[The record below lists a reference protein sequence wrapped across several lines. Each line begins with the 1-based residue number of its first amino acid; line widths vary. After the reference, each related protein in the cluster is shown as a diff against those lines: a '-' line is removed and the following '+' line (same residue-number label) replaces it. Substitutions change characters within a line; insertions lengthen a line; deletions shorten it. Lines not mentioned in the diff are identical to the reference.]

1 MNHIYKSIFNKALG
15 VFTAVPEF
23 ASAHGKGSERT
34 VVGRVAKGTAGFAA
48 SALAISVGLA
58 LTSTSAVAGPGIYI
72 NDGPDEGCLVVPDA
86 PTGIYGL
93 TRDNISAA
101 NTMLKPG
108 NLMPDRTIFGLDK
121 MSPCESSG
129 NGVHAFDTQTNRTL
143 FYGKTHRV
151 DTANNGSKNLTL
163 GGRLDVNSG
172 IIGVGDR
179 GTNGAGATN
188 SIRMGTGTTLADA
201 NKKLNSISIGVDTG
215 ASDSNAIAIGAN
227 TSAAGSNSSAIGLNA
242 KATTDSSIAIGT
254 TAEAGGPAVNATLL
268 GTKAIAIGYETKAL
282 GTSNVALGYGSVAEN
297 GHDSIAIG
305 IKAKTS
311 NIKSIAIGAY
321 SEASGVQSTVISD
334 NYGAATAV
342 STASGTRSQVYGA
355 ETNVSGNNS
364 VAIGDT
370 NKVASNRTYVMGNNI
385 NAATGTDDS
394 LAFGTKA
401 GVGGANAIALG
412 NTAKA
417 TKENTIA
424 QGTESVVYGKNSVSI
439 GYKAVS
445 GIETPTPTQTN
456 AFSVSI
462 GNETEAIDA
471 STIAIGDKAKAK
483 GGVDALA
490 VGTQANAMTYKAL
503 AIGAYSQATGRQ
515 STVIGNDIQGQ
526 PSIASGTRSQILGV
540 QSNVSGDNSVS
551 IGDTNT
557 VASVRTYAMGNN
569 INVAAGA
576 DDSLAFGTKASVA
589 GINTIAMGNTT
600 QASANYAI
608 AVGNT
613 AQATA
618 EHATAIGNKSVASNV
633 SAIALG
639 RQAQA
644 TDENAVALGADSKAD
659 GHSSFAGAV
668 GSSSAG
674 TRQVSIGHYAGNN
687 TEGSSTPAKPA
698 DYAVFIGN
706 YAGSDA
712 AGTNGNTNGVA
723 IGSEAGRYLQ
733 SGSNNTAI
741 GSQAGQYVEGSLNAS
756 LGQGAGKYVKGNNN
770 IAMGTQA
777 GTGTATE
784 KLEVSG
790 TTAIGN
796 TAKALTNDSVAIGTT
811 AKSGKVDKFS
821 GERSVAIGAYSEALG
836 TGGIAIGDSAA
847 TTNGHNGVAIGV
859 YSKTQN
865 EKAISIGAFNKA
877 TGAQSIVIAGNY
889 DLKNSDGV
897 SVASGTRA
905 TVIGAETTVS
915 GNNSVA
921 IGDTNTVASARTYAL
936 GNNINAA
943 AGTDDSLV
951 FGTRAAVGARDTI
964 AMGNTA
970 QSKTRHSIA
979 IGQDASAGDD
989 SANAEQKG
997 VSAVAIG
1004 HGAQANYY
1012 DAIAI
1017 GARATVAPAAG
1028 NTTAADS
1035 IAIGVEATADN
1046 YKTTAIGTYARA
1058 KGRQST
1064 VIANNVQGSNYST
1077 ASGDRSQVYGVET
1090 TVSGNNSVAIGDTNN
1105 VASNRTYAIGNNIN
1119 IAEAAVDSLAFGTK
1133 AGVKSARSIAIGT
1146 EASAGSTD
1154 TTYNPL
1160 GDIRATAIG
1169 SEAKANGLRSIALGD
1184 VAVASERY
1192 GTALGSSSN
1201 VSAAYGTAVGFE
1213 NRVSG
1218 DGGFAAGTHSVAAG
1232 RQQISIGHFAGDNV
1246 ANSGVPAKAAD
1257 YGVFIGRYA
1266 GSDAAGAT
1274 GNNYGIAIGA
1284 EAGRYQQGGEDNYA
1298 IGQNAGQY
1306 VNGTHSVALG
1316 LNAGSHIEGDGNFAA
1331 ADGAG
1336 NYIKGRNNIAIG
1348 NNAGS
1353 GAAGAI
1359 VEADRTIS
1367 VGTRTQ
1373 ARGDNAVAIGT
1384 DSKAL
1389 AVDATA
1395 VGQAAQASAEKTV
1408 AVGQGAKA
1416 TERFT
1421 VAMGHNATASHANSV
1436 ALGTNSATSDV
1447 HTGAYT
1453 LNNSYTAAGLPNAAN
1468 GTVSVGSVGK
1478 ERQIQNVAAGV
1489 ISATSTDAIN
1499 GSQLYATNNYMSN
1512 FATGV
1517 KNVLGGDAAVDNA
1530 GNLTMSNIGGTGKG
1544 NVNDA
1549 IAAANTKVAAGDN
1562 ITVTPTTNADGS
1574 KTYTVATKKDLVVDS
1589 VKAGDTTVNTDGVT
1603 IAGGPSVK
1611 KDGINAGDKK
1621 ITGVADGNVAAGS
1634 KDAVNGGQL
1643 AEVKAKADSAVQDV
1657 VSSNPT
1663 ALTATKAGDTVT
1675 LTPNFIAGD
1684 LVNADG
1690 TVNDPAAADE
1700 GKLVSAKT
1708 VADALKA
1715 NHFVVDTKA
1724 NGGAVDAAS
1733 EENAKVG
1740 SGNKVTFE
1748 AGKNLVAQQTN
1759 TANGGATV
1767 NYKLSDTLENLVS
1780 VKSAEI
1786 EAGIGPNK
1794 VVLNNNGVKVGDSTL
1809 NDKGLTINNGPS
1821 VTDTG
1826 IDAGNKKIT
1835 GVADGNVAAGSTD
1848 AVNGGQLAAV
1858 KAKADSAVQD
1868 IKSGDEK
1875 ALSVTKAGNTYT
1887 ITPNLSGDLVDANGN
1902 ITAPTTP
1909 EEKGK
1914 LVTAGTVAEA
1924 LANTHFVVDTKA
1936 TDGEL
1941 DAASQADQKI
1951 KASNKVTLQAGKNL
1965 KAKQTNGAN
1974 GAEVEFSLKD
1984 SISLK
1989 EVKVGEGSANEV
2001 VLNNN
2006 GVNVAGNT
2014 YINKDGLNANDKKIT
2029 NVAPGAVTAAS
2040 KDAVNGSQLYNVA
2053 NNVKDLIGPD
2063 AKIDPATGKVTVA
2076 DPAKGIGETGKGN
2089 IGDAIKHVND
2099 AAKAAAETAA
2109 KHTTV
2114 VEGKNVK
2121 VTKGKNAAGG
2131 DEYTVATKDD
2141 LDVTSVTAGN
2151 TTVNTNGLTITGG
2164 PSVTRGGIDA
2174 GNRVISGVK
2183 AGDVSATSQEA
2194 VNGSQLHATN
2204 TKLDGVKAKADTAVQ
2219 DVKSGDE
2226 NALTA
2231 VKDPSTNIVTVTP
2244 KLSGNLV
2251 DANGNITAPT
2261 TPEEK
2266 GKLVTAGTVADAL
2279 ANTHFVVDT
2288 KATDGELDAASQA
2301 DQKIKAGNKVT
2312 LQAGKNLKAKQ
2323 TNGANGAQVEFSLK
2337 DSISLKEVTAGE
2349 GANQVV
2355 LGNDGVKVG
2364 GNTYINNAGLN
2375 ANGNKITNVADG
2387 VDPTDAVN
2395 KGQLDAVKGIADS
2408 AVKSVDVAN
2417 GEQNLVVD
2425 NSDPKNPKLSLKKDL
2440 TVDSVKAGDSTLNN
2454 DGLTIAGGPSVKK
2467 DGINAGD
2474 KTITNVALGAVSP
2487 TSKDAVNGS
2496 QLYNVADN
2504 VKDLIGPDAVIDP
2517 ATGKVTVA
2525 DPAKGIGETGKGN
2538 IGDAIKHVN
2547 DAAKAAADTAKKH
2560 TTVEQGDNI
2569 VVEESLNADGGK
2581 HYKVSTA
2588 KDLNV
2593 DSVKA
2598 GDTTVNNDGVT
2609 IAGGPS
2615 VTKGGINAGGNTITN
2630 VADGVNPNDAVNK
2643 GQLDKVAGVADSAVK
2658 SVKAADGEQ
2667 NLVVDNS
2674 DPKNP
2679 KLSLKKDLTVDS
2691 VKAGDTTVNNDGLTI
2706 AGGPSVK
2713 KDGIDA
2719 GDKKI
2724 TNVAAGDVA
2733 ENSKD
2738 AVNGGQLHNVAKGVA
2753 DVLGGDAAVDGDGKV
2768 TMTNIGETGK
2778 GNVNDAIKHVNDL
2791 AKNAADTAKKHTT
2804 VEQGDNI
2811 VVEESL
2817 NADGGKHYK
2826 VSTAKDLNVDSVKAG
2841 DTTVNND
2848 GVTIAGG
2855 PSVTKGGINAGGNT
2869 ITNVADGVNDTDA
2882 VNKGQLNKV
2891 DTKVSNVA
2899 QNVVNVLGGD
2909 AAVNGNGDITMSN
2922 IGETG
2927 KGNINDAIKSVNDL
2941 AKKAAAE
2948 KTSVKAKEGRS
2959 NVTVTEG
2966 VNAAGGHEYTVDVE
2980 RSVTNAGSD
2989 YVTVTNNH
2997 DADTNTTTYTVDVSA
3012 KTKASLAKADS
3023 AVQGLTSKDGNL
3035 NFTKGP
3041 NGNVEVSFNDNLNVK
3056 NVTTDRVQ
3064 VANGPSM
3071 SKDGIN
3077 AAGKAISNVANGNV
3091 AADSKDA
3098 VNGGQ
3103 LHETAKSVADVIGG
3117 GATVK
3122 DGKVVAGQNGI
3133 GNTGQNTVHGAIA
3146 AINQN
3151 TANNF
3156 NQIRGDLRKMDRDLR
3171 GGIAGALATAGLP
3184 QAFRPGK
3191 SMVAAAASTYR
3202 GQSGLAI
3209 GVSRISDNGKVIL
3222 KVTGNTNSRGDFG
3235 GTIGA
3240 GYQW

>member
-48 SALAISVGLA
+48 SALAISIGLA
-58 LTSTSAVAGPGIYI
+58 LSSNAMANVDTEVASGVLRIA
-72 NDGPDEGCLVVPDA
+72 D
-86 PTGIYGL
+86 PTG
-93 TRDNISAA
+93 
-101 NTMLKPG
+101 
-108 NLMPDRTIFGLDK
+108 
-121 MSPCESSG
+121 
-129 NGVHAFDTQTNRTL
+129 
-143 FYGKTHRV
+143 
-151 DTANNGSKNLTL
+151 
-163 GGRLDVNSG
+163 
-172 IIGVGDR
+172 
-179 GTNGAGATN
+179 TN
-188 SIRMGTGTTLADA
+188 SIRMGSGTTLDDA
-201 NKKLNSISIGVDTG
+201 NKQWNSVSIGVDAGVNT
-215 ASDSNAIAIGAN
+215 ASSVSIGY
-227 TSAAGSNSSAIGLNA
+227 GA
-242 KATTDSSIAIGT
+242 KAGKADKFLGQ
-254 TAEAGGPAVNATLL
+254 GAVALGYNAQ
-268 GTKAIAIGYETKAL
+268 AL
-282 GTSNVALGYGSVAEN
+282 GTSNISIGEASSATN
-297 GHDSIAIG
+297 GHNG
-305 IKAKTS
+305 V
-311 NIKSIAIGAY
+311 AIGAY
-321 SEASGVQSTVISD
+321 SKTENEKTISIGAFSTASGAQSTVISS
-334 NYGAATAV
+334 NYDTNSTGPV
-342 STASGTRSQVYGA
+342 SVASGRRSQIYGS
-355 ETNVSGNNS
+355 ETTVSGEQS
-364 VAIGDT
+364 VSIGDT
-370 NKVASNRTYVMGNNI
+370 NTIASARTYALGNNI
-385 NAATGTDDS
+385 NVAAGADDS
-394 LAFGTKA
+394 LVFGTRA

-417 TKENTIA
+417 TKENSIA
-424 QGTESVVYGKNSVSI
+424 QGTESATYGKNSVSI

-445 GIETPTPTQTN
+445 GLTAPTATQTN

-462 GNETEAIDA
+462 GNETEALDA

-557 VASVRTYAMGNN
+557 VASNRTYAIGNN
-569 INVAAGA
+569 INIAEAAH
-576 DDSLAFGTKASVA
+576 DSLAFGTKAGVKSVRS
-589 GINTIAMGNTT
+589 IAIGTE
-600 QASANYAI
+600 ASAGSTDTTYNPLGDI
-608 AVGNT
+608 R
-613 AQATA
+613 
-618 EHATAIGNKSVASNV
+618 ATAIGSEAKANGLRTVALGDVAVASERYGTSLGSSSNV
-633 SAIALG
+633 SAAYGTAVGFENRVSGEGGFAAGTHSVAAG
-639 RQAQA
+639 RQQISIG
-644 TDENAVALGADSKAD
+644 N
-659 GHSSFAGAV
+659 FAGDNVANSGV
-668 GSSSAG
+668 
-674 TRQVSIGHYAGNN
+674 
-687 TEGSSTPAKPA
+687 PAKAA
-698 DYAVFIGN
+698 DYGVFIGR

-712 AGTNGNTNGVA
+712 AGATGNTSGVA
-723 IGSEAGRYLQ
+723 IGMEAGRYGQ
-733 SGSNNTAI
+733 GGSRNTAI
-741 GSQAGQYVEGSLNAS
+741 GEQAGQYVNGSH
-756 LGQGAGKYVKGNNN
+756 N
-770 IAMGTQA
+770 IAMGTNA
-777 GTGTATE
+777 GSGTDAE

-796 TAKALTNDSVAIGTT
+796 TAKALTNDSVAIGTG
-811 AKSGKVDKFS
+811 AKSGKVDRFS
-821 GERSVAIGAYSEALG
+821 GERSVAIGAKAEALG
-836 TGGIAIGDSAA
+836 TGGIAIGDNAA
-847 TTNGHNGVAIGV
+847 TTDGHNGVAIGV

-889 DLKNSDGV
+889 DTKNSDGV
-897 SVASGTRA
+897 STATAARA
-905 TVIGAETTVS
+905 IAMGAETNVS
-915 GNNSVA
+915 GEKSVA
-921 IGDTNTVASARTYAL
+921 IGDTNTIESARTYAL
-936 GNNINAA
+936 GNNINVK
-943 AGTDDSLV
+943 AGADDSLA
-951 FGTRAAVGARDTI
+951 FGTRAAVGAE
-964 AMGNTA
+964 NT
-970 QSKTRHSIA
+970 
-979 IGQDASAGDD
+979 
-989 SANAEQKG
+989 
-997 VSAVAIG
+997 VAIG
-1004 HGAQANYY
+1004 AN
-1012 DAIAI
+1012 
-1017 GARATVAPAAG
+1017 
-1028 NTTAADS
+1028 
-1035 IAIGVEATADN
+1035 
-1046 YKTTAIGTYARA
+1046 
-1058 KGRQST
+1058 
-1064 VIANNVQGSNYST
+1064 AN
-1077 ASGDRSQVYGVET
+1077 
-1090 TVSGNNSVAIGDTNN
+1090 
-1105 VASNRTYAIGNNIN
+1105 
-1119 IAEAAVDSLAFGTK
+1119 
-1133 AGVKSARSIAIGT
+1133 
-1146 EASAGSTD
+1146 
-1154 TTYNPL
+1154 
-1160 GDIRATAIG
+1160 
-1169 SEAKANGLRSIALGD
+1169 
-1184 VAVASERY
+1184 
-1192 GTALGSSSN
+1192 
-1201 VSAAYGTAVGFE
+1201 
-1213 NRVSG
+1213 
-1218 DGGFAAGTHSVAAG
+1218 
-1232 RQQISIGHFAGDNV
+1232 
-1246 ANSGVPAKAAD
+1246 
-1257 YGVFIGRYA
+1257 
-1266 GSDAAGAT
+1266 
-1274 GNNYGIAIGA
+1274 
-1284 EAGRYQQGGEDNYA
+1284 
-1298 IGQNAGQY
+1298 
-1306 VNGTHSVALG
+1306 
-1316 LNAGSHIEGDGNFAA
+1316 
-1331 ADGAG
+1331 
-1336 NYIKGRNNIAIG
+1336 
-1348 NNAGS
+1348 
-1353 GAAGAI
+1353 
-1359 VEADRTIS
+1359 
-1367 VGTRTQ
+1367 
-1373 ARGDNAVAIGT
+1373 
-1384 DSKAL
+1384 
-1389 AVDATA
+1389 
-1395 VGQAAQASAEKTV
+1395 AAQ
-1408 AVGQGAKA
+1408 
-1416 TERFT
+1416 
-1421 VAMGHNATASHANSV
+1421 ANSV
-1436 ALGTNSATSDV
+1436 ALGAGSATSAA
-1447 HTGAYT
+1447 HATGPYT
-1453 LNNSYTAAGLPNAAN
+1453 LNGSYTAAGLPDAAN
-1468 GTVSVGSVGK
+1468 GTVSVGSAGK

-1499 GSQLYATNNYMSN
+1499 GSQLYATNNYMNN
-1512 FATGV
+1512 FAGDV
-1517 KNVLGGDAAVDNA
+1517 KTKLGGNAAL
-1530 GNLTMSNIGGTGKG
+1530 GNDGHLTMTNIGGTGENTVDDAIKNLKTAIDNKADTTASVTSENQADIKVDKEAPVG
-1544 NVNDA
+1544 NTTNYKLSLGNDA
-1549 IAAANTKVAAGDN
+1549 KAKLAKAATALQTVEGDSNITATKDATDPTKVKLALNKNLTADSLTLGDKAGDHAVVNKDGLTIANGPSVKKDGINAGNKKITGVANGNVAAGSTDAVN
-1562 ITVTPTTNADGS
+1562 GGQLAEVKAKADSAVQNVVSANPTALTATKAGDTVTLTPNVIAGDLVNPATGAVNTPAAGDAGKLVTAGTVANALANTHFVVDTAKTDGELDAASKHDQKIKSGNKVTLQAGKNLKAKQTNAADGATVEFS
-1574 KTYTVATKKDLVVDS
+1574 LKDSISLTQVTAGTGANQVVLGNDGVKVGGNTYINNDGLNANNKPISNVADGVKPKDAVNKGQLDAVAQEAAKHTTVKAGKNVEVTESNNAAGGKEYTVKTADNLNVTS
-1589 VKAGDTTVNTDGVT
+1589 VKAGDSTLNTDGLT

-1634 KDAVNGGQL
+1634 KEAVNGGQL
-1643 AEVKAKADSAVQDV
+1643 AEVKAKADSAVQNV
-1657 VSSNPT
+1657 VSANPT
-1663 ALTATKAGDTVT
+1663 ALTATKVGDTVT

-1684 LVNADG
+1684 LVDPTTGA
-1690 TVNDPAAADE
+1690 VNTPAAGDE
-1700 GKLVSAKT
+1700 GKLVSAKA

-1724 NGGAVDAAS
+1724 NGGTVDAAS

-1821 VTDTG
+1821 VTDAG

-1858 KAKADSAVQD
+1858 KSKADSAVQD
-1868 IKSGDEK
+1868 VKSGDEN
-1875 ALSVTKAGNTYT
+1875 ALTAVKDPNTNIVTV
-1887 ITPNLSGDLVDANGN
+1887 TPKLSGDLVDTNGN

-1909 EEKGK
+1909 ADKGK

-2063 AKIDPATGKVTVA
+2063 AAIDPATGKVTVA

-2121 VTKGKNAAGG
+2121 VTKGKNAASG

-2231 VKDPSTNIVTVTP
+2231 VKDPNTNIVTVTP
-2244 KLSGNLV
+2244 KLSGDLV

-2261 TPEEK
+2261 TPAEK
-2266 GKLVTAGTVADAL
+2266 GKLVTAGTVAQAL

-2288 KATDGELDAASQA
+2288 KATDGELDTASQA

-2337 DSISLKEVTAGE
+2337 DSISLTEVTAGT
-2349 GANQVV
+2349 GDNQVV
-2355 LGNDGVKVG
+2355 LGNNGVQVG
-2364 GNTYINNAGLN
+2364 GNTYINKDGLN
-2375 ANGNKITNVADG
+2375 ANSKVISNVADG
-2387 VDPTDAVN
+2387 VNPNDAVN
-2395 KGQLDAVKGIADS
+2395 KGQLDAVKGVADS

-2425 NSDPKNPKLSLKKDL
+2425 NTDPKNPKLSLKKDL

-2467 DGINAGD
+2467 DGIDAGD
-2474 KTITNVALGAVSP
+2474 KKITNVAPGAVTP

-2504 VKDLIGPDAVIDP
+2504 VKDLIGPDATIDP

-2569 VVEESLNADGGK
+2569 VVEESTNAEGGK

-2588 KDLNV
+2588 KNLNV

-2643 GQLDKVAGVADSAVK
+2643 GQLDAVKNVADSAVK
-2658 SVKAADGEQ
+2658 SVDVANGEQ
-2667 NLVVDNS
+2667 NLVVDNT

-2691 VKAGDTTVNNDGLTI
+2691 VKAGDSTLNNDGLTI

-2724 TNVAAGDVA
+2724 TNVAPGAVTPT
-2733 ENSKD
+2733 SKD
-2738 AVNGGQLHNVAKGVA
+2738 AVNGSQLYNVADNVKDLIGP
-2753 DVLGGDAAVDGDGKV
+2753 DATIDPATGKV
-2768 TMTNIGETGK
+2768 TVADPAKGIGETGK
-2778 GNVNDAIKHVNDL
+2778 GNIGDAIKHVNDA
-2791 AKNAADTAKKHTT
+2791 AKAAADTAKKHTT

-2811 VVEESL
+2811 VVEEST
-2817 NADGGKHYK
+2817 NAEGGKHYK
-2826 VSTAKDLNVDSVKAG
+2826 VSTAKNLNVDSVKAG

-2848 GVTIAGG
+2848 GVTINNG
-2855 PSVTKGGINAGGNT
+2855 PSMTKDGINANNT
-2869 ITNVADGVNDTDA
+2869 KVTNVADGVDAADA
-2882 VNKGQLNKV
+2882 VNKGQLDKV

-2909 AAVNGNGDITMSN
+2909 ATVNGNGDITMTN

-2980 RSVTNAGSD
+2980 RSVTNAGSN

-3035 NFTKGP
+3035 NFTKGA

-3091 AADSKDA
+3091 AKDSKDA

>member
-34 VVGRVAKGTAGFAA
+34 VVGRVAKGAAGFAA
-48 SALAISVGLA
+48 SALAISIGLA
-58 LTSTSAVAGPGIYI
+58 LTSTSAVASAGIYV
-72 NDGPDEGCLVVPDA
+72 NDGTDNGCVALPDSPS
-86 PTGIYGL
+86 PNTGIYGIVGN
-93 TRDNISAA
+93 NISVPNSMIKTGHTLPA
-101 NTMLKPG
+101 NTYL
-108 NLMPDRTIFGLDK
+108 GLDK
-121 MSPCESSG
+121 MNPCRPVG
-129 NGVHAFDTQTNRTL
+129 DAVHAAATQTNRTL
-143 FYGKTHRV
+143 FYGNTHLV
-151 DTANNGSKNLTL
+151 DTTNNGAKNLTL

-188 SIRMGTGTTLADA
+188 SIRMGTGTTLDDA
-201 NKKLNSISIGVDTG
+201 NKKINSIAIGVNTQATSDYATAIGEEALANGSDGALAIGRKATANATSGPMAIGYDAVTTGKSGIAQGYHAHTNAQSGLAIGDNAKASGIGQVAIGYASNAQKPDIDKANTAAPNKADYSVTVGHYAGADYTGTNNYRSTLIGDNAGRYGEEGTQNTAVGSLAGMYVKGSNNVALGIGAGSGSATDKLEVSNTTAIGNAAKARTANSISIGL
-215 ASDSNAIAIGAN
+215 
-227 TSAAGSNSSAIGLNA
+227 NSKSG
-242 KATTDSSIAIGT
+242 KADAFSGENSIAIGSI
-254 TAEAGGPAVNATLL
+254 AEAM
-268 GTKAIAIGYETKAL
+268 
-282 GTSNVALGYGSVAEN
+282 GTSSIAMGLHASTSN
-297 GHDSIAIG
+297 GHDSIALGTYAITENQ
-305 IKAKTS
+305 KAT
-311 NIKSIAIGAY
+311 AIGSY
-321 SEASGVQSTVISD
+321 SAATGRQSLTIANNYDSKNLKPVSVASGARATVI
-334 NYGAATAV
+334 
-342 STASGTRSQVYGA
+342 GA
-355 ETNVSGNNS
+355 ETTVSGDNS

-370 NKVASNRTYVMGNNI
+370 NTVASNRTYVMGNNI
-385 NAATGTDDS
+385 NAAAGTDDS

-557 VASVRTYAMGNN
+557 VAS
-569 INVAAGA
+569 
-576 DDSLAFGTKASVA
+576 
-589 GINTIAMGNTT
+589 
-600 QASANYAI
+600 
-608 AVGNT
+608 
-613 AQATA
+613 
-618 EHATAIGNKSVASNV
+618 
-633 SAIALG
+633 
-639 RQAQA
+639 
-644 TDENAVALGADSKAD
+644 
-659 GHSSFAGAV
+659 
-668 GSSSAG
+668 
-674 TRQVSIGHYAGNN
+674 
-687 TEGSSTPAKPA
+687 
-698 DYAVFIGN
+698 
-706 YAGSDA
+706 
-712 AGTNGNTNGVA
+712 
-723 IGSEAGRYLQ
+723 
-733 SGSNNTAI
+733 
-741 GSQAGQYVEGSLNAS
+741 
-756 LGQGAGKYVKGNNN
+756 
-770 IAMGTQA
+770 
-777 GTGTATE
+777 
-784 KLEVSG
+784 
-790 TTAIGN
+790 
-796 TAKALTNDSVAIGTT
+796 
-811 AKSGKVDKFS
+811 
-821 GERSVAIGAYSEALG
+821 
-836 TGGIAIGDSAA
+836 
-847 TTNGHNGVAIGV
+847 
-859 YSKTQN
+859 
-865 EKAISIGAFNKA
+865 
-877 TGAQSIVIAGNY
+877 
-889 DLKNSDGV
+889 
-897 SVASGTRA
+897 
-905 TVIGAETTVS
+905 
-915 GNNSVA
+915 
-921 IGDTNTVASARTYAL
+921 
-936 GNNINAA
+936 
-943 AGTDDSLV
+943 
-951 FGTRAAVGARDTI
+951 
-964 AMGNTA
+964 
-970 QSKTRHSIA
+970 
-979 IGQDASAGDD
+979 
-989 SANAEQKG
+989 
-997 VSAVAIG
+997 
-1004 HGAQANYY
+1004 
-1012 DAIAI
+1012 
-1017 GARATVAPAAG
+1017 
-1028 NTTAADS
+1028 
-1035 IAIGVEATADN
+1035 
-1046 YKTTAIGTYARA
+1046 
-1058 KGRQST
+1058 
-1064 VIANNVQGSNYST
+1064 
-1077 ASGDRSQVYGVET
+1077 
-1090 TVSGNNSVAIGDTNN
+1090 
-1105 VASNRTYAIGNNIN
+1105 NRTYAIGNNIN

-1133 AGVKSARSIAIGT
+1133 AGVKSARSIAIGA

-1169 SEAKANGLRSIALGD
+1169 SEAKANGLRTVALGD

-1192 GTALGSSSN
+1192 GTVLGSSSN

-1218 DGGFAAGTHSVAAG
+1218 EGGFAAGTHSVAAG

-1274 GNNYGIAIGA
+1274 GNTSGVAIGM
-1284 EAGRYQQGGEDNYA
+1284 EAGRYGQGGSRNTA
-1298 IGQNAGQY
+1298 IGEQAGQY
-1306 VNGTHSVALG
+1306 VNG
-1316 LNAGSHIEGDGNFAA
+1316 SH
-1331 ADGAG
+1331 
-1336 NYIKGRNNIAIG
+1336 NIAMG
-1348 NNAGS
+1348 TNAGS
-1353 GAAGAI
+1353 GTDAEKLEVSNTAAIGNAAKALTDDSISIGRDSKAGKVDKFDGKKSIAIGYASEAMGSNAIALGSNAATNNGHDSIAMGTYAKTNGEKTISIGAYNTAEGAQSIVIAGNYDASTGSNRSTTTAAARRAI
-1359 VEADRTIS
+1359 V
-1367 VGTRTQ
+1367 VGPESHAT
-1373 ARGDNAVAIGT
+1373 AEDAVAIGNKNT
-1384 DSKAL
+1384 VASARTYAMGNNINVAAGADDSL
-1389 AVDATA
+1389 AFGTRAA
-1395 VGQAAQASAEKTV
+1395 VGAANTVAIGANANAAQ
-1408 AVGQGAKA
+1408 
-1416 TERFT
+1416 
-1421 VAMGHNATASHANSV
+1421 ANSV
-1436 ALGTNSATSDV
+1436 ALGAGSTTDAP
-1447 HTGAYT
+1447 HTGDYT
-1453 LNNSYTAAGLPNAAN
+1453 LNKDYTAKGLPNAAN
-1468 GTVSVGSVGK
+1468 GTVSVGSAGK

-1489 ISATSTDAIN
+1489 ISKESTDAIN
-1499 GSQLYATNNYMSN
+1499 GSQLYATNNYMNN
-1512 FATGV
+1512 FAGDVAT
-1517 KNVLGGDAAVDNA
+1517 KLGGNAAL
-1530 GNLTMSNIGGTGKG
+1530 GNDGHLTMTNIGGTGKD

-1549 IAAANTKVAAGDN
+1549 IAAANTKVAAGEN
-1562 ITVTPTTNADGS
+1562 ITVTPTDNADGS

-1589 VKAGDTTVNTDGVT
+1589 VKAGDSTLNTDGLAIT
-1603 IAGGPSVK
+1603 DGPSVK
-1611 KDGINAGDKK
+1611 KDGINAGDKV
-1621 ITGVADGNVAAGS
+1621 ISGVADGNIAAGS
-1634 KDAVNGGQL
+1634 KEAVNGGQL
-1643 AEVKAKADSAVQDV
+1643 AEVKAKADSAVQNV
-1657 VSSNPT
+1657 VSANPT

-1675 LTPNFIAGD
+1675 LTPNFISGD

-1690 TVNDPAAADE
+1690 TVNDPAATDE

-1724 NGGAVDAAS
+1724 NGGTVDAAS

-1821 VTDTG
+1821 VTDAG
-1826 IDAGNKKIT
+1826 INAGDKKIT
-1835 GVADGNVAAGSTD
+1835 GVANGDVSTGSTD
-1848 AVNGGQLAAV
+1848 AVNGGQLAEV

-1868 IKSGDEK
+1868 VKSGDEN
-1875 ALSVTKAGNTYT
+1875 ALTAEKDPNTNIVTV
-1887 ITPNLSGDLVDANGN
+1887 TPKLSGDLVDANGN
-1902 ITAPTTP
+1902 ITAPATP
-1909 EEKGK
+1909 ADKGK

-2063 AKIDPATGKVTVA
+2063 AAIDPATGKVTVA

-2231 VKDPSTNIVTVTP
+2231 VKDPNTNIVTVTP
-2244 KLSGNLV
+2244 KLSGDLV

-2261 TPEEK
+2261 TPADK

-2364 GNTYINNAGLN
+2364 GNTYINNNGLN

-2395 KGQLDAVKGIADS
+2395 KGQLDAVKTVADS

-2474 KTITNVALGAVSP
+2474 KTITNVAPGAV
-2487 TSKDAVNGS
+2487 TAASKDAVNGG
-2496 QLYNVADN
+2496 QLYNVANN
-2504 VKDLIGPDAVIDP
+2504 VKDLIGPDATIDP

-2569 VVEESLNADGGK
+2569 VVEESTNADGGK

-2588 KDLNV
+2588 RDLNV

-2615 VTKGGINAGGNTITN
+2615 VTKAGINAGGNTITN

-2643 GQLDKVAGVADSAVK
+2643 GQLDAVKGVADSAVK
-2658 SVKAADGEQ
+2658 SVDVANGEQ

-2691 VKAGDTTVNNDGLTI
+2691 VKAGDSTLNNDGLTI

-2753 DVLGGDAAVDGDGKV
+2753 DVLGGDAAVDGNGKV

-2778 GNVNDAIKHVNDL
+2778 GNVNDAIKHVND
-2791 AKNAADTAKKHTT
+2791 AVKAAADTAKKHTT

-2811 VVEESL
+2811 VVEEST

-2826 VSTAKDLNVDSVKAG
+2826 VSTAKNLNVDSVKAG

-2848 GVTIAGG
+2848 GVTINNG
-2855 PSVTKGGINAGGNT
+2855 PSMTKDGINANNT
-2869 ITNVADGVNDTDA
+2869 KVTNVADGVDAADA
-2882 VNKGQLNKV
+2882 VNKGQLDKV

-2997 DADTNTTTYTVDVSA
+2997 DADSNTTTYTVDVSA

-3035 NFTKGP
+3035 NFTKGA

>member
-34 VVGRVAKGTAGFAA
+34 VVGRVVKGAAGFAA
-48 SALAISVGLA
+48 SALAISIGLA
-58 LTSTSAVAGPGIYI
+58 LTSTSAVAYPGIYI
-72 NDGPDEGCLVVPDA
+72 NDRQAGNCLAINDTAVANLGVGTILDVNSTPGSVELKVPGTYA
-86 PTGIYGL
+86 PQTGITPSYYNAAGSARPCAAIGNS
-93 TRDNISAA
+93 TVDN
-101 NTMLKPG
+101 
-108 NLMPDRTIFGLDK
+108 R
-121 MSPCESSG
+121 E
-129 NGVHAFDTQTNRTL
+129 TQTNRTL
-143 FYGKTHRV
+143 FYGGPGAATEADEV
-151 DTANNGSKNLTL
+151 NNENNGAKNLTL

-188 SIRMGTGTTLADA
+188 SIRMGMGTALSDD
-201 NKKLNSISIGVDTG
+201 NKKTDAVTIGVNAG
-215 ASDSNAIAIGAN
+215 AS
-227 TSAAGSNSSAIGLNA
+227 A
-242 KATTDSSIAIGT
+242 K
-254 TAEAGGPAVNATLL
+254 
-268 GTKAIAIGYETKAL
+268 
-282 GTSNVALGYGSVAEN
+282 
-297 GHDSIAIG
+297 
-305 IKAKTS
+305 
-311 NIKSIAIGAY
+311 
-321 SEASGVQSTVISD
+321 
-334 NYGAATAV
+334 
-342 STASGTRSQVYGA
+342 
-355 ETNVSGNNS
+355 
-364 VAIGDT
+364 
-370 NKVASNRTYVMGNNI
+370 
-385 NAATGTDDS
+385 
-394 LAFGTKA
+394 
-401 GVGGANAIALG
+401 
-412 NTAKA
+412 
-417 TKENTIA
+417 
-424 QGTESVVYGKNSVSI
+424 
-439 GYKAVS
+439 
-445 GIETPTPTQTN
+445 
-456 AFSVSI
+456 
-462 GNETEAIDA
+462 
-471 STIAIGDKAKAK
+471 
-483 GGVDALA
+483 
-490 VGTQANAMTYKAL
+490 
-503 AIGAYSQATGRQ
+503 
-515 STVIGNDIQGQ
+515 
-526 PSIASGTRSQILGV
+526 
-540 QSNVSGDNSVS
+540 
-551 IGDTNT
+551 
-557 VASVRTYAMGNN
+557 
-569 INVAAGA
+569 
-576 DDSLAFGTKASVA
+576 
-589 GINTIAMGNTT
+589 
-600 QASANYAI
+600 
-608 AVGNT
+608 
-613 AQATA
+613 
-618 EHATAIGNKSVASNV
+618 HATAIG
-633 SAIALG
+633 SATTAKTGYSTALG
-639 RQAQA
+639 YQAQA
-644 TDENAVALGADSKAD
+644 GDPAVTLLNGEYATAIGGLAKALHAQATAVGAESVAAGVGQTSIGAYAGKNGTGDQVRQSY
-659 GHSSFAGAV
+659 GVFIGRFAGSDNQNPNAATE
-668 GSSSAG
+668 GG
-674 TRQVSIGHYAGNN
+674 NNYGVSIG
-687 TEGSSTPAKPA
+687 ES
-698 DYAVFIGN
+698 
-706 YAGSDA
+706 
-712 AGTNGNTNGVA
+712 
-723 IGSEAGRYLQ
+723 AGRYGQ
-733 SGSNNTAI
+733 GGTRNTAI
-741 GSQAGQYVEGSLNAS
+741 GEQAGQYLKGSH
-756 LGQGAGKYVKGNNN
+756 N
-770 IAMGTQA
+770 IAMGTDA
-777 GTGTATE
+777 GSGTATD
-784 KLEVSG
+784 KLQVNS
-790 TTAIGN
+790 TTSIGN
-796 TAKALTNDSVAIGTT
+796 SAKALTSDSVAIGTS
-811 AKSGKVDKFS
+811 AQAGKADKFS
-821 GERSVAIGAYSEALG
+821 GERAVAVGYHAQALG
-836 TGGIAIGDSAA
+836 SAGIAIGEESS
-847 TTNGHNGVAIGV
+847 TTNGHNGVAIGA
-859 YSKTQN
+859 YSKTEN
-865 EKAISIGAFNKA
+865 EKAISIGAFSTA
-877 TGAQSIVIAGNY
+877 SGAQSIVMAGNY
-889 DLKNSDGV
+889 DTNSSGPV

-915 GNNSVA
+915 GNNSLA
-921 IGDTNTVASARTYAL
+921 IGDKNTVASNRTYAI
-936 GNNINAA
+936 GNNINVA
-943 AGTDDSLV
+943 AGADDSLV
-951 FGTRAAVGARDTI
+951 FGTRVTAGARNSIAMGKSAQALAGNATAIGADAQAKGIDSIAMGLGATVEDAAGFDGIAIGTRAKAKEKGMAVGAYSQADGVESGVFANAVQGKGSTASGRRSSIIGVESTVSGDNSVAIGDKNTVASASTYVMGNNINVKAGADDALAFGTRASVGGNNAI

-970 QSKTRHSIA
+970 TASASGSVAISNQSKAKTTYSIA
-979 IGQDASAGDD
+979 LGQGAVAGDD
-989 SANAEQKG
+989 SA
-997 VSAVAIG
+997 
-1004 HGAQANYY
+1004 GALNNGEA
-1012 DAIAI
+1012 AIAI
-1017 GARATVAPAAG
+1017 GREASANVYNGIALGKQATVKK
-1028 NTTAADS
+1028 DS
-1035 IAIGVEATADN
+1035 SDGIAIGSETKVNA
-1046 YKTTAIGTYARA
+1046 YKGTAIGAFSEA
-1058 KGRQST
+1058 NGSQSL
-1064 VIANNVQGSNYST
+1064 AMGNNKQGQSSI

-1090 TVSGNNSVAIGDTNN
+1090 TVSGNNSVAIGDTNK
-1105 VASNRTYAIGNNIN
+1105 VASASTYVMGNNIN
-1119 IAEAAVDSLAFGTK
+1119 VAAGADDSLAFGT
-1133 AGVKSARSIAIGT
+1133 
-1146 EASAGSTD
+1146 
-1154 TTYNPL
+1154 
-1160 GDIRATAIG
+1160 RA
-1169 SEAKANGLRSIALGD
+1169 
-1184 VAVASERY
+1184 
-1192 GTALGSSSN
+1192 
-1201 VSAAYGTAVGFE
+1201 AVG
-1213 NRVSG
+1213 G
-1218 DGGFAAGTHSVAAG
+1218 
-1232 RQQISIGHFAGDNV
+1232 
-1246 ANSGVPAKAAD
+1246 ANTV
-1257 YGVFIGRYA
+1257 
-1266 GSDAAGAT
+1266 
-1274 GNNYGIAIGA
+1274 AIGA
-1284 EAGRYQQGGEDNYA
+1284 
-1298 IGQNAGQY
+1298 NA
-1306 VNGTHSVALG
+1306 N
-1316 LNAGSHIEGDGNFAA
+1316 
-1331 ADGAG
+1331 
-1336 NYIKGRNNIAIG
+1336 
-1348 NNAGS
+1348 
-1353 GAAGAI
+1353 
-1359 VEADRTIS
+1359 
-1367 VGTRTQ
+1367 
-1373 ARGDNAVAIGT
+1373 
-1384 DSKAL
+1384 
-1389 AVDATA
+1389 
-1395 VGQAAQASAEKTV
+1395 AAQ
-1408 AVGQGAKA
+1408 
-1416 TERFT
+1416 
-1421 VAMGHNATASHANSV
+1421 ANSV
-1436 ALGTNSATSDV
+1436 ALGAGSATSAA
-1447 HTGAYT
+1447 HTTGDYT
-1453 LNNSYTAAGLPNAAN
+1453 LNTSYTAAGEPNAAN
-1468 GTVSVGSVGK
+1468 GTVSVGSAGK

-1499 GSQLYATNNYMSN
+1499 GSQLYATNNYLSN
-1512 FATGV
+1512 LAGGV

-1530 GNLTMSNIGGTGKG
+1530 GNVTMSNIGDTGKG

-1562 ITVTPTTNADGS
+1562 ITVTPTDNADGS

-1589 VKAGDTTVNTDGVT
+1589 VKAGDSTLNTDGLT
-1603 IAGGPSVK
+1603 ITGGPSVK
-1611 KDGINAGDKK
+1611 KDGINAG
-1621 ITGVADGNVAAGS
+1621 
-1634 KDAVNGGQL
+1634 
-1643 AEVKAKADSAVQDV
+1643 
-1657 VSSNPT
+1657 
-1663 ALTATKAGDTVT
+1663 
-1675 LTPNFIAGD
+1675 
-1684 LVNADG
+1684 
-1690 TVNDPAAADE
+1690 
-1700 GKLVSAKT
+1700 
-1708 VADALKA
+1708 
-1715 NHFVVDTKA
+1715 
-1724 NGGAVDAAS
+1724 
-1733 EENAKVG
+1733 
-1740 SGNKVTFE
+1740 
-1748 AGKNLVAQQTN
+1748 
-1759 TANGGATV
+1759 
-1767 NYKLSDTLENLVS
+1767 
-1780 VKSAEI
+1780 
-1786 EAGIGPNK
+1786 
-1794 VVLNNNGVKVGDSTL
+1794 
-1809 NDKGLTINNGPS
+1809 
-1821 VTDTG
+1821 
-1826 IDAGNKKIT
+1826 NKKIT
-1835 GVADGNVAAGSTD
+1835 GVANGDVAAGSTD

-1868 IKSGDEK
+1868 VKSGDEN
-1875 ALSVTKAGNTYT
+1875 ALTAVKDPNTNIVTV
-1887 ITPNLSGDLVDANGN
+1887 TPKLSGDLVDTNGN

-2174 GNRVISGVK
+2174 GNRIISGVK

-2231 VKDPSTNIVTVTP
+2231 VKDPNTNIVTVTP
-2244 KLSGNLV
+2244 KLSGDLV

-2261 TPEEK
+2261 TPADK

-2355 LGNDGVKVG
+2355 LNDKGVNVG
-2364 GNTYINNAGLN
+2364 GNTYINNDGLN

-2395 KGQLDAVKGIADS
+2395 KSQLDAVKGVADS

-2425 NSDPKNPKLSLKKDL
+2425 NTDPKNPKLSLKKDL
-2440 TVDSVKAGDSTLNN
+2440 TVDSVKAGDSTLNT

-2474 KTITNVALGAVSP
+2474 KTITNVAPGAVTP

-2496 QLYNVADN
+2496 QLYNVANN
-2504 VKDLIGPDAVIDP
+2504 VKDLIGPDATIDP

-2643 GQLDKVAGVADSAVK
+2643 GQLDAVKGVADSAVK

-2667 NLVVDNS
+2667 NLVVDNT

-2738 AVNGGQLHNVAKGVA
+2738 AVNGGQLYDVAKNVADLVGP
-2753 DVLGGDAAVDGDGKV
+2753 DAKIDPATGKV
-2768 TMTNIGETGK
+2768 TVADPAKGIGETGK
-2778 GNVNDAIKHVNDL
+2778 GNIGDAIKHVNDL

-2811 VVEESL
+2811 VVEEST
-2817 NADGGKHYK
+2817 NAEGGKHYK
-2826 VSTAKDLNVDSVKAG
+2826 VSTAKNLNVDSVKAG

-2848 GVTIAGG
+2848 GVTINNG
-2855 PSVTKGGINAGGNT
+2855 PSMTKDGINANNT
-2869 ITNVADGVNDTDA
+2869 KVTNVADGVDAADA
-2882 VNKGQLNKV
+2882 VNKGQLDKV

-2909 AAVNGNGDITMSN
+2909 ATVNGNGDITMSN

-3151 TANNF
+3151 TVNNF

>member
-72 NDGPDEGCLVVPDA
+72 NDGTDTGCLAVPDAQGPNVGIHGISGGVPSAALSLLGPSQVVPDRSY
-86 PTGIYGL
+86 YGL
-93 TRDNISAA
+93 DVMKPCLSSTAA
-101 NTMLKPG
+101 NATEE
-108 NLMPDRTIFGLDK
+108 R
-121 MSPCESSG
+121 S
-129 NGVHAFDTQTNRTL
+129 TQTNRTL
-143 FYGKTHRV
+143 FYGK
-151 DTANNGSKNLTL
+151 NGPASVTDNGAKNLTL

-179 GTNGAGATN
+179 GVNGAGATN
-188 SIRMGTGTTLADA
+188 SIRMGTGTTLDEA
-201 NKKLNSISIGVDTG
+201 NKKLNSISIGVDAG
-215 ASDSNAIAIGAN
+215 ASATGSTAIGANAKARAEYSVALGDSAVSGDNTIGAVNGGGGAIAIGRQSMANNYNAIAIGMSA
-227 TSAAGSNSSAIGLNA
+227 SVSPAAGV
-242 KATTDSSIAIGT
+242 TTASDGIAIGSET
-254 TAEAGGPAVNATLL
+254 VVDNYKGIAV
-268 GTKAIAIGYETKAL
+268 
-282 GTSNVALGYGSVAEN
+282 
-297 GHDSIAIG
+297 
-305 IKAKTS
+305 
-311 NIKSIAIGAY
+311 GAY
-321 SEASGVQSTVISD
+321 SQAKGRQSTVIANNVQGS
-334 NYGAATAV
+334 NY

-370 NKVASNRTYVMGNNI
+370 NTVASDRTYVMGNNI
-385 NAATGTDDS
+385 NAPAGTQNS
-394 LAFGTKA
+394 LAFGTRA
-401 GVGGANAIALG
+401 SVGGASSIAMGLDSKTNTDGSIAMGLYSEAGGPITNGKPGINATAIGTEAKALGLSAVAMGYRATVENGHDSIAIGVAAKSTNKKSTAIGTLSEARGEQSTVISNNYDAKGGQSISIASGRRSQIYGAETTVSGEQSVAIGDTNNIESARTYALG
-412 NTAKA
+412 NNINAAAGTQDSLVFGTRATVEAVANIAMGKTA
-417 TKENTIA
+417 TTH
-424 QGTESVVYGKNSVSI
+424 TDSS
-439 GYKAVS
+439 
-445 GIETPTPTQTN
+445 
-456 AFSVSI
+456 
-462 GNETEAIDA
+462 
-471 STIAIGDKAKAK
+471 IAIGNGAESGGKGANDGFNGTNAVAIGPGAK
-483 GGVDALA
+483 GLGTGAVAIGSNASVKDGHDSIAMGVYSQ
-490 VGTQANAMTYKAL
+490 TTNNKAIS
-503 AIGAYSQATGRQ
+503 IGAYNEASGVQ
-515 STVIGNDIQGQ
+515 STVIGSNFNTKNDAGV
-526 PSIASGTRSQILGV
+526 SVASGTRSQVYGV
-540 QSNVSGDNSVS
+540 QTTVSGNNSVA
-551 IGDTNT
+551 IGDTNNVT
-557 VASVRTYAMGNN
+557 SDRTYALGNN

-576 DDSLAFGTKASVA
+576 DDSLAFGT
-589 GINTIAMGNTT
+589 
-600 QASANYAI
+600 
-608 AVGNT
+608 
-613 AQATA
+613 
-618 EHATAIGNKSVASNV
+618 
-633 SAIALG
+633 
-639 RQAQA
+639 
-644 TDENAVALGADSKAD
+644 
-659 GHSSFAGAV
+659 
-668 GSSSAG
+668 
-674 TRQVSIGHYAGNN
+674 
-687 TEGSSTPAKPA
+687 
-698 DYAVFIGN
+698 
-706 YAGSDA
+706 
-712 AGTNGNTNGVA
+712 
-723 IGSEAGRYLQ
+723 
-733 SGSNNTAI
+733 
-741 GSQAGQYVEGSLNAS
+741 
-756 LGQGAGKYVKGNNN
+756 
-770 IAMGTQA
+770 
-777 GTGTATE
+777 
-784 KLEVSG
+784 
-790 TTAIGN
+790 
-796 TAKALTNDSVAIGTT
+796 
-811 AKSGKVDKFS
+811 
-821 GERSVAIGAYSEALG
+821 
-836 TGGIAIGDSAA
+836 
-847 TTNGHNGVAIGV
+847 
-859 YSKTQN
+859 
-865 EKAISIGAFNKA
+865 
-877 TGAQSIVIAGNY
+877 
-889 DLKNSDGV
+889 
-897 SVASGTRA
+897 
-905 TVIGAETTVS
+905 
-915 GNNSVA
+915 
-921 IGDTNTVASARTYAL
+921 
-936 GNNINAA
+936 
-943 AGTDDSLV
+943 
-951 FGTRAAVGARDTI
+951 RAAVGA
-964 AMGNTA
+964 ANT
-970 QSKTRHSIA
+970 
-979 IGQDASAGDD
+979 
-989 SANAEQKG
+989 
-997 VSAVAIG
+997 VAIG
-1004 HGAQANYY
+1004 AN
-1012 DAIAI
+1012 
-1017 GARATVAPAAG
+1017 
-1028 NTTAADS
+1028 
-1035 IAIGVEATADN
+1035 
-1046 YKTTAIGTYARA
+1046 
-1058 KGRQST
+1058 
-1064 VIANNVQGSNYST
+1064 AN
-1077 ASGDRSQVYGVET
+1077 
-1090 TVSGNNSVAIGDTNN
+1090 
-1105 VASNRTYAIGNNIN
+1105 
-1119 IAEAAVDSLAFGTK
+1119 
-1133 AGVKSARSIAIGT
+1133 
-1146 EASAGSTD
+1146 
-1154 TTYNPL
+1154 
-1160 GDIRATAIG
+1160 
-1169 SEAKANGLRSIALGD
+1169 
-1184 VAVASERY
+1184 
-1192 GTALGSSSN
+1192 
-1201 VSAAYGTAVGFE
+1201 
-1213 NRVSG
+1213 
-1218 DGGFAAGTHSVAAG
+1218 
-1232 RQQISIGHFAGDNV
+1232 
-1246 ANSGVPAKAAD
+1246 
-1257 YGVFIGRYA
+1257 
-1266 GSDAAGAT
+1266 
-1274 GNNYGIAIGA
+1274 
-1284 EAGRYQQGGEDNYA
+1284 
-1298 IGQNAGQY
+1298 
-1306 VNGTHSVALG
+1306 
-1316 LNAGSHIEGDGNFAA
+1316 
-1331 ADGAG
+1331 
-1336 NYIKGRNNIAIG
+1336 
-1348 NNAGS
+1348 
-1353 GAAGAI
+1353 
-1359 VEADRTIS
+1359 
-1367 VGTRTQ
+1367 
-1373 ARGDNAVAIGT
+1373 
-1384 DSKAL
+1384 
-1389 AVDATA
+1389 
-1395 VGQAAQASAEKTV
+1395 AAQ
-1408 AVGQGAKA
+1408 
-1416 TERFT
+1416 
-1421 VAMGHNATASHANSV
+1421 ANSV
-1436 ALGTNSATSDV
+1436 ALGAGSATSAP

-1453 LNNSYTAAGLPNAAN
+1453 LNGSYTAAGSPVAAN
-1468 GTVSVGSVGK
+1468 GTVSVGAAGK

-1499 GSQLYATNNYMSN
+1499 GSQLYATNNYLSN
-1512 FATGV
+1512 LAGGV

-1530 GNLTMSNIGGTGKG
+1530 GNVTMSNIGGTGKG

-1549 IAAANTKVAAGDN
+1549 IAAANTKVAAGEN
-1562 ITVTPTTNADGS
+1562 ITVTPTDNADGS

-1603 IAGGPSVK
+1603 ITGGPSVK
-1611 KDGINAGDKK
+1611 KDGINAGDKV
-1621 ITGVADGNVAAGS
+1621 ISGVADGNVAAGS

-1643 AEVKAKADSAVQDV
+1643 AEVKAKADSAVQNV
-1657 VSSNPT
+1657 VSANPT

-1675 LTPNFIAGD
+1675 LTPNFISGD

-1690 TVNDPAAADE
+1690 TVKDPAAADE

-1724 NGGAVDAAS
+1724 NGGKVETGS
-1733 EENAKVG
+1733 EADAKVG

-1821 VTDTG
+1821 VTDAG
-1826 IDAGNKKIT
+1826 INAGDKKIT
-1835 GVADGNVAAGSTD
+1835 GVANGDVSTGSTD
-1848 AVNGGQLAAV
+1848 AVNGGQLAEV

-1868 IKSGDEK
+1868 VKSGDEN
-1875 ALSVTKAGNTYT
+1875 ALTAEKDPNTNIVTV
-1887 ITPNLSGDLVDANGN
+1887 TPKLSGDLVDANGN
-1902 ITAPTTP
+1902 ITAPATP
-1909 EEKGK
+1909 ADKGK

-1984 SISLK
+1984 SISLTQVTAGDSTLNTDGLTIAGGPS
-1989 EVKVGEGSANEV
+1989 VK
-2001 VLNNN
+2001 
-2006 GVNVAGNT
+2006 
-2014 YINKDGLNANDKKIT
+2014 KDGIDAGDKKIT

-2053 NNVKDLIGPD
+2053 DNVKDLIGPD
-2063 AKIDPATGKVTVA
+2063 AKIDPATGKVSVA
-2076 DPAKGIGETGKGN
+2076 DPAQGIGGTGKDN
-2089 IGDAIKHVND
+2089 IGDAIKAVN
-2099 AAKAAAETAA
+2099 ATAA

-2174 GNRVISGVK
+2174 GDRVISGVK

-2231 VKDPSTNIVTVTP
+2231 VKDPNTNIVTVTP
-2244 KLSGNLV
+2244 KLSGDLV
-2251 DANGNITAPT
+2251 DADGNITAPT
-2261 TPEEK
+2261 TPADK
-2266 GKLVTAGTVADAL
+2266 GKLVTAGTVAEAL

-2364 GNTYINNAGLN
+2364 GNTYINNNGLN

-2395 KGQLDAVKGIADS
+2395 KSQLDAVKGVADS

-2474 KTITNVALGAVSP
+2474 KTITNVAPGAVTS

-2504 VKDLIGPDAVIDP
+2504 VKDLIGPDATIDP

-2569 VVEESLNADGGK
+2569 LVEESLNADGGK

-2588 KDLNV
+2588 RDLNVDSVKAGDTTVNNDGVTIAGGPSVTKAGINAGGNTITNVADGVNPTDAVNKGQLDKVAGVADSAVKSVDVANGEQNLVVDNSDPKNPKLSLKKDLTVDSVKAGDSTLNNDGLTIAGGPSVKKDGIDAGDKKITNVAAGDVAENSKDAVNGGQLYDVAKNVADLVGPDAKIDPATGKVTVADPAKGIGETGKGNIGDAIKHVNDLAKNAADTAKKHTTVEQGDNIVVEESTNAEGGKHYKVSTAKNLNV

-2643 GQLDKVAGVADSAVK
+2643 GQLD
-2658 SVKAADGEQ
+2658 
-2667 NLVVDNS
+2667 
-2674 DPKNP
+2674 
-2679 KLSLKKDLTVDS
+2679 
-2691 VKAGDTTVNNDGLTI
+2691 
-2706 AGGPSVK
+2706 
-2713 KDGIDA
+2713 
-2719 GDKKI
+2719 
-2724 TNVAAGDVA
+2724 
-2733 ENSKD
+2733 
-2738 AVNGGQLHNVAKGVA
+2738 
-2753 DVLGGDAAVDGDGKV
+2753 
-2768 TMTNIGETGK
+2768 
-2778 GNVNDAIKHVNDL
+2778 
-2791 AKNAADTAKKHTT
+2791 
-2804 VEQGDNI
+2804 
-2811 VVEESL
+2811 
-2817 NADGGKHYK
+2817 
-2826 VSTAKDLNVDSVKAG
+2826 
-2841 DTTVNND
+2841 
-2848 GVTIAGG
+2848 
-2855 PSVTKGGINAGGNT
+2855 
-2869 ITNVADGVNDTDA
+2869 
-2882 VNKGQLNKV
+2882 KV

-2997 DADTNTTTYTVDVSA
+2997 DADSNTTTYTVDVSA

-3035 NFTKGP
+3035 NFTKGA

-3064 VANGPSM
+3064 VVNGPSM
-3071 SKDGIN
+3071 TKDGIN
-3077 AAGKAISNVANGNV
+3077 AADKAISNVANGNV
-3091 AADSKDA
+3091 AKGSKDA

-3103 LHETAKSVADVIGG
+3103 LHETAQSVADVIGG

>member
-48 SALAISVGLA
+48 SALAISIGLA

-72 NDGPDEGCLVVPDA
+72 NDGKSDDGCLALPDA
-86 PTGIYGL
+86 SGPNVGIYG
-93 TRDNISAA
+93 ISNAGGGINVSILA
-101 NTMLKPG
+101 PG
-108 NLMPDRTIFGLDK
+108 QVAPNKDYFAMNA
-121 MSPCESSG
+121 MAPCLSSG
-129 NGVHAFDTQTNRTL
+129 NAAQALDTQTNRTL
-143 FYGKTHRV
+143 FYGNDSYGHGTI
-151 DTANNGSKNLTL
+151 TNNGAKNLTL

-179 GTNGAGATN
+179 GVNGLDATN
-188 SIRMGTGTTLADA
+188 SIRMGTGTTLDEA
-201 NKKLNSISIGVDTG
+201 NKKENAISIGVNAG
-215 ASDSNAIAIGAN
+215 ASELNAVAMGSAAKARTEKSVALGENAIAGDPTAPTVKKGEYSTAIGSSTSALGYGATAVGSITKAKVNYSTALGHEAEASGTGETSLGYGAGAN
-227 TSAAGSNSSAIGLNA
+227 STSPNGNRNGVNVGTNAGRYAISGGNNVAVGISAGQYVEGDNNIAQGYSAGYYIKGHENISIGTNANVGSATEKLEVSKTVAIGSAAKASANNAAAMGTQATALGSNSSAIGLNA

-254 TAEAGGPAVNATLL
+254 SSEAGGPATSAALL
-268 GTKAIAIGYETKAL
+268 GTKAVAIGYETKAL

-305 IKAKTS
+305 IKTKTS
-311 NIKSIAIGAY
+311 NLKSIAIGAY
-321 SEASGVQSTVISD
+321 GEASGAQSIVISN
-334 NYGAATAV
+334 NYGSATGAV

-355 ETNVSGNNS
+355 ETNVSG
-364 VAIGDT
+364 D
-370 NKVASNRTYVMGNNI
+370 
-385 NAATGTDDS
+385 
-394 LAFGTKA
+394 
-401 GVGGANAIALG
+401 
-412 NTAKA
+412 
-417 TKENTIA
+417 
-424 QGTESVVYGKNSVSI
+424 
-439 GYKAVS
+439 
-445 GIETPTPTQTN
+445 
-456 AFSVSI
+456 
-462 GNETEAIDA
+462 
-471 STIAIGDKAKAK
+471 
-483 GGVDALA
+483 
-490 VGTQANAMTYKAL
+490 
-503 AIGAYSQATGRQ
+503 
-515 STVIGNDIQGQ
+515 
-526 PSIASGTRSQILGV
+526 
-540 QSNVSGDNSVS
+540 
-551 IGDTNT
+551 
-557 VASVRTYAMGNN
+557 
-569 INVAAGA
+569 
-576 DDSLAFGTKASVA
+576 
-589 GINTIAMGNTT
+589 
-600 QASANYAI
+600 
-608 AVGNT
+608 
-613 AQATA
+613 
-618 EHATAIGNKSVASNV
+618 
-633 SAIALG
+633 
-639 RQAQA
+639 
-644 TDENAVALGADSKAD
+644 
-659 GHSSFAGAV
+659 
-668 GSSSAG
+668 
-674 TRQVSIGHYAGNN
+674 
-687 TEGSSTPAKPA
+687 
-698 DYAVFIGN
+698 
-706 YAGSDA
+706 
-712 AGTNGNTNGVA
+712 
-723 IGSEAGRYLQ
+723 
-733 SGSNNTAI
+733 
-741 GSQAGQYVEGSLNAS
+741 
-756 LGQGAGKYVKGNNN
+756 
-770 IAMGTQA
+770 
-777 GTGTATE
+777 
-784 KLEVSG
+784 
-790 TTAIGN
+790 
-796 TAKALTNDSVAIGTT
+796 
-811 AKSGKVDKFS
+811 
-821 GERSVAIGAYSEALG
+821 
-836 TGGIAIGDSAA
+836 
-847 TTNGHNGVAIGV
+847 
-859 YSKTQN
+859 
-865 EKAISIGAFNKA
+865 
-877 TGAQSIVIAGNY
+877 
-889 DLKNSDGV
+889 
-897 SVASGTRA
+897 
-905 TVIGAETTVS
+905 
-915 GNNSVA
+915 NSVA
-921 IGDTNTVASARTYAL
+921 IGDTNTVASARTYAI
-936 GNNINAA
+936 GNNINVA
-943 AGTDDSLV
+943 AGTQDSLV
-951 FGTRAAVGARDTI
+951 FGTRATVEAVANI
-964 AMGNTA
+964 AMGKTA
-970 QSKTRHSIA
+970 TTHTDSSIA
-979 IGQDASAGDD
+979 IGNGAESGGKG
-989 SANAEQKG
+989 ANDG
-997 VSAVAIG
+997 FNGTNAVAIG
-1004 HGAQANYY
+1004 PGTKGLGTGAV
-1012 DAIAI
+1012 AI
-1017 GARATVAPAAG
+1017 GSNATVKDG
-1028 NTTAADS
+1028 HDS
-1035 IAIGVEATADN
+1035 IAMGVYSQTTNNKAISIGAYNEAS
-1046 YKTTAIGTYARA
+1046 GV
-1058 KGRQST
+1058 QST
-1064 VIANNVQGSNYST
+1064 VIGSNFNTKNDAGVSV
-1077 ASGDRSQVYGVET
+1077 ASGTRAQVYGVAT
-1090 TVSGNNSVAIGDTNN
+1090 TVSGNNSVAIGDTNT
-1105 VASNRTYAIGNNIN
+1105 VTSDRTYAIGNNIN
-1119 IAEAAVDSLAFGTK
+1119 VAAGADDSLVFGTK
-1133 AGVKSARSIAIGT
+1133 A
-1146 EASAGSTD
+1146 
-1154 TTYNPL
+1154 
-1160 GDIRATAIG
+1160 
-1169 SEAKANGLRSIALGD
+1169 
-1184 VAVASERY
+1184 
-1192 GTALGSSSN
+1192 
-1201 VSAAYGTAVGFE
+1201 AVG
-1213 NRVSG
+1213 
-1218 DGGFAAGTHSVAAG
+1218 AANTV
-1232 RQQISIGHFAGDNV
+1232 
-1246 ANSGVPAKAAD
+1246 
-1257 YGVFIGRYA
+1257 
-1266 GSDAAGAT
+1266 
-1274 GNNYGIAIGA
+1274 AIGA
-1284 EAGRYQQGGEDNYA
+1284 
-1298 IGQNAGQY
+1298 NA
-1306 VNGTHSVALG
+1306 N
-1316 LNAGSHIEGDGNFAA
+1316 
-1331 ADGAG
+1331 
-1336 NYIKGRNNIAIG
+1336 
-1348 NNAGS
+1348 
-1353 GAAGAI
+1353 
-1359 VEADRTIS
+1359 
-1367 VGTRTQ
+1367 
-1373 ARGDNAVAIGT
+1373 
-1384 DSKAL
+1384 
-1389 AVDATA
+1389 
-1395 VGQAAQASAEKTV
+1395 AAQ
-1408 AVGQGAKA
+1408 
-1416 TERFT
+1416 
-1421 VAMGHNATASHANSV
+1421 ANSV
-1436 ALGTNSATSDV
+1436 ALGAGSATDAP
-1447 HTGAYT
+1447 HTGDYT

-1468 GTVSVGSVGK
+1468 GTVSVGSAGK

-1499 GSQLYATNNYMSN
+1499 GSQLYATNNYLSN
-1512 FATGV
+1512 LAGDV
-1517 KNVLGGDAAVDNA
+1517 KTKLGGNAAL
-1530 GNLTMSNIGGTGKG
+1530 GNDGHLTMTNIGGTGKD

-1562 ITVTPTTNADGS
+1562 ITVTPTTNTDGS

-1589 VKAGDTTVNTDGVT
+1589 VKAGDSTLNTDGLT

-1621 ITGVADGNVAAGS
+1621 ITNVAPGTVAAGS

-1643 AEVKAKADSAVQDV
+1643 AEVKAKADSAVQNV
-1657 VSSNPT
+1657 VSANPT

-1675 LTPNFIAGD
+1675 LTPNVIAGD
-1684 LVNADG
+1684 LVNPATG
-1690 TVNDPAAADE
+1690 AVNTPAAGDA
-1700 GKLVSAKT
+1700 GKLVTAGT
-1708 VADALKA
+1708 VANALA
-1715 NHFVVDTKA
+1715 NTHFVVDTAKTD
-1724 NGGAVDAAS
+1724 GELDAAS
-1733 EENAKVG
+1733 KHDQKIK
-1740 SGNKVTFE
+1740 SGNKVTLQ
-1748 AGKNLVAQQTN
+1748 AGKNLKAKQTN
-1759 TANGGATV
+1759 AADGATV
-1767 NYKLSDTLENLVS
+1767 EFSLKDSISLTQVT
-1780 VKSAEI
+1780 
-1786 EAGIGPNK
+1786 AGTGANQ
-1794 VVLNNNGVKVGDSTL
+1794 VVLGNDGVKVGGNTYINNDGLNANNKPISNVADGVKPKDAVNKGQLDAVAQEAAKHTTVKAGKNVEVTESNNAAGGKEYTVKTADNLNVTSVKAGDSTL
-1809 NDKGLTINNGPS
+1809 NTDGLTIAGGPS
-1821 VTDTG
+1821 VKKDG
-1826 IDAGNKKIT
+1826 INAGNKKIT

-1848 AVNGGQLAAV
+1848 AVNGGQLAEV
-1858 KAKADSAVQD
+1858 KSKADSAVQD
-1868 IKSGDEK
+1868 VKSGDEN
-1875 ALSVTKAGNTYT
+1875 ALTAVKDPNTNIVTV
-1887 ITPNLSGDLVDANGN
+1887 TPKLSGDLVDANGN

-1909 EEKGK
+1909 ADKGK

-2063 AKIDPATGKVTVA
+2063 AAIDPATGKVTVA

-2231 VKDPSTNIVTVTP
+2231 VKDPNTNIVTVTP

-2251 DANGNITAPT
+2251 DADGNITAPA
-2261 TPEEK
+2261 TPADK

-2288 KATDGELDAASQA
+2288 KATDGELDTASQA

-2395 KGQLDAVKGIADS
+2395 KSQLDAVKGVADS

-2474 KTITNVALGAVSP
+2474 KTITNVAPGAVTP

-2496 QLYNVADN
+2496 QLYNVANN
-2504 VKDLIGPDAVIDP
+2504 VKDLIGPDATIDP
-2517 ATGKVTVA
+2517 ATGKVTVV

-2547 DAAKAAADTAKKH
+2547 DLAKNAADTAKKH

-2569 VVEESLNADGGK
+2569 VVEESTNADGGK

-2588 KDLNV
+2588 KNLNV

-2615 VTKGGINAGGNTITN
+2615 VTKAGINAGGNTITN

-2658 SVKAADGEQ
+2658 SVDVANGEQ

-2691 VKAGDTTVNNDGLTI
+2691 VKAGDSTLNNDGLTI

-2738 AVNGGQLHNVAKGVA
+2738 AVNGGQLYDVAKNVADLVGP
-2753 DVLGGDAAVDGDGKV
+2753 DAKIDPATGKV
-2768 TMTNIGETGK
+2768 TVTDPAKGIGETGK
-2778 GNVNDAIKHVNDL
+2778 GNIGDAIKHVNDL

-2811 VVEESL
+2811 VVEEST

-2826 VSTAKDLNVDSVKAG
+2826 VSTAKNLNVDSVKAG

-2855 PSVTKGGINAGGNT
+2855 PSVTKAGINAGGNT
-2869 ITNVADGVNDTDA
+2869 ITNVADGVNPNDA
-2882 VNKGQLNKV
+2882 VNKGQLDKV

-2997 DADTNTTTYTVDVSA
+2997 DADSNTTTYTVDVSA

-3035 NFTKGP
+3035 NFTKGA

-3209 GVSRISDNGKVIL
+3209 GVSRISDNGKIIL

>member
-48 SALAISVGLA
+48 SALAISIGLA

-72 NDGPDEGCLVVPDA
+72 NDGKSDDGCIAIPDA
-86 PTGIYGL
+86 SGPNVGIYG
-93 TRDNISAA
+93 IS
-101 NTMLKPG
+101 NTGGGVGVAILAPG
-108 NLMPDRTIFGLDK
+108 QVAPNKDYFAMNA
-121 MSPCESSG
+121 MAPCLSSG
-129 NGVHAFDTQTNRTL
+129 NVAQAFDTQTNRTL
-143 FYGKTHRV
+143 FYGNDSYGNGTI
-151 DTANNGSKNLTL
+151 TNNGAKNLTL

-179 GTNGAGATN
+179 GVNGLDATN
-188 SIRMGTGTTLADA
+188 SIRMGMGTALSDD
-201 NKKLNSISIGVDTG
+201 NKKTDAVTIGVNAG
-215 ASDSNAIAIGAN
+215 ASAKHATAIG
-227 TSAAGSNSSAIGLNA
+227 SATTAKTGYSTALGFQSQAGDPAVTNFNGEYATAIGGKA
-242 KATTDSSIAIGT
+242 KALHAYT
-254 TAEAGGPAVNATLL
+254 TAL
-268 GTKAIAIGYETKAL
+268 
-282 GTSNVALGYGSVAEN
+282 
-297 GHDSIAIG
+297 
-305 IKAKTS
+305 
-311 NIKSIAIGAY
+311 
-321 SEASGVQSTVISD
+321 
-334 NYGAATAV
+334 
-342 STASGTRSQVYGA
+342 GA
-355 ETNVSGNNS
+355 ETNASGAYATAVGNEAKATHESTTAVGKGAKATNDFATAVGQLALASGKNGTAVGTRNEALGEEATALGYHSHANGSQQLSIGAHAGRNLDGSFSQSTHGISIGSLAGADNATAKSNDDSVLIGTESGRYAQGGDRNTSIGKSAGQYLKGNDNIAMGSNAGSGTATDKLEVSNT
-364 VAIGDT
+364 VAIGNT
-370 NKVASNRTYVMGNNI
+370 AKASGND
-385 NAATGTDDS
+385 G
-394 LAFGTKA
+394 
-401 GVGGANAIALG
+401 IALG
-412 NTAKA
+412 NTANSKTDGA
-417 TKENTIA
+417 ISI
-424 QGTESVVYGKNSVSI
+424 GTRSVSGDGDAVPGVTPIGNKSISI
-439 GYKAVS
+439 GY
-445 GIETPTPTQTN
+445 E
-456 AFSVSI
+456 SVA
-462 GNETEAIDA
+462 NRYD
-471 STIAIGDKAKAK
+471 TIAM
-483 GGVDALA
+483 GVESS
-490 VGTQANAMTYKAL
+490 TQAADPAVAPWDAVAIGSKSKATTYKAL

-526 PSIASGTRSQILGV
+526 NSTASGTRSQILGV

-557 VASVRTYAMGNN
+557 VASARTYAMGNNINAAAGTDDSLAFGTKAGVGGPNAIALGNTAKASAANTVAISNQAQAKTPYSVALGASAVAGDDSTGALNGGEAAIAIGRQAVANVYNGIAIGKQATIKKDSADGIAIGAETKVNAYKGAAIGAFSEANGSQALAIGNNKQGQSSVASGERSQVIGVESTVSGNNSVAIGDTNNVASERTYAMGNNITTGAGAHDSLAFGTQAYVGNASAIAMGNAAKAVGKEQVSIGKNAGADSANPEGNYYGVYIGSEAGRYQQGDGRNYAIGQNAGQYVKGSSNIALGTNAGKGEAGNVIDASSTIAIGRETKASGYSGISIGTLAETTHANSIALGDKASATNGHDALAVGAFSKTTAAKAMSIGSYSTASGAQSIVIASNYADSAAPEASNRSTATAARAIVMGPESHATAEDALAIGNKNTVASARTYAIGNN

-576 DDSLAFGTKASVA
+576 DDSLAFGT
-589 GINTIAMGNTT
+589 
-600 QASANYAI
+600 
-608 AVGNT
+608 
-613 AQATA
+613 
-618 EHATAIGNKSVASNV
+618 
-633 SAIALG
+633 
-639 RQAQA
+639 
-644 TDENAVALGADSKAD
+644 
-659 GHSSFAGAV
+659 
-668 GSSSAG
+668 
-674 TRQVSIGHYAGNN
+674 
-687 TEGSSTPAKPA
+687 
-698 DYAVFIGN
+698 
-706 YAGSDA
+706 
-712 AGTNGNTNGVA
+712 
-723 IGSEAGRYLQ
+723 
-733 SGSNNTAI
+733 
-741 GSQAGQYVEGSLNAS
+741 
-756 LGQGAGKYVKGNNN
+756 
-770 IAMGTQA
+770 
-777 GTGTATE
+777 
-784 KLEVSG
+784 
-790 TTAIGN
+790 
-796 TAKALTNDSVAIGTT
+796 
-811 AKSGKVDKFS
+811 
-821 GERSVAIGAYSEALG
+821 
-836 TGGIAIGDSAA
+836 
-847 TTNGHNGVAIGV
+847 
-859 YSKTQN
+859 
-865 EKAISIGAFNKA
+865 
-877 TGAQSIVIAGNY
+877 
-889 DLKNSDGV
+889 
-897 SVASGTRA
+897 
-905 TVIGAETTVS
+905 
-915 GNNSVA
+915 
-921 IGDTNTVASARTYAL
+921 
-936 GNNINAA
+936 
-943 AGTDDSLV
+943 
-951 FGTRAAVGARDTI
+951 RAAVGA
-964 AMGNTA
+964 ANT
-970 QSKTRHSIA
+970 
-979 IGQDASAGDD
+979 
-989 SANAEQKG
+989 
-997 VSAVAIG
+997 VAIG
-1004 HGAQANYY
+1004 AN
-1012 DAIAI
+1012 
-1017 GARATVAPAAG
+1017 
-1028 NTTAADS
+1028 
-1035 IAIGVEATADN
+1035 
-1046 YKTTAIGTYARA
+1046 
-1058 KGRQST
+1058 
-1064 VIANNVQGSNYST
+1064 AN
-1077 ASGDRSQVYGVET
+1077 
-1090 TVSGNNSVAIGDTNN
+1090 
-1105 VASNRTYAIGNNIN
+1105 
-1119 IAEAAVDSLAFGTK
+1119 
-1133 AGVKSARSIAIGT
+1133 
-1146 EASAGSTD
+1146 
-1154 TTYNPL
+1154 
-1160 GDIRATAIG
+1160 
-1169 SEAKANGLRSIALGD
+1169 
-1184 VAVASERY
+1184 
-1192 GTALGSSSN
+1192 
-1201 VSAAYGTAVGFE
+1201 
-1213 NRVSG
+1213 
-1218 DGGFAAGTHSVAAG
+1218 
-1232 RQQISIGHFAGDNV
+1232 
-1246 ANSGVPAKAAD
+1246 
-1257 YGVFIGRYA
+1257 
-1266 GSDAAGAT
+1266 
-1274 GNNYGIAIGA
+1274 
-1284 EAGRYQQGGEDNYA
+1284 
-1298 IGQNAGQY
+1298 
-1306 VNGTHSVALG
+1306 
-1316 LNAGSHIEGDGNFAA
+1316 
-1331 ADGAG
+1331 
-1336 NYIKGRNNIAIG
+1336 
-1348 NNAGS
+1348 
-1353 GAAGAI
+1353 
-1359 VEADRTIS
+1359 
-1367 VGTRTQ
+1367 
-1373 ARGDNAVAIGT
+1373 
-1384 DSKAL
+1384 
-1389 AVDATA
+1389 
-1395 VGQAAQASAEKTV
+1395 AAQ
-1408 AVGQGAKA
+1408 
-1416 TERFT
+1416 
-1421 VAMGHNATASHANSV
+1421 ANSV
-1436 ALGTNSATSDV
+1436 ALGAGSATSDV
-1447 HTGAYT
+1447 NTGDYT
-1453 LNNSYTAAGLPNAAN
+1453 LTTSYTAAGQPVAAN
-1468 GTVSVGSVGK
+1468 GTVSVGSAGK

-1499 GSQLYATNNYMSN
+1499 GSQLYATNNYMNN
-1512 FATGV
+1512 FAGDV
-1517 KNVLGGDAAVDNA
+1517 KTKLGGNAAL
-1530 GNLTMSNIGGTGKG
+1530 GNDGHLTMTNIGGTGE
-1544 NVNDA
+1544 NTVDDA
-1549 IAAANTKVAAGDN
+1549 IKNLKTAIDNKADTTASVTSENQADIKVDKEAPVGNTTNYKLSLGGDAKAKLAKAATALQTVEGDSNITATKDATDPTKVKLALNKNLTA
-1562 ITVTPTTNADGS
+1562 
-1574 KTYTVATKKDLVVDS
+1574 DS
-1589 VKAGDTTVNTDGVT
+1589 VTLGDKAGDHAVVNKDGLT
-1603 IAGGPSVK
+1603 IANGPSVK
-1611 KDGINAGDKK
+1611 KDGINAGNKK
-1621 ITGVADGNVAAGS
+1621 ITGVANGNVATGS
-1634 KDAVNGGQL
+1634 TDAVNGGQL
-1643 AEVKAKADSAVQDV
+1643 AEVKSKADSAVQNV

-1663 ALTATKAGDTVT
+1663 ALTANKVGNTVT

-1690 TVNDPAAADE
+1690 TVNAPATADE

-1715 NHFVVDTKA
+1715 NHFVVDTQA
-1724 NGGAVDAAS
+1724 NGGTVDSTS
-1733 EENAKVG
+1733 EKNAKVG

-1748 AGKNLVAQQTN
+1748 AGNNLVAKQAN

-1767 NYKLSDTLENLVS
+1767 KFSLKDDISLNS
-1780 VKSAEI
+1780 VT
-1786 EAGIGPNK
+1786 AGTGANQ
-1794 VVLNNNGVKVGDSTL
+1794 VVLGNDGVKVG
-1809 NDKGLTINNGPS
+1809 
-1821 VTDTG
+1821 
-1826 IDAGNKKIT
+1826 
-1835 GVADGNVAAGSTD
+1835 
-1848 AVNGGQLAAV
+1848 
-1858 KAKADSAVQD
+1858 
-1868 IKSGDEK
+1868 
-1875 ALSVTKAGNTYT
+1875 
-1887 ITPNLSGDLVDANGN
+1887 
-1902 ITAPTTP
+1902 
-1909 EEKGK
+1909 
-1914 LVTAGTVAEA
+1914 
-1924 LANTHFVVDTKA
+1924 
-1936 TDGEL
+1936 
-1941 DAASQADQKI
+1941 
-1951 KASNKVTLQAGKNL
+1951 
-1965 KAKQTNGAN
+1965 
-1974 GAEVEFSLKD
+1974 
-1984 SISLK
+1984 
-1989 EVKVGEGSANEV
+1989 
-2001 VLNNN
+2001 
-2006 GVNVAGNT
+2006 GNT
-2014 YINKDGLNANDKKIT
+2014 YINNDGLNANSKVISNVADGVKPTDAVNKGQLDAVKGVADSAVKSVDVAANEDNLVVDNNDPKNPKLRLRKAVDLDSIKLENNVGEKSFLNSAGLTIEGGPAVTRSGINANNTKVT
-2029 NVAPGAVTAAS
+2029 NVTDGDVNSTS

-2053 NNVKDLIGPD
+2053 DNVKDLIGPD

-2076 DPAKGIGETGKGN
+2076 DPAKGIGETGKDN
-2089 IGDAIKHVND
+2089 IGDAIKAVN
-2099 AAKAAAETAA
+2099 KAATAA
-2109 KHTTV
+2109 KTTV
-2114 VEGKNVK
+2114 KEGDNIT
-2121 VTKGKNAAGG
+2121 VTPTTNTDGSTT
-2131 DEYTVATKDD
+2131 YTVATKKD

-2174 GNRVISGVK
+2174 GNAVITNVRDGKVEANSK
-2183 AGDVSATSQEA
+2183 DA
-2194 VNGSQLHATN
+2194 VNGGQLHATN

-2231 VKDPSTNIVTVTP
+2231 VKDPNTNIVTVTP
-2244 KLSGNLV
+2244 KLSGDLV

-2261 TPEEK
+2261 TPADK

-2387 VDPTDAVN
+2387 VDPKDAVN
-2395 KGQLDAVKGIADS
+2395 KGQLDAVKGVADS

-2474 KTITNVALGAVSP
+2474 KTITNVAPGAVTP
-2487 TSKDAVNGS
+2487 TSKDAVNGG
-2496 QLYNVADN
+2496 QLYNVANN
-2504 VKDLIGPDAVIDP
+2504 VKDLIGPDATIDP

-2569 VVEESLNADGGK
+2569 VVEESTNADGGK

-2588 KDLNV
+2588 KNLNV

-2643 GQLDKVAGVADSAVK
+2643 GQLDAVKGVADSAVK
-2658 SVKAADGEQ
+2658 SVDVANGEQ

-2691 VKAGDTTVNNDGLTI
+2691 VKAGDSTLNNDGLTI

-2753 DVLGGDAAVDGDGKV
+2753 DVLGGDAAVDGNGKV

-2811 VVEESL
+2811 VVEEST

-2826 VSTAKDLNVDSVKAG
+2826 VSTAKNLNVDSVKAG

-2869 ITNVADGVNDTDA
+2869 ITNVADGVNPNDA
-2882 VNKGQLNKV
+2882 VNKGQLDKV

-2997 DADTNTTTYTVDVSA
+2997 DADSNTTTYTVDVSA

-3035 NFTKGP
+3035 NFTKGA

-3209 GVSRISDNGKVIL
+3209 GVSRISDNGKIIL

>member
-34 VVGRVAKGTAGFAA
+34 VVGRVAKGAAGFAA
-48 SALAISVGLA
+48 SALAISIGLA
-58 LTSTSAVAGPGIYI
+58 LTSTSAVAYPGIYI
-72 NDGPDEGCLVVPDA
+72 NDRQAGNCLAINDMAVANLGVGTILDVNSTPGSVELKVPGTYA
-86 PTGIYGL
+86 PQTGITPSYYNAAGSARPCVAVGGS
-93 TRDNISAA
+93 TVDN
-101 NTMLKPG
+101 
-108 NLMPDRTIFGLDK
+108 R
-121 MSPCESSG
+121 
-129 NGVHAFDTQTNRTL
+129 DTQTNRTL
-143 FYGKTHRV
+143 FYGGPGAATEADEVNNK
-151 DTANNGSKNLTL
+151 NNGAKNLTL

-188 SIRMGTGTTLADA
+188 SIRMGTGTTLDNA
-201 NKKLNSISIGVDTG
+201 NKKVNTIAVGVNASTPEDHGIAIGEQSAASGVLGSLAIGKNAVAAGPVSLAQGTHAY
-215 ASDSNAIAIGAN
+215 ASDRSGVAIGEEAKSSGIGHVAMGFRANAQTADADKDDTPATNKASYGVTIGHFAGSEYTGTDNVSTVAIGNKAGQYNTGGDRNVQIGDYSGRYVNGSRNIAIGSSAGSGDDTTRLTVNDTTAIGGNAKALTNQSIAIGRNSQSGKADVFGGDRSLAIGDTATAMGTTSIAIGAN
-227 TSAAGSNSSAIGLNA
+227 SSTS
-242 KATTDSSIAIGT
+242 
-254 TAEAGGPAVNATLL
+254 
-268 GTKAIAIGYETKAL
+268 
-282 GTSNVALGYGSVAEN
+282 N
-297 GHDSIAIG
+297 GHDSIALG
-305 IKAKTS
+305 TNASTS
-311 NIKSIAIGAY
+311 NQKATAIGSFSAATGKQSLVIANNY
-321 SEASGVQSTVISD
+321 GSKGVQPISVASGD
-334 NYGAATAV
+334 RATAIGV
-342 STASGTRSQVYGA
+342 
-355 ETNVSGNNS
+355 ETTVSGNNS
-364 VAIGDT
+364 
-370 NKVASNRTYVMGNNI
+370 
-385 NAATGTDDS
+385 
-394 LAFGTKA
+394 LA
-401 GVGGANAIALG
+401 
-412 NTAKA
+412 
-417 TKENTIA
+417 
-424 QGTESVVYGKNSVSI
+424 
-439 GYKAVS
+439 
-445 GIETPTPTQTN
+445 
-456 AFSVSI
+456 
-462 GNETEAIDA
+462 
-471 STIAIGDKAKAK
+471 
-483 GGVDALA
+483 
-490 VGTQANAMTYKAL
+490 
-503 AIGAYSQATGRQ
+503 
-515 STVIGNDIQGQ
+515 
-526 PSIASGTRSQILGV
+526 
-540 QSNVSGDNSVS
+540 

-557 VASVRTYAMGNN
+557 VASARTYAIGNN

-576 DDSLAFGTKASVA
+576 DDSLAFGTRAAVE
-589 GINTIAMGNTT
+589 GENTIAMGNTAKAHT
-600 QASANYAI
+600 
-608 AVGNT
+608 
-613 AQATA
+613 
-618 EHATAIGNKSVASNV
+618 
-633 SAIALG
+633 
-639 RQAQA
+639 
-644 TDENAVALGADSKAD
+644 ENSI
-659 GHSSFAGAV
+659 
-668 GSSSAG
+668 
-674 TRQVSIGHYAGNN
+674 SIGKN
-687 TEGSSTPAKPA
+687 
-698 DYAVFIGN
+698 
-706 YAGSDA
+706 
-712 AGTNGNTNGVA
+712 
-723 IGSEAGRYLQ
+723 SE
-733 SGSNNTAI
+733 
-741 GSQAGQYVEGSLNAS
+741 
-756 LGQGAGKYVKGNNN
+756 
-770 IAMGTQA
+770 
-777 GTGTATE
+777 
-784 KLEVSG
+784 
-790 TTAIGN
+790 
-796 TAKALTNDSVAIGTT
+796 
-811 AKSGKVDKFS
+811 SGKVDKFD
-821 GERSVAIGAYSEALG
+821 GKQSVAIGFEAKSMGTSTIAMGSYATSE
-836 TGGIAIGDSAA
+836 
-847 TTNGHNGVAIGV
+847 NGHDGVAIGT
-859 YSKTQN
+859 YAKTGN
-865 EKAISIGAFNKA
+865 EKAITIGAYSSA
-877 TGAQSIVIAGNY
+877 SGAQSIVIANNY
-889 DLKNSDGV
+889 NSDNSNNSDKSTATGR
-897 SVASGTRA
+897 RA
-905 TVIGAETTVS
+905 IVMGAESHATAEQAL
-915 GNNSVA
+915 A
-921 IGDTNTVASARTYAL
+921 IGDKNTVA
-936 GNNINAA
+936 AA
-943 AGTDDSLV
+943 
-951 FGTRAAVGARDTI
+951 
-964 AMGNTA
+964 
-970 QSKTRHSIA
+970 
-979 IGQDASAGDD
+979 
-989 SANAEQKG
+989 
-997 VSAVAIG
+997 
-1004 HGAQANYY
+1004 
-1012 DAIAI
+1012 
-1017 GARATVAPAAG
+1017 
-1028 NTTAADS
+1028 
-1035 IAIGVEATADN
+1035 
-1046 YKTTAIGTYARA
+1046 
-1058 KGRQST
+1058 
-1064 VIANNVQGSNYST
+1064 
-1077 ASGDRSQVYGVET
+1077 
-1090 TVSGNNSVAIGDTNN
+1090 
-1105 VASNRTYAIGNNIN
+1105 RTYAIGNNIN
-1119 IAEAAVDSLAFGTK
+1119 VAAGADDALAFGT
-1133 AGVKSARSIAIGT
+1133 
-1146 EASAGSTD
+1146 
-1154 TTYNPL
+1154 
-1160 GDIRATAIG
+1160 RA
-1169 SEAKANGLRSIALGD
+1169 
-1184 VAVASERY
+1184 
-1192 GTALGSSSN
+1192 
-1201 VSAAYGTAVGFE
+1201 AVG
-1213 NRVSG
+1213 G
-1218 DGGFAAGTHSVAAG
+1218 
-1232 RQQISIGHFAGDNV
+1232 
-1246 ANSGVPAKAAD
+1246 ANTV
-1257 YGVFIGRYA
+1257 
-1266 GSDAAGAT
+1266 
-1274 GNNYGIAIGA
+1274 AIGA
-1284 EAGRYQQGGEDNYA
+1284 
-1298 IGQNAGQY
+1298 NA
-1306 VNGTHSVALG
+1306 N
-1316 LNAGSHIEGDGNFAA
+1316 
-1331 ADGAG
+1331 
-1336 NYIKGRNNIAIG
+1336 
-1348 NNAGS
+1348 
-1353 GAAGAI
+1353 
-1359 VEADRTIS
+1359 
-1367 VGTRTQ
+1367 
-1373 ARGDNAVAIGT
+1373 
-1384 DSKAL
+1384 
-1389 AVDATA
+1389 
-1395 VGQAAQASAEKTV
+1395 AAQ
-1408 AVGQGAKA
+1408 
-1416 TERFT
+1416 
-1421 VAMGHNATASHANSV
+1421 ANSV
-1436 ALGTNSATSDV
+1436 ALGAGSATSAA

-1453 LNNSYTAAGLPNAAN
+1453 LNGSYTAAGLPNAAN
-1468 GTVSVGSVGK
+1468 GTVSVGSAGK

-1499 GSQLYATNNYMSN
+1499 GSQLYATNNYMNN
-1512 FATGV
+1512 FAGDV
-1517 KNVLGGDAAVDNA
+1517 KTKLGGNAAL
-1530 GNLTMSNIGGTGKG
+1530 GNDGHLTMTNIGGTGENTVDDAIKNLKTAIDNKADTTASVTSENQADIKVDKEAPVG
-1544 NVNDA
+1544 NTTNYKLSLGNDA
-1549 IAAANTKVAAGDN
+1549 KAKLAKAATALQTVEGDSNITATKDATDPTKVKLALNKNLTADSLTLGNTAGDHTVVNKDGLTIAGGPSVKKDGINAGDKVISGVADGNIAAGSKEAVNGGQLAEVKSKADSAVQNVVSANPTALTATKAGDTVTLTPNVIAGDLVNPATGAVNTPAAGDAGKLVTAG
-1562 ITVTPTTNADGS
+1562 TVAKALAETHFVVDTKATTGGELDGASQADQKIKSGNKVTLQAGKNLKAKQTNAADGATVEFS
-1574 KTYTVATKKDLVVDS
+1574 LKDSISLTQVTAGTGANQVVLGNDGVKVGGNTYINNDGLNANNKPISNVADGVKPKDAVNKGQLDAVAQEAAKHTTVKAGKNVEVTEVNNAAGGKEYTVKTADNLNVTS
-1589 VKAGDTTVNTDGVT
+1589 VKAGDSTLNTDGLT

-1643 AEVKAKADSAVQDV
+1643 AEVKAKADSAVQNV
-1657 VSSNPT
+1657 VSANPT

-1690 TVNDPAAADE
+1690 TVKDPAAADE

-1724 NGGAVDAAS
+1724 NGGTVDAAS

-1821 VTDTG
+1821 VTDAG
-1826 IDAGNKKIT
+1826 INAGNKKIT
-1835 GVADGNVAAGSTD
+1835 DVAPGAVTPTSKD
-1848 AVNGGQLAAV
+1848 AVNGSQLYNVADNV
-1858 KAKADSAVQD
+1858 KDLIGPDATIDPATGKVTVADPTQGIAGTGKGTIGEAIKSVKDKADTAVQD

-1909 EEKGK
+1909 ADKGK

-2006 GVNVAGNT
+2006 GVNVAGST
-2014 YINKDGLNANDKKIT
+2014 YINKDGLNANGNKVA
-2029 NVAPGAVTAAS
+2029 NVKAGDVSATS
-2040 KDAVNGSQLYNVA
+2040 TDAVNGAQLHNVA
-2053 NNVKDLIGPD
+2053 TSVANVLGGNAAVDGNGNVTSSDIGG
-2063 AKIDPATGKVTVA
+2063 TGANTV
-2076 DPAKGIGETGKGN
+2076 D
-2089 IGDAIKHVND
+2089 DAIKAVN
-2099 AAKAAAETAA
+2099 ATAA

-2231 VKDPSTNIVTVTP
+2231 VKDPNTNIVTVTP
-2244 KLSGNLV
+2244 KLSGDLV

-2261 TPEEK
+2261 TPADK

-2395 KGQLDAVKGIADS
+2395 KSQLDAVKGVADS

-2474 KTITNVALGAVSP
+2474 KTITNVAPGAVTP
-2487 TSKDAVNGS
+2487 TSKDAVNGG
-2496 QLYNVADN
+2496 QLYNVANN
-2504 VKDLIGPDAVIDP
+2504 VKDLIGPDATIDP

-2569 VVEESLNADGGK
+2569 VVEESTNADGGK

-2643 GQLDKVAGVADSAVK
+2643 GQLDKV
-2658 SVKAADGEQ
+2658 
-2667 NLVVDNS
+2667 
-2674 DPKNP
+2674 
-2679 KLSLKKDLTVDS
+2679 
-2691 VKAGDTTVNNDGLTI
+2691 
-2706 AGGPSVK
+2706 
-2713 KDGIDA
+2713 
-2719 GDKKI
+2719 
-2724 TNVAAGDVA
+2724 
-2733 ENSKD
+2733 
-2738 AVNGGQLHNVAKGVA
+2738 
-2753 DVLGGDAAVDGDGKV
+2753 
-2768 TMTNIGETGK
+2768 
-2778 GNVNDAIKHVNDL
+2778 
-2791 AKNAADTAKKHTT
+2791 
-2804 VEQGDNI
+2804 
-2811 VVEESL
+2811 
-2817 NADGGKHYK
+2817 
-2826 VSTAKDLNVDSVKAG
+2826 
-2841 DTTVNND
+2841 
-2848 GVTIAGG
+2848 
-2855 PSVTKGGINAGGNT
+2855 
-2869 ITNVADGVNDTDA
+2869 
-2882 VNKGQLNKV
+2882 

-2909 AAVNGNGDITMSN
+2909 ATVNGNGDITMSN

-2997 DADTNTTTYTVDVSA
+2997 DADSNTTTYTVDVSA

-3035 NFTKGP
+3035 NFTKGA

>member
-58 LTSTSAVAGPGIYI
+58 LTSTSAVGYPGIYI
-72 NDGPDEGCLVVPDA
+72 NDRQAGNCLAINDSAVPNLGVGTILDVNSTPGSVDLKVPGTYA
-86 PTGIYGL
+86 PQTGITPSYYNAAGSAHPCVAVGGS
-93 TRDNISAA
+93 TVDN
-101 NTMLKPG
+101 
-108 NLMPDRTIFGLDK
+108 R
-121 MSPCESSG
+121 
-129 NGVHAFDTQTNRTL
+129 DTQTNRTL
-143 FYGKTHRV
+143 FYGGAGATTEAAEVNDR
-151 DTANNGSKNLTL
+151 DNGAKNLTL

-179 GTNGAGATN
+179 GTNGTGATN

-201 NKKLNSISIGVDTG
+201 NKKI
-215 ASDSNAIAIGAN
+215 
-227 TSAAGSNSSAIGLNA
+227 
-242 KATTDSSIAIGT
+242 SSIAIGVNT
-254 TAEAGGPAVNATLL
+254 QATSHYATAIGEEALANGSDGALAIGRKATANASSGPM
-268 GTKAIAIGYETKAL
+268 AIGYDAVTTGKSGIAQGYHAHTNAQSGLAIGDNAKASGIGQVAIGYASNAQKPDIDKTNTAAPNKADYSVTVGHYAGADYT
-282 GTSNVALGYGSVAEN
+282 GTNNIRSTLVGDSAGRYGEEGNQNTAVGSLAGMYVKGSNNVALG
-297 GHDSIAIG
+297 IG
-305 IKAKTS
+305 
-311 NIKSIAIGAY
+311 
-321 SEASGVQSTVISD
+321 
-334 NYGAATAV
+334 
-342 STASGTRSQVYGA
+342 
-355 ETNVSGNNS
+355 
-364 VAIGDT
+364 
-370 NKVASNRTYVMGNNI
+370 
-385 NAATGTDDS
+385 TG
-394 LAFGTKA
+394 
-401 GVGGANAIALG
+401 
-412 NTAKA
+412 
-417 TKENTIA
+417 
-424 QGTESVVYGKNSVSI
+424 
-439 GYKAVS
+439 
-445 GIETPTPTQTN
+445 
-456 AFSVSI
+456 
-462 GNETEAIDA
+462 
-471 STIAIGDKAKAK
+471 
-483 GGVDALA
+483 
-490 VGTQANAMTYKAL
+490 
-503 AIGAYSQATGRQ
+503 
-515 STVIGNDIQGQ
+515 
-526 PSIASGTRSQILGV
+526 
-540 QSNVSGDNSVS
+540 
-551 IGDTNT
+551 
-557 VASVRTYAMGNN
+557 
-569 INVAAGA
+569 
-576 DDSLAFGTKASVA
+576 
-589 GINTIAMGNTT
+589 
-600 QASANYAI
+600 
-608 AVGNT
+608 
-613 AQATA
+613 
-618 EHATAIGNKSVASNV
+618 
-633 SAIALG
+633 
-639 RQAQA
+639 
-644 TDENAVALGADSKAD
+644 
-659 GHSSFAGAV
+659 
-668 GSSSAG
+668 
-674 TRQVSIGHYAGNN
+674 
-687 TEGSSTPAKPA
+687 
-698 DYAVFIGN
+698 
-706 YAGSDA
+706 
-712 AGTNGNTNGVA
+712 
-723 IGSEAGRYLQ
+723 
-733 SGSNNTAI
+733 SGSA
-741 GSQAGQYVEGSLNAS
+741 A
-756 LGQGAGKYVKGNNN
+756 
-770 IAMGTQA
+770 
-777 GTGTATE
+777 E
-784 KLEVSG
+784 KLEVNS
-790 TTAIGN
+790 TVAIGN
-796 TAKALTNDSVAIGTT
+796 NAKALTNDSVAIGTT

-951 FGTRAAVGARDTI
+951 FGTRAAVSARDTI

-970 QSKTRHSIA
+970 QAKTRHSIA
-979 IGQDASAGDD
+979 IGQDSSAGDD

-1169 SEAKANGLRSIALGD
+1169 SEAKANGLRTVALGD

-1218 DGGFAAGTHSVAAG
+1218 EGGFAAGTHSTAAG

-1246 ANSGVPAKAAD
+1246 ANSGAPAKAAD

-1316 LNAGSHIEGDGNFAA
+1316 LNAGSHIEGEGNFAA

-1453 LNNSYTAAGLPNAAN
+1453 LNGSYTAAGLPNAAN
-1468 GTVSVGSVGK
+1468 GTVSVGAAGK

-1603 IAGGPSVK
+1603 ITGGPSVK

-1663 ALTATKAGDTVT
+1663 ALTANKVGNTVT

-1690 TVNDPAAADE
+1690 TVNDPATADE

-1733 EENAKVG
+1733 EEDAKVG

-1868 IKSGDEK
+1868 VKSGDEN
-1875 ALSVTKAGNTYT
+1875 ALTAVKDPNTNIVTV
-1887 ITPNLSGDLVDANGN
+1887 TPKLSGDLVDANGN

-1909 EEKGK
+1909 AEKGK

-2063 AKIDPATGKVTVA
+2063 AAIDPATGKVTVA

-2231 VKDPSTNIVTVTP
+2231 VKDPNTNIVTVTP
-2244 KLSGNLV
+2244 KLSGDLV

-2261 TPEEK
+2261 TPADK

-2349 GANQVV
+2349 GTNQVV

-2395 KGQLDAVKGIADS
+2395 KSQLDAVKGVADS

-2425 NSDPKNPKLSLKKDL
+2425 NTDPKNPKLSLKKDL

-2474 KTITNVALGAVSP
+2474 KTITNVAPGAVTP
-2487 TSKDAVNGS
+2487 TSKDAVNGG
-2496 QLYNVADN
+2496 QLYNVANN
-2504 VKDLIGPDAVIDP
+2504 VKDLIGPDATIDP

-2569 VVEESLNADGGK
+2569 VVEESTNADGGKHYKVSTAKDLNVDSVKAGDTTVNNDGVTIAGGPSVTKAGINAGGNTITNVADGVNPNDAVNKGQLDAVKNVADSAVKSVDVANGEQNLVVDNTDPKNPKLSLKKDLTVDSVKAGDSTLNNDGLTIAGGPSVKKDGIDAGDKKITNVAAGDVAENSKDAVNGGQLYDVAKNVADLVGPDAKIDPATGKVTVTDPAKGIGETGKGNIGDAIKHVNDLAKNAADTAKKHTTVEQGDNIVVEESTNADGGK

-2643 GQLDKVAGVADSAVK
+2643 GQLDKV
-2658 SVKAADGEQ
+2658 
-2667 NLVVDNS
+2667 
-2674 DPKNP
+2674 
-2679 KLSLKKDLTVDS
+2679 
-2691 VKAGDTTVNNDGLTI
+2691 
-2706 AGGPSVK
+2706 
-2713 KDGIDA
+2713 
-2719 GDKKI
+2719 
-2724 TNVAAGDVA
+2724 
-2733 ENSKD
+2733 
-2738 AVNGGQLHNVAKGVA
+2738 
-2753 DVLGGDAAVDGDGKV
+2753 
-2768 TMTNIGETGK
+2768 
-2778 GNVNDAIKHVNDL
+2778 
-2791 AKNAADTAKKHTT
+2791 
-2804 VEQGDNI
+2804 
-2811 VVEESL
+2811 
-2817 NADGGKHYK
+2817 
-2826 VSTAKDLNVDSVKAG
+2826 
-2841 DTTVNND
+2841 
-2848 GVTIAGG
+2848 
-2855 PSVTKGGINAGGNT
+2855 
-2869 ITNVADGVNDTDA
+2869 
-2882 VNKGQLNKV
+2882 

-2909 AAVNGNGDITMSN
+2909 ATVNGNGDITMSN

-2997 DADTNTTTYTVDVSA
+2997 DADSNTTTYTVDVSA

-3035 NFTKGP
+3035 NFTKGA

-3071 SKDGIN
+3071 TKDGIN

-3209 GVSRISDNGKVIL
+3209 GVSRISDNGKIIL

>member
-58 LTSTSAVAGPGIYI
+58 LTSTSAVGYPGIYI
-72 NDGPDEGCLVVPDA
+72 NDRQAGNCLAINDSAVPNLGVGTILDVNSTPGSVDLKVPGTYA
-86 PTGIYGL
+86 PQTGITPSYYNAAGSAHPCVAVGGS
-93 TRDNISAA
+93 TVDN
-101 NTMLKPG
+101 
-108 NLMPDRTIFGLDK
+108 R
-121 MSPCESSG
+121 
-129 NGVHAFDTQTNRTL
+129 DTQTNRTL
-143 FYGKTHRV
+143 FYGGAGATTEAAEVNDR
-151 DTANNGSKNLTL
+151 DNGAKNLTL

-179 GTNGAGATN
+179 GTNGTGATN
-188 SIRMGTGTTLADA
+188 SIRMGTGTTLDDT
-201 NKKLNSISIGVDTG
+201 NKHT
-215 ASDSNAIAIGAN
+215 NAIAIGVN
-227 TSAAGSNSSAIGLNA
+227 TATTAEGAVAISAEA
-242 KATTDSSIAIGT
+242 KARTSYSIAIGRNAT
-254 TAEAGGPAVNATLL
+254 AGGDIVPPSNET
-268 GTKAIAIGYETKAL
+268 GGAIAIGRNSLSNYIGAIALGNGAEVSSAKPDGKTTDGIAIGTKAL
-282 GTSNVALGYGSVAEN
+282 VDNYRGM
-297 GHDSIAIG
+297 
-305 IKAKTS
+305 
-311 NIKSIAIGAY
+311 AIGAQ
-321 SEASGVQSTVISD
+321 SQAKGSQSIVLANNAPDAKVSVASGI
-334 NYGAATAV
+334 
-342 STASGTRSQVYGA
+342 RSQVYGVESEA
-355 ETNVSGNNS
+355 SGTDA
-364 VAIGDT
+364 VAIGYKNT
-370 NKVASNRTYVMGNNI
+370 VAAHRTYAIGNEI
-385 NAATGTDDS
+385 NVAKEAEEA
-394 LAFGTKA
+394 LAFGTRA
-401 GVGGANAIALG
+401 H
-412 NTAKA
+412 
-417 TKENTIA
+417 
-424 QGTESVVYGKNSVSI
+424 
-439 GYKAVS
+439 VS
-445 GIETPTPTQTN
+445 GAYQI
-456 AFSVSI
+456 SLGS
-462 GNETEAIDA
+462 DA
-471 STIAIGDKAKAK
+471 GADAVAANTSGIAIGR
-483 GGVDALA
+483 
-490 VGTQANAMTYKAL
+490 N
-503 AIGAYSQATGRQ
+503 
-515 STVIGNDIQGQ
+515 
-526 PSIASGTRSQILGV
+526 
-540 QSNVSGDNSVS
+540 
-551 IGDTNT
+551 
-557 VASVRTYAMGNN
+557 
-569 INVAAGA
+569 
-576 DDSLAFGTKASVA
+576 
-589 GINTIAMGNTT
+589 
-600 QASANYAI
+600 
-608 AVGNT
+608 
-613 AQATA
+613 
-618 EHATAIGNKSVASNV
+618 
-633 SAIALG
+633 
-639 RQAQA
+639 
-644 TDENAVALGADSKAD
+644 
-659 GHSSFAGAV
+659 
-668 GSSSAG
+668 
-674 TRQVSIGHYAGNN
+674 
-687 TEGSSTPAKPA
+687 
-698 DYAVFIGN
+698 
-706 YAGSDA
+706 
-712 AGTNGNTNGVA
+712 
-723 IGSEAGRYLQ
+723 AGRYGQ
-733 SGSNNTAI
+733 SGILNTAI
-741 GSQAGQYVEGSLNAS
+741 GASSGQYISGSYNIAMGTGAGSGTDAEKLAASQTISIGHNAKASKHTAIAMGTTAQARTEKSVALGENAIAGDTAAPTVKKGEYSTAIGSNTTALGYGATAVGSITKAKVNYATALGHEAEASGTGETSLGYGAGANSTSPNGNRNGVNLGTNAGRYAISGGNNVAVGISAGQYVEGD
-756 LGQGAGKYVKGNNN
+756 NN
-770 IAMGTQA
+770 IAQGYSAGYYIKGNENVSIGTNA
-777 GTGTATE
+777 NVGSATE
-784 KLEVSG
+784 KLEVSK
-790 TTAIGN
+790 T
-796 TAKALTNDSVAIGTT
+796 VAIG
-811 AKSGKVDKFS
+811 
-821 GERSVAIGAYSEALG
+821 
-836 TGGIAIGDSAA
+836 SAA
-847 TTNGHNGVAIGV
+847 
-859 YSKTQN
+859 KT
-865 EKAISIGAFNKA
+865 S
-877 TGAQSIVIAGNY
+877 
-889 DLKNSDGV
+889 
-897 SVASGTRA
+897 AS
-905 TVIGAETTVS
+905 
-915 GNNSVA
+915 N
-921 IGDTNTVASARTYAL
+921 
-936 GNNINAA
+936 
-943 AGTDDSLV
+943 
-951 FGTRAAVGARDTI
+951 TI

-970 QSKTRHSIA
+970 QAKTTHSIA
-979 IGQDASAGDD
+979 IGQNASAGDD
-989 SANAEQKG
+989 SANAEQRG

-1004 HGAQANYY
+1004 HGAQANHY

-1017 GARATVAPAAG
+1017 GTRATVAPAAG

-1058 KGRQST
+1058 KGKQST
-1064 VIANNVQGSNYST
+1064 VIANNIQGSNYST

-1105 VASNRTYAIGNNIN
+1105 VASARTYALGNNIN
-1119 IAEAAVDSLAFGTK
+1119 VAAGADDSLAFGT
-1133 AGVKSARSIAIGT
+1133 
-1146 EASAGSTD
+1146 
-1154 TTYNPL
+1154 
-1160 GDIRATAIG
+1160 RA
-1169 SEAKANGLRSIALGD
+1169 
-1184 VAVASERY
+1184 
-1192 GTALGSSSN
+1192 
-1201 VSAAYGTAVGFE
+1201 AVG
-1213 NRVSG
+1213 
-1218 DGGFAAGTHSVAAG
+1218 AANTV
-1232 RQQISIGHFAGDNV
+1232 
-1246 ANSGVPAKAAD
+1246 
-1257 YGVFIGRYA
+1257 
-1266 GSDAAGAT
+1266 
-1274 GNNYGIAIGA
+1274 AIGA
-1284 EAGRYQQGGEDNYA
+1284 
-1298 IGQNAGQY
+1298 NA
-1306 VNGTHSVALG
+1306 N
-1316 LNAGSHIEGDGNFAA
+1316 
-1331 ADGAG
+1331 
-1336 NYIKGRNNIAIG
+1336 
-1348 NNAGS
+1348 
-1353 GAAGAI
+1353 
-1359 VEADRTIS
+1359 
-1367 VGTRTQ
+1367 
-1373 ARGDNAVAIGT
+1373 
-1384 DSKAL
+1384 
-1389 AVDATA
+1389 
-1395 VGQAAQASAEKTV
+1395 AAQ
-1408 AVGQGAKA
+1408 
-1416 TERFT
+1416 
-1421 VAMGHNATASHANSV
+1421 ANSV
-1436 ALGTNSATSDV
+1436 ALGAGSATSAP

-1468 GTVSVGSVGK
+1468 GTVSVGSAGK

-1517 KNVLGGDAAVDNA
+1517 QNVLGGDAAVDNA

-1549 IAAANTKVAAGDN
+1549 IATANTKVVAGEN
-1562 ITVTPTTNADGS
+1562 ITVTPTDNADGS

-1603 IAGGPSVK
+1603 ITGGPSVK
-1611 KDGINAGDKK
+1611 KDGINAGDKV
-1621 ITGVADGNVAAGS
+1621 ISGVADGNVAAGS

-1643 AEVKAKADSAVQDV
+1643 AEVKAKADSAVQNV
-1657 VSSNPT
+1657 VSANPT

-1675 LTPNFIAGD
+1675 LTPNFISGD

-1690 TVNDPAAADE
+1690 TVNDPAATDE

-1724 NGGAVDAAS
+1724 NGGTVDAAS

-1821 VTDTG
+1821 VTDAG
-1826 IDAGNKKIT
+1826 INAGDKKIT
-1835 GVADGNVAAGSTD
+1835 GVANGDVSTGSTD
-1848 AVNGGQLAAV
+1848 AVNGGQLAEV

-1868 IKSGDEK
+1868 VKSGDEN
-1875 ALSVTKAGNTYT
+1875 ALTAEKDPNTNIVTV
-1887 ITPNLSGDLVDANGN
+1887 TPKLSGDLVDANGN
-1902 ITAPTTP
+1902 ITAPATP
-1909 EEKGK
+1909 ADKGK

-2063 AKIDPATGKVTVA
+2063 AAIDPATGKVTVA

-2231 VKDPSTNIVTVTP
+2231 VKDPNTNIVTVTP

-2261 TPEEK
+2261 TPADK
-2266 GKLVTAGTVADAL
+2266 GKLVTAGTVAEAL

-2337 DSISLKEVTAGE
+2337 DSISLTQVTAGE
-2349 GANQVV
+2349 GDNQVV

-2364 GNTYINNAGLN
+2364 GNTYINKDGLN
-2375 ANGNKITNVADG
+2375 ANNKPISNVADG
-2387 VDPTDAVN
+2387 VNPTDAVN
-2395 KGQLDAVKGIADS
+2395 KGQLDKVAGVADS
-2408 AVKSVDVAN
+2408 AVKSVKAKD
-2417 GEQNLVVD
+2417 GEENLVVD
-2425 NSDPKNPKLSLKKDL
+2425 NADPKNPKLSLKKDL

-2474 KTITNVALGAVSP
+2474 KTITNVAPGAVTP
-2487 TSKDAVNGS
+2487 TSKDAVNGG
-2496 QLYNVADN
+2496 QLYNVANN
-2504 VKDLIGPDAVIDP
+2504 VKDLIGPDATIDP

-2569 VVEESLNADGGK
+2569 VVEESTNANGGK

-2615 VTKGGINAGGNTITN
+2615 VTKAGINAGGNTITN

-2643 GQLDKVAGVADSAVK
+2643 GQLDAVKGVADSAVK
-2658 SVKAADGEQ
+2658 SVDVANGEQ

-2691 VKAGDTTVNNDGLTI
+2691 VKAGDSTLNTDGLTI

-2719 GDKKI
+2719 ADKKI

-2753 DVLGGDAAVDGDGKV
+2753 DVLGGDAAVDGNGKV

-2811 VVEESL
+2811 VVEEST

-2826 VSTAKDLNVDSVKAG
+2826 VSTAKNLNVDSVKAG

-2869 ITNVADGVNDTDA
+2869 ITNVADGVNPDDA
-2882 VNKGQLNKV
+2882 VNKGQLDKV

-2909 AAVNGNGDITMSN
+2909 ATVNGNGDITMSN

-2997 DADTNTTTYTVDVSA
+2997 DADSNTTTYTVDVSA

-3035 NFTKGP
+3035 NFTKGA

-3091 AADSKDA
+3091 AKDSKDA

-3103 LHETAKSVADVIGG
+3103 LHETAQSVADVIGG

>member
-48 SALAISVGLA
+48 SALAISIGLA

-72 NDGPDEGCLVVPDA
+72 NDGTDKGCFAIPDA
-86 PTGIYGL
+86 TIPNVGIHGIVGGHIRPELSVLGASQVLPPDSYYGL
-93 TRDNISAA
+93 DSMTPCYSSVGGSA
-101 NTMLKPG
+101 MEH
-108 NLMPDRTIFGLDK
+108 F
-121 MSPCESSG
+121 S
-129 NGVHAFDTQTNRTL
+129 TQTNRTL
-143 FYGKTHRV
+143 FYGKNAPASVT
-151 DTANNGSKNLTL
+151 DNGAKNLTL

-179 GTNGAGATN
+179 GVNGAGATN
-188 SIRMGTGTTLADA
+188 SIRMGMGTALSDD
-201 NKKLNSISIGVDTG
+201 NKKTDAVTIGVNAGASAKHATAIGSATTAKTGYSTALGFQSQAGDPAVTNFNGEYATAIGGKAKALHAYTTALGAETNASGAYATAVGNAAKATHESTTAVGDRAKATNEFATALGHVALASGKNSTALGTRNEALGEEATAIGYHSHANGSQQLAIGAHAGRNLDGSFTQSTHGISIGSLAGADNATAKSNDDSVLIGTESGRYAQGGNRNTSIGKSAGQYLNGSDNIAMGTQAGTG
-215 ASDSNAIAIGAN
+215 TATDKLVVNNTTAIGNTAKALTSDSVAIGTSAQAGKADKFSGERAVAVGYNAQALGSAGIAIGEE
-227 TSAAGSNSSAIGLNA
+227 SS
-242 KATTDSSIAIGT
+242 TT
-254 TAEAGGPAVNATLL
+254 
-268 GTKAIAIGYETKAL
+268 
-282 GTSNVALGYGSVAEN
+282 N
-297 GHDSIAIG
+297 GHNG
-305 IKAKTS
+305 V
-311 NIKSIAIGAY
+311 AIGAY
-321 SEASGVQSTVISD
+321 SKTSNEKAISIGAF
-334 NYGAATAV
+334 NAATGAQSIVMAGNYDTNSSGPV
-342 STASGTRSQVYGA
+342 SVASGTRATVIGA
-355 ETNVSGNNS
+355 ETTVSGNNS
-364 VAIGDT
+364 VAIGD
-370 NKVASNRTYVMGNNI
+370 K
-385 NAATGTDDS
+385 
-394 LAFGTKA
+394 
-401 GVGGANAIALG
+401 
-412 NTAKA
+412 
-417 TKENTIA
+417 
-424 QGTESVVYGKNSVSI
+424 
-439 GYKAVS
+439 
-445 GIETPTPTQTN
+445 
-456 AFSVSI
+456 
-462 GNETEAIDA
+462 
-471 STIAIGDKAKAK
+471 
-483 GGVDALA
+483 
-490 VGTQANAMTYKAL
+490 
-503 AIGAYSQATGRQ
+503 
-515 STVIGNDIQGQ
+515 
-526 PSIASGTRSQILGV
+526 
-540 QSNVSGDNSVS
+540 
-551 IGDTNT
+551 NT
-557 VASVRTYAMGNN
+557 VASHRTYAMGNN

-576 DDSLAFGTKASVA
+576 DDSLVFGTRASVA

-644 TDENAVALGADSKAD
+644 TNENAVALGADSKAD

-668 GSSSAG
+668 GASSAG

-687 TEGSSTPAKPA
+687 TQGSSTPAKPA
-698 DYAVFIGN
+698 DHAVFIGN

-756 LGQGAGKYVKGNNN
+756 LGQGAGKYVKGNQNIAIGTN
-770 IAMGTQA
+770 AAKATETDKTIASNTIAMGT
-777 GTGTATE
+777 E
-784 KLEVSG
+784 
-790 TTAIGN
+790 
-796 TAKALTNDSVAIGTT
+796 
-811 AKSGKVDKFS
+811 
-821 GERSVAIGAYSEALG
+821 
-836 TGGIAIGDSAA
+836 
-847 TTNGHNGVAIGV
+847 
-859 YSKTQN
+859 
-865 EKAISIGAFNKA
+865 
-877 TGAQSIVIAGNY
+877 
-889 DLKNSDGV
+889 
-897 SVASGTRA
+897 
-905 TVIGAETTVS
+905 
-915 GNNSVA
+915 
-921 IGDTNTVASARTYAL
+921 
-936 GNNINAA
+936 
-943 AGTDDSLV
+943 
-951 FGTRAAVGARDTI
+951 
-964 AMGNTA
+964 
-970 QSKTRHSIA
+970 
-979 IGQDASAGDD
+979 
-989 SANAEQKG
+989 
-997 VSAVAIG
+997 SAVSKD
-1004 HGAQANYY
+1004 H
-1012 DAIAI
+1012 AIAI
-1017 GARATVAPAAG
+1017 GTM
-1028 NTTAADS
+1028 
-1035 IAIGVEATADN
+1035 
-1046 YKTTAIGTYARA
+1046 A
-1058 KGRQST
+1058 KSRNFS
-1064 VIANNVQGSNYST
+1064 
-1077 ASGDRSQVYGVET
+1077 
-1090 TVSGNNSVAIGDTNN
+1090 
-1105 VASNRTYAIGNNIN
+1105 
-1119 IAEAAVDSLAFGTK
+1119 AV
-1133 AGVKSARSIAIGT
+1133 
-1146 EASAGSTD
+1146 
-1154 TTYNPL
+1154 
-1160 GDIRATAIG
+1160 
-1169 SEAKANGLRSIALGD
+1169 ALGP
-1184 VAVASERY
+1184 
-1192 GTALGSSSN
+1192 N
-1201 VSAAYGTAVGFE
+1201 
-1213 NRVSG
+1213 
-1218 DGGFAAGTHSVAAG
+1218 
-1232 RQQISIGHFAGDNV
+1232 
-1246 ANSGVPAKAAD
+1246 
-1257 YGVFIGRYA
+1257 
-1266 GSDAAGAT
+1266 SDAAGASAVSVGNESSAIGQSSVATGFRAKADGYEQVSIGSSAGARATTISNYAVSIGAHAGADNASTT
-1274 GNNYGIAIGA
+1274 GNTFGIAIGA
-1284 EAGRYQQGGEDNYA
+1284 NAGQNIKSGVRDIA

-1306 VNGTHSVALG
+1306 VDGDNNTAVGVNAGRSVKGVGNVAYG
-1316 LNAGSHIEGDGNFAA
+1316 DNAGSNLVGD
-1331 ADGAG
+1331 
-1336 NYIKGRNNIAIG
+1336 NNIAIG
-1348 NNAGS
+1348 RSTNSVADGS
-1353 GAAGAI
+1353 TLTVSNTVALGLAAKA
-1359 VEADRTIS
+1359 ENHS
-1367 VGTRTQ
+1367 
-1373 ARGDNAVAIGT
+1373 NVAIGN
-1384 DSKAL
+1384 SA
-1389 AVDATA
+1389 AATA
-1395 VGQAAQASAEKTV
+1395 ANAMAL
-1408 AVGQGAKA
+1408 GANTKA
-1416 TERFT
+1416 GT
-1421 VAMGHNATASHANSV
+1421 ANSV
-1436 ALGTNSATSDV
+1436 ALGRYSETSDV

-1468 GTVSVGSVGK
+1468 GTVSVGSAGK

-1517 KNVLGGDAAVDNA
+1517 QNVLGGDAAVDNA
-1530 GNLTMSNIGGTGKG
+1530 GNLTMSNIGGTVKG
-1544 NVNDA
+1544 NVHEA
-1549 IAAANTKVAAGDN
+1549 IAAVKGVADTAVQEVESAN
-1562 ITVTPTTNADGS
+1562 PTA
-1574 KTYTVATKKDLVVDS
+1574 L
-1589 VKAGDTTVNTDGVT
+1589 
-1603 IAGGPSVK
+1603 SVK
-1611 KDGINAGDKK
+1611 KDG
-1621 ITGVADGNVAAGS
+1621 
-1634 KDAVNGGQL
+1634 
-1643 AEVKAKADSAVQDV
+1643 
-1657 VSSNPT
+1657 
-1663 ALTATKAGDTVT
+1663 TKVT
-1675 LTPNFIAGD
+1675 LTPNFITGD

-1690 TVNDPAAADE
+1690 TVNAPATADE

-1715 NHFVVDTKA
+1715 NHFVVDTKG
-1724 NGGAVDAAS
+1724 NTETGS
-1733 EENAKVG
+1733 EADAKVG

-1748 AGKNLVAQQTN
+1748 AGNNLVAKQAN

-1767 NYKLSDTLENLVS
+1767 KFSLKDDISLNS
-1780 VKSAEI
+1780 VT
-1786 EAGIGPNK
+1786 AGTGANQ
-1794 VVLNNNGVKVGDSTL
+1794 VVLGNDGVKVG
-1809 NDKGLTINNGPS
+1809 
-1821 VTDTG
+1821 
-1826 IDAGNKKIT
+1826 
-1835 GVADGNVAAGSTD
+1835 
-1848 AVNGGQLAAV
+1848 
-1858 KAKADSAVQD
+1858 
-1868 IKSGDEK
+1868 
-1875 ALSVTKAGNTYT
+1875 
-1887 ITPNLSGDLVDANGN
+1887 
-1902 ITAPTTP
+1902 
-1909 EEKGK
+1909 
-1914 LVTAGTVAEA
+1914 
-1924 LANTHFVVDTKA
+1924 
-1936 TDGEL
+1936 
-1941 DAASQADQKI
+1941 
-1951 KASNKVTLQAGKNL
+1951 
-1965 KAKQTNGAN
+1965 
-1974 GAEVEFSLKD
+1974 
-1984 SISLK
+1984 
-1989 EVKVGEGSANEV
+1989 
-2001 VLNNN
+2001 
-2006 GVNVAGNT
+2006 GNT
-2014 YINKDGLNANDKKIT
+2014 YINNDGLNANSKVISNVADGVNPNDAVNKSQLDAVKGVADSAVKSVDTVASEENLVVDNNDPQNPKLRLKKAVNLTSIKLDGATPGNTTYVSGYGLTIEDGPSVKKEGINAGDKKIT
-2029 NVAPGAVTAAS
+2029 NVAAGDVSATS
-2040 KDAVNGSQLYNVA
+2040 KDAVNGAQLHNVA
-2053 NNVKDLIGPD
+2053 SSVANVLGGNAAVDGNGNVTSSDIGG
-2063 AKIDPATGKVTVA
+2063 TGANTV
-2076 DPAKGIGETGKGN
+2076 D
-2089 IGDAIKHVND
+2089 DAIKAVN
-2099 AAKAAAETAA
+2099 ATAA

-2174 GNRVISGVK
+2174 GNAVITNVRDGKVEANSK
-2183 AGDVSATSQEA
+2183 DA
-2194 VNGSQLHATN
+2194 VNGGQLHDTN

-2231 VKDPSTNIVTVTP
+2231 VKDPNTNIVTVTP
-2244 KLSGNLV
+2244 KLSGDLV
-2251 DANGNITAPT
+2251 DADGNITAPT
-2261 TPEEK
+2261 TPADK

-2364 GNTYINNAGLN
+2364 GNTYINNDGLN

-2387 VDPTDAVN
+2387 VDPKDAVN
-2395 KGQLDAVKGIADS
+2395 KGQLDAVKGVADS

-2474 KTITNVALGAVSP
+2474 KTITNVAPGAVTP
-2487 TSKDAVNGS
+2487 TSKDAVNGG
-2496 QLYNVADN
+2496 QLYNVANN
-2504 VKDLIGPDAVIDP
+2504 VKDLIGPDATIDP

-2615 VTKGGINAGGNTITN
+2615 VTKAGINVGGNTITN

-2643 GQLDKVAGVADSAVK
+2643 GQLDAVKGVADSAVK
-2658 SVKAADGEQ
+2658 SVDVANGEQ

-2691 VKAGDTTVNNDGLTI
+2691 VKAGDSTLNNDGLTI

-2719 GDKKI
+2719 ADKKI

-2738 AVNGGQLHNVAKGVA
+2738 AVNGGQLYDVAKNVADLVGP
-2753 DVLGGDAAVDGDGKV
+2753 DAKIDPATGKV
-2768 TMTNIGETGK
+2768 TVTDPAKGIGETGK
-2778 GNVNDAIKHVNDL
+2778 GNIGDAIKHVNDL

-2811 VVEESL
+2811 VVEEST

-2826 VSTAKDLNVDSVKAG
+2826 VSTAKNLNVDSVKAG

-2869 ITNVADGVNDTDA
+2869 ITNVADGVNPNDA
-2882 VNKGQLNKV
+2882 VNKGQLDKV

-2909 AAVNGNGDITMSN
+2909 ATVNGNGDITMSN

-2966 VNAAGGHEYTVDVE
+2966 TNAAGGHEYTVDVE
-2980 RSVTNAGSD
+2980 RAVTEAGSD
-2989 YVTVTNNH
+2989 QVTVTSKH
-2997 DADTNTTTYTVDVSA
+2997 DADSNTTTYTVDVSA

-3035 NFTKGP
+3035 NFTKGA

>member
-34 VVGRVAKGTAGFAA
+34 VVGRVAKGTSGFAA

-58 LTSTSAVAGPGIYI
+58 LTSTSAVGYPGIYI
-72 NDGPDEGCLVVPDA
+72 NDRQAGNCLAINDSAIPNLGVGTILDVNSTPGSVVLKVPGTSTA
-86 PTGIYGL
+86 PAGITPSYYNAAGSARPC
-93 TRDNISAA
+93 TAVGGSVVDN
-101 NTMLKPG
+101 
-108 NLMPDRTIFGLDK
+108 R
-121 MSPCESSG
+121 E
-129 NGVHAFDTQTNRTL
+129 TQTNRTL
-143 FYGKTHRV
+143 FYGGAGAATEADEV
-151 DTANNGSKNLTL
+151 NNENNGAKNLTL

-179 GTNGAGATN
+179 GVNGLDATN
-188 SIRMGTGTTLADA
+188 SIRMGMGTALSDD
-201 NKKLNSISIGVDTG
+201 NKKTDAVTIGVNAGASAKHATAIGSATTAKTGYSTALGYQAQAGDPAVTLLNGEYATAIGGQAKALHAQATAVGAESVASGVGQTSIGAYAGKNGTGDQVRQSYGIFIGRFAGSDNQNPNAATEGGNNYGVSIGESAGRYGQGGTRNTAIGEQAGQYLKGSHNIAMGTNAGSGSATDKLEVSNTTAIGNAAKALTTNSISIGL
-215 ASDSNAIAIGAN
+215 
-227 TSAAGSNSSAIGLNA
+227 NSKSG
-242 KATTDSSIAIGT
+242 KADAFSGENSIAIGSI
-254 TAEAGGPAVNATLL
+254 AEAM
-268 GTKAIAIGYETKAL
+268 
-282 GTSNVALGYGSVAEN
+282 GTSSIAMGSHASTSN
-297 GHDSIAIG
+297 GHDSIALG
-305 IKAKTS
+305 TYATTENQKAT
-311 NIKSIAIGAY
+311 AIGSY
-321 SEASGVQSTVISD
+321 SA
-334 NYGAATAV
+334 
-342 STASGTRSQVYGA
+342 
-355 ETNVSGNNS
+355 
-364 VAIGDT
+364 
-370 NKVASNRTYVMGNNI
+370 
-385 NAATGTDDS
+385 
-394 LAFGTKA
+394 
-401 GVGGANAIALG
+401 
-412 NTAKA
+412 
-417 TKENTIA
+417 
-424 QGTESVVYGKNSVSI
+424 
-439 GYKAVS
+439 
-445 GIETPTPTQTN
+445 
-456 AFSVSI
+456 
-462 GNETEAIDA
+462 
-471 STIAIGDKAKAK
+471 
-483 GGVDALA
+483 
-490 VGTQANAMTYKAL
+490 
-503 AIGAYSQATGRQ
+503 ATGRQ
-515 STVIGNDIQGQ
+515 S
-526 PSIASGTRSQILGV
+526 L
-540 QSNVSGDNSVS
+540 
-551 IGDTNT
+551 
-557 VASVRTYAMGNN
+557 
-569 INVAAGA
+569 
-576 DDSLAFGTKASVA
+576 
-589 GINTIAMGNTT
+589 TIAN
-600 QASANYAI
+600 NY
-608 AVGNT
+608 
-613 AQATA
+613 
-618 EHATAIGNKSVASNV
+618 
-633 SAIALG
+633 
-639 RQAQA
+639 
-644 TDENAVALGADSKAD
+644 DSK
-659 GHSSFAGAV
+659 
-668 GSSSAG
+668 
-674 TRQVSIGHYAGNN
+674 NL
-687 TEGSSTPAKPA
+687 KP
-698 DYAVFIGN
+698 
-706 YAGSDA
+706 
-712 AGTNGNTNGVA
+712 
-723 IGSEAGRYLQ
+723 
-733 SGSNNTAI
+733 
-741 GSQAGQYVEGSLNAS
+741 
-756 LGQGAGKYVKGNNN
+756 
-770 IAMGTQA
+770 
-777 GTGTATE
+777 
-784 KLEVSG
+784 
-790 TTAIGN
+790 
-796 TAKALTNDSVAIGTT
+796 
-811 AKSGKVDKFS
+811 
-821 GERSVAIGAYSEALG
+821 
-836 TGGIAIGDSAA
+836 
-847 TTNGHNGVAIGV
+847 
-859 YSKTQN
+859 
-865 EKAISIGAFNKA
+865 
-877 TGAQSIVIAGNY
+877 
-889 DLKNSDGV
+889 V
-897 SVASGTRA
+897 SVASGARA

-915 GNNSVA
+915 GDNSVA

-951 FGTRAAVGARDTI
+951 FGTRAAVSARDTI

-970 QSKTRHSIA
+970 QAKTRHSIA
-979 IGQDASAGDD
+979 IGQDSSAGDD

-1004 HGAQANYY
+1004 HGAKANYY

-1105 VASNRTYAIGNNIN
+1105 VASARTYAIGNNIN
-1119 IAEAAVDSLAFGTK
+1119 LAAGTGDSLVFGTQAHTGASHAVAMGKNATVQAQSGVAIGDNAVTNGINQVSIGYK
-1133 AGVKSARSIAIGT
+1133 AGDVTETDNKKTPRTTDIGNFGVMIGNYAGAQYTADQNTPVKHQHGTVAVGTQAGRAGKDSWSNIALGNQAGRAVHGNDNIAIGVNSGSGKMTDKFDSDGKDVSTVDEYLNVQHTLSMGTLSTVKNNFNIAIGT
-1146 EASAGSTD
+1146 TANAGNGEKNPDGSTKNGYSVAIGTSANASALS
-1154 TTYNPL
+1154 
-1160 GDIRATAIG
+1160 
-1169 SEAKANGLRSIALGD
+1169 SMALG
-1184 VAVASERY
+1184 
-1192 GTALGSSSN
+1192 
-1201 VSAAYGTAVGFE
+1201 
-1213 NRVSG
+1213 
-1218 DGGFAAGTHSVAAG
+1218 
-1232 RQQISIGHFAGDNV
+1232 
-1246 ANSGVPAKAAD
+1246 
-1257 YGVFIGRYA
+1257 
-1266 GSDAAGAT
+1266 AGASASHE
-1274 GNNYGIAIGA
+1274 Y
-1284 EAGRYQQGGEDNYA
+1284 
-1298 IGQNAGQY
+1298 
-1306 VNGTHSVALG
+1306 SVALG
-1316 LNAGSHIEGDGNFAA
+1316 RLS
-1331 ADGAG
+1331 
-1336 NYIKGRNNIAIG
+1336 
-1348 NNAGS
+1348 
-1353 GAAGAI
+1353 
-1359 VEADRTIS
+1359 
-1367 VGTRTQ
+1367 Q
-1373 ARGDNAVAIGT
+1373 
-1384 DSKAL
+1384 
-1389 AVDATA
+1389 
-1395 VGQAAQASAEKTV
+1395 
-1408 AVGQGAKA
+1408 
-1416 TERFT
+1416 
-1421 VAMGHNATASHANSV
+1421 
-1436 ALGTNSATSDV
+1436 TSDV

-1453 LNNSYTAAGLPNAAN
+1453 LNGSYTAAGLPKAAN
-1468 GTVSVGSVGK
+1468 GTVSVGSAGK

-1499 GSQLYATNNYMSN
+1499 GSQLYATNNYLSN
-1512 FATGV
+1512 LATGV
-1517 KNVLGGDAAVDNA
+1517 QNVLGGDAAVDNS

-1549 IAAANTKVAAGDN
+1549 IAAANTKVAAGEN

-1574 KTYTVATKKDLVVDS
+1574 KTYTVATTKDLVVNS
-1589 VKAGDTTVNTDGVT
+1589 VKAGDTTVNTDGLT

-1634 KDAVNGGQL
+1634 KEAVNGGQL

-1663 ALTATKAGDTVT
+1663 ALTANKVGNTVT

-1724 NGGAVDAAS
+1724 NGGTVDAAS

-1821 VTDTG
+1821 VTDAG
-1826 IDAGNKKIT
+1826 INAGNKKIT
-1835 GVADGNVAAGSTD
+1835 DVAPGAVTPTSKD
-1848 AVNGGQLAAV
+1848 AVNGSQLYNVADNV
-1858 KAKADSAVQD
+1858 KDLIGPDATIDPATGKVTVADPTQGIAGTGKGTIGEAIKSVKDKADTAVQD

-1909 EEKGK
+1909 ADKGK

-1984 SISLK
+1984 SISLTQVTAGDSTLNTDGLTIAGGPS
-1989 EVKVGEGSANEV
+1989 VK
-2001 VLNNN
+2001 
-2006 GVNVAGNT
+2006 
-2014 YINKDGLNANDKKIT
+2014 KDGIDAGDKKIT

-2053 NNVKDLIGPD
+2053 DNVKDLIGPD
-2063 AKIDPATGKVTVA
+2063 AAIDPATGKVTVA

-2231 VKDPSTNIVTVTP
+2231 VKDPNTNIVTVTP
-2244 KLSGNLV
+2244 KLSGDLV
-2251 DANGNITAPT
+2251 DADGNITAPA
-2261 TPEEK
+2261 TPADK
-2266 GKLVTAGTVADAL
+2266 GKLVTAGTVAQAL

-2288 KATDGELDAASQA
+2288 AKTDGELDTASEH
-2301 DQKIKAGNKVT
+2301 DQKIKASNKVT

-2337 DSISLKEVTAGE
+2337 DSISLTQVTAGT
-2349 GANQVV
+2349 GDNQVV
-2355 LGNDGVKVG
+2355 LGNNGVQVG
-2364 GNTYINNAGLN
+2364 GNTYINKDGLN

-2387 VDPTDAVN
+2387 VDPKDAVN
-2395 KGQLDAVKGIADS
+2395 KGQLDAVKGVADS
-2408 AVKSVDVAN
+2408 AVKSVKAKD
-2417 GEQNLVVD
+2417 GEENLVVD
-2425 NSDPKNPKLSLKKDL
+2425 NTDPKNPKLSLKKDL
-2440 TVDSVKAGDSTLNN
+2440 TVDSVKAGDSTLNT

-2474 KTITNVALGAVSP
+2474 KTITNVAPGAVTP

-2496 QLYNVADN
+2496 QLYNVANN
-2504 VKDLIGPDAVIDP
+2504 VKDLIGPDATIDP

-2588 KDLNV
+2588 RDLNV

-2667 NLVVDNS
+2667 NLVVDNT

-2691 VKAGDTTVNNDGLTI
+2691 VKAGDSTLNNDGLTI

-2719 GDKKI
+2719 ADKKI

-2753 DVLGGDAAVDGDGKV
+2753 DVLGGDAAVDGNGKV

-2811 VVEESL
+2811 VVEEST

-2826 VSTAKDLNVDSVKAG
+2826 VSTAKNLNVDSVKAG

-2848 GVTIAGG
+2848 GVTINNG
-2855 PSVTKGGINAGGNT
+2855 PSMTKDGINANNT
-2869 ITNVADGVNDTDA
+2869 KVTNVADGVDAADA
-2882 VNKGQLNKV
+2882 VNKGQLDKV

-2909 AAVNGNGDITMSN
+2909 ATVNGNGDITMSN

-3035 NFTKGP
+3035 NFTKGA

-3209 GVSRISDNGKVIL
+3209 GVSRISDNGKIIL

>member
-48 SALAISVGLA
+48 SALAISIGLA

-72 NDGPDEGCLVVPDA
+72 NDGKSDDGCLALPDA
-86 PTGIYGL
+86 YGPNVGIYG
-93 TRDNISAA
+93 ISNAGGGINVSILA
-101 NTMLKPG
+101 PG
-108 NLMPDRTIFGLDK
+108 QVAPDKGYFA
-121 MSPCESSG
+121 MNAMAPCLSSG
-129 NGVHAFDTQTNRTL
+129 NAAQALDTQTNRTL
-143 FYGKTHRV
+143 FYGNDSYGSGTI
-151 DTANNGSKNLTL
+151 TNNGAKNLTL

-179 GTNGAGATN
+179 GVNGTDATN
-188 SIRMGTGTTLADA
+188 SIRMGTGTTLDDA
-201 NKKLNSISIGVDTG
+201 NKKWNSISIGV
-215 ASDSNAIAIGAN
+215 NAGGN
-227 TSAAGSNSSAIGLNA
+227 TI
-242 KATTDSSIAIGT
+242 SSIAIGDG
-254 TAEAGGPAVNATLL
+254 AKAGKADKFTGARAVAVGYNAQAL
-268 GTKAIAIGYETKAL
+268 GTAGIAIGEESST
-282 GTSNVALGYGSVAEN
+282 TN
-297 GHDSIAIG
+297 GHNG
-305 IKAKTS
+305 V
-311 NIKSIAIGAY
+311 AIGAY
-321 SEASGVQSTVISD
+321 SKTDNEKAISI
-334 NYGAATAV
+334 GAFSAATGAQSIVMAGNYDTNSTGPV
-342 STASGTRSQVYGA
+342 SVASGTRSQVYGA

-370 NKVASNRTYVMGNNI
+370 NTVASHRTYAIGNNI
-385 NAATGTDDS
+385 NVATGADDS

-557 VASVRTYAMGNN
+557 
-569 INVAAGA
+569 I
-576 DDSLAFGTKASVA
+576 
-589 GINTIAMGNTT
+589 
-600 QASANYAI
+600 
-608 AVGNT
+608 
-613 AQATA
+613 
-618 EHATAIGNKSVASNV
+618 
-633 SAIALG
+633 
-639 RQAQA
+639 
-644 TDENAVALGADSKAD
+644 
-659 GHSSFAGAV
+659 
-668 GSSSAG
+668 
-674 TRQVSIGHYAGNN
+674 
-687 TEGSSTPAKPA
+687 
-698 DYAVFIGN
+698 
-706 YAGSDA
+706 
-712 AGTNGNTNGVA
+712 
-723 IGSEAGRYLQ
+723 
-733 SGSNNTAI
+733 
-741 GSQAGQYVEGSLNAS
+741 
-756 LGQGAGKYVKGNNN
+756 
-770 IAMGTQA
+770 
-777 GTGTATE
+777 
-784 KLEVSG
+784 
-790 TTAIGN
+790 
-796 TAKALTNDSVAIGTT
+796 
-811 AKSGKVDKFS
+811 
-821 GERSVAIGAYSEALG
+821 
-836 TGGIAIGDSAA
+836 
-847 TTNGHNGVAIGV
+847 
-859 YSKTQN
+859 
-865 EKAISIGAFNKA
+865 
-877 TGAQSIVIAGNY
+877 
-889 DLKNSDGV
+889 
-897 SVASGTRA
+897 
-905 TVIGAETTVS
+905 
-915 GNNSVA
+915 
-921 IGDTNTVASARTYAL
+921 ASARTYAL

-943 AGTDDSLV
+943 AGTQDSLAFGTRATVEAIANIAMGKTATTHTDNSIAIGSGAESGGKGANDGFNGTKAVAIGSDAKGLGTGAVAIGQNATVKDGHDSIAMGVYSQTTNNKAISIGAYNEASGVQSTVIGSNFNTKNDAGVSVASGRRSQVYGAQTTVSGEQSVSIGDINTVASARTYAIGNNINVAVNTDDSLV
-951 FGTRAAVGARDTI
+951 FGTRAHTDFSRSI
-964 AMGNTA
+964 AMGVNASTL
-970 QSKTRHSIA
+970 
-979 IGQDASAGDD
+979 GQTG
-989 SANAEQKG
+989 
-997 VSAVAIG
+997 VAIG
-1004 HGAQANYY
+1004 DNAVTNGVNQISIGHKAGDVTETDNKKTRRPNVGNFGVMIGHYAGAEYTADEVTPVNHQHG
-1012 DAIAI
+1012 
-1017 GARATVAPAAG
+1017 TVAVGTQAG
-1028 NTTAADS
+1028 RAGKDS
-1035 IAIGVEATADN
+1035 WSNIALGNQAGRAVHGNDNIAIGVNSGSGKMTDKVESDG
-1046 YKTTAIGTYARA
+1046 KDV
-1058 KGRQST
+1058 ST
-1064 VIANNVQGSNYST
+1064 VDEYLNVKHSISVGTMSAGKNNY
-1077 ASGDRSQVYGVET
+1077 
-1090 TVSGNNSVAIGDTNN
+1090 
-1105 VASNRTYAIGNNIN
+1105 
-1119 IAEAAVDSLAFGTK
+1119 
-1133 AGVKSARSIAIGT
+1133 SIAIGT
-1146 EASAGSTD
+1146 QATAGNGQKEADGST
-1154 TTYNPL
+1154 
-1160 GDIRATAIG
+1160 
-1169 SEAKANGLRSIALGD
+1169 KNGYS
-1184 VAVASERY
+1184 
-1192 GTALGSSSN
+1192 
-1201 VSAAYGTAVGFE
+1201 
-1213 NRVSG
+1213 
-1218 DGGFAAGTHSVAAG
+1218 
-1232 RQQISIGHFAGDNV
+1232 
-1246 ANSGVPAKAAD
+1246 
-1257 YGVFIGRYA
+1257 
-1266 GSDAAGAT
+1266 
-1274 GNNYGIAIGA
+1274 
-1284 EAGRYQQGGEDNYA
+1284 
-1298 IGQNAGQY
+1298 
-1306 VNGTHSVALG
+1306 
-1316 LNAGSHIEGDGNFAA
+1316 
-1331 ADGAG
+1331 
-1336 NYIKGRNNIAIG
+1336 
-1348 NNAGS
+1348 
-1353 GAAGAI
+1353 
-1359 VEADRTIS
+1359 
-1367 VGTRTQ
+1367 
-1373 ARGDNAVAIGT
+1373 VAIGT
-1384 DSKAL
+1384 SAN
-1389 AVDATA
+1389 
-1395 VGQAAQASAEKTV
+1395 ASAL
-1408 AVGQGAKA
+1408 
-1416 TERFT
+1416 
-1421 VAMGHNATASHANSV
+1421 NSV
-1436 ALGTNSATSDV
+1436 ALGAAASASHEYSVALGRDSKTSDV
-1447 HTGAYT
+1447 HTGVYT
-1453 LNNSYTAAGLPNAAN
+1453 LNTSYAAAGQPNAAN
-1468 GTVSVGSVGK
+1468 GTVSVGSAGK

-1499 GSQLYATNNYMSN
+1499 GSQLYATNNYLSN
-1512 FATGV
+1512 LAGGV

-1530 GNLTMSNIGGTGKG
+1530 GNVTMSNIGGTGKG

-1562 ITVTPTTNADGS
+1562 ITVTPTTNTDGS

-1603 IAGGPSVK
+1603 ITGGPSVK

-1621 ITGVADGNVAAGS
+1621 ITNVAPGAVVAGS

-1643 AEVKAKADSAVQDV
+1643 AEVKAKADSAVQNV
-1657 VSSNPT
+1657 VSANPT

-1690 TVNDPAAADE
+1690 TVKDPAAADE

-1724 NGGAVDAAS
+1724 NGGKVDAAS

-1821 VTDTG
+1821 VTDAG

-1868 IKSGDEK
+1868 VKSGDEN
-1875 ALSVTKAGNTYT
+1875 ALTAVKDPNTNIVTV
-1887 ITPNLSGDLVDANGN
+1887 TPKLSGDLVDANGN

-1909 EEKGK
+1909 ADKGK

-2014 YINKDGLNANDKKIT
+2014 YINKDGLNANGNKVA
-2029 NVAPGAVTAAS
+2029 NVKAGDVSATS
-2040 KDAVNGSQLYNVA
+2040 TDAVNGAQLHNVA
-2053 NNVKDLIGPD
+2053 TSVANVLGGNAAVDGNGNVTSSDIG
-2063 AKIDPATGKVTVA
+2063 G
-2076 DPAKGIGETGKGN
+2076 TGKGTVH
-2089 IGDAIKHVND
+2089 DAIAAVN
-2099 AAKAAAETAA
+2099 ATAA

-2174 GNRVISGVK
+2174 GNRIISGVK

-2231 VKDPSTNIVTVTP
+2231 VKDPNTNIVTVTP
-2244 KLSGNLV
+2244 KLSGDLV

-2261 TPEEK
+2261 TPADK

-2364 GNTYINNAGLN
+2364 GNTYINNNGLN

-2395 KGQLDAVKGIADS
+2395 KGQLDAVKTVADS

-2440 TVDSVKAGDSTLNN
+2440 TVDSVKAGDSTLNT

-2474 KTITNVALGAVSP
+2474 KTITNVAPGAVTP

-2496 QLYNVADN
+2496 QLYNVANN
-2504 VKDLIGPDAVIDP
+2504 VKDLIGPDATIDP

-2643 GQLDKVAGVADSAVK
+2643 GQLDAVKNVADSAVK
-2658 SVKAADGEQ
+2658 SVDVANGEQ

-2691 VKAGDTTVNNDGLTI
+2691 VKAGDSTLNNDGLTI
-2706 AGGPSVK
+2706 AGGPSVT
-2713 KDGIDA
+2713 KDGINA

-2753 DVLGGDAAVDGDGKV
+2753 DVLGGDAAVDGNGKV

-2869 ITNVADGVNDTDA
+2869 ITNVADGVNPNDA
-2882 VNKGQLNKV
+2882 VNKGQLDKV

-3035 NFTKGP
+3035 NFTKGS

>member
-58 LTSTSAVAGPGIYI
+58 LTSTSAVAAPGIFI
-72 NDGPDEGCLVVPDA
+72 NNGQDPACLAVIDDVA
-86 PTGIYGL
+86 TSALQLIYGVSK
-93 TRDNISAA
+93 TIYPAVGVAA
-101 NTMLKPG
+101 GSPLGTKTN
-108 NLMPDRTIFGLDK
+108 FELDARN
-121 MSPCESSG
+121 PCLSTGGTGAE
-129 NGVHAFDTQTNRTL
+129 NHNTQTNRTL
-143 FYGKTHRV
+143 FY
-151 DTANNGSKNLTL
+151 NNKNLTL

-172 IIGVGDR
+172 IIGVGNR
-179 GTNGAGATN
+179 GVNGTDATN
-188 SIRMGTGTTLADA
+188 SIRMGTGTTLDDT
-201 NKKLNSISIGVDTG
+201 NKHT
-215 ASDSNAIAIGAN
+215 NAIAIGVDTA
-227 TSAAGSNSSAIGLNA
+227 TTAEGAVAISAEA
-242 KATTDSSIAIGT
+242 KARTSYSIAIGRNAT
-254 TAEAGGPAVNATLL
+254 AGGDMVPPSNET
-268 GTKAIAIGYETKAL
+268 GGAIAIGRNSLSNYIGAIALGNGAEVSSAKPDGKTTDGIAIGTKAL
-282 GTSNVALGYGSVAEN
+282 VDNYRGM
-297 GHDSIAIG
+297 
-305 IKAKTS
+305 
-311 NIKSIAIGAY
+311 AIGAQ
-321 SEASGVQSTVISD
+321 SQAKGSQSIVLANNAPDAKVSVASGI
-334 NYGAATAV
+334 
-342 STASGTRSQVYGA
+342 RSQVYGVESEA
-355 ETNVSGNNS
+355 SGTDA
-364 VAIGDT
+364 VAIGYKNT
-370 NKVASNRTYVMGNNI
+370 VAAHRTYAIGNDI
-385 NAATGTDDS
+385 NVAKEAEEA
-394 LAFGTKA
+394 LAFGTRA
-401 GVGGANAIALG
+401 H
-412 NTAKA
+412 
-417 TKENTIA
+417 
-424 QGTESVVYGKNSVSI
+424 
-439 GYKAVS
+439 VS
-445 GIETPTPTQTN
+445 GAYQI
-456 AFSVSI
+456 SLGS
-462 GNETEAIDA
+462 DA
-471 STIAIGDKAKAK
+471 GADAVAANTSGIAIGR
-483 GGVDALA
+483 
-490 VGTQANAMTYKAL
+490 N
-503 AIGAYSQATGRQ
+503 
-515 STVIGNDIQGQ
+515 
-526 PSIASGTRSQILGV
+526 
-540 QSNVSGDNSVS
+540 
-551 IGDTNT
+551 
-557 VASVRTYAMGNN
+557 
-569 INVAAGA
+569 
-576 DDSLAFGTKASVA
+576 
-589 GINTIAMGNTT
+589 
-600 QASANYAI
+600 
-608 AVGNT
+608 
-613 AQATA
+613 
-618 EHATAIGNKSVASNV
+618 
-633 SAIALG
+633 
-639 RQAQA
+639 
-644 TDENAVALGADSKAD
+644 
-659 GHSSFAGAV
+659 
-668 GSSSAG
+668 
-674 TRQVSIGHYAGNN
+674 
-687 TEGSSTPAKPA
+687 
-698 DYAVFIGN
+698 
-706 YAGSDA
+706 
-712 AGTNGNTNGVA
+712 
-723 IGSEAGRYLQ
+723 AGRYGQ
-733 SGSNNTAI
+733 SGILNTAI
-741 GSQAGQYVEGSLNAS
+741 GAASGQYVSGSYNIAMGTGAGSGTDAEKLAASQTISIGHNAKASKHTAIAMGTTAQARTEKSVALGENAIAGDTAAPTVKKGEYSTAIGSSTSALGYGATAVGSITKAKVNYATALGHEAEASGSGETSLGYGAGANSTSPNGNRNGVNVGTNAGRYAISGGNNVAVGISAGQYVEG
-756 LGQGAGKYVKGNNN
+756 NNN
-770 IAMGTQA
+770 IAQGYSAGYYIKGNENVSIGTNA
-777 GTGTATE
+777 NVGSATD
-784 KLEVSG
+784 KLEVSK
-790 TTAIGN
+790 T
-796 TAKALTNDSVAIGTT
+796 VAIGSD
-811 AKSGKVDKFS
+811 AK
-821 GERSVAIGAYSEALG
+821 
-836 TGGIAIGDSAA
+836 TSA
-847 TTNGHNGVAIGV
+847 
-859 YSKTQN
+859 
-865 EKAISIGAFNKA
+865 
-877 TGAQSIVIAGNY
+877 
-889 DLKNSDGV
+889 
-897 SVASGTRA
+897 
-905 TVIGAETTVS
+905 
-915 GNNSVA
+915 NNA
-921 IGDTNTVASARTYAL
+921 
-936 GNNINAA
+936 
-943 AGTDDSLV
+943 
-951 FGTRAAVGARDTI
+951 I

-970 QSKTRHSIA
+970 QAKTTHSIA
-979 IGQDASAGDD
+979 IGQNASAGDD

-1058 KGRQST
+1058 KGKQST
-1064 VIANNVQGSNYST
+1064 VIANNIQGSNYST

-1105 VASNRTYAIGNNIN
+1105 VASLRTYAMGNNISVSAN
-1119 IAEAAVDSLAFGTK
+1119 ASDSLALGS
-1133 AGVKSARSIAIGT
+1133 AVKVDGDSA
-1146 EASAGSTD
+1146 
-1154 TTYNPL
+1154 
-1160 GDIRATAIG
+1160 
-1169 SEAKANGLRSIALGD
+1169 IALGK
-1184 VAVASERY
+1184 
-1192 GTALGSSSN
+1192 N
-1201 VSAAYGTAVGFE
+1201 SAA
-1213 NRVSG
+1213 
-1218 DGGFAAGTHSVAAG
+1218 AGNN
-1232 RQQISIGHFAGDNV
+1232 QISIGVNAARNTTGGDNHASV
-1246 ANSGVPAKAAD
+1246 YSVS
-1257 YGVFIGRYA
+1257 IGTN
-1266 GSDAAGAT
+1266 AGADNAST
-1274 GNNYGIAIGA
+1274 AKDGNTEGVAIGYN
-1284 EAGRYQQGGEDNYA
+1284 AGRYVGTGIHNSA
-1298 IGQNAGQY
+1298 IG
-1306 VNGTHSVALG
+1306 
-1316 LNAGSHIEGDGNFAA
+1316 LNSGMYIQGSD
-1331 ADGAG
+1331 
-1336 NYIKGRNNIAIG
+1336 NIAFG
-1348 NNAGS
+1348 SNAGS
-1353 GAAGAI
+1353 GKKDAVLDI
-1359 VEADRTIS
+1359 NRT
-1367 VGTRTQ
+1367 
-1373 ARGDNAVAIGT
+1373 VAIGANALASKNNAVSIGGN
-1384 DSKAL
+1384 SKAQDISSV
-1389 AVDATA
+1389 AIGDTATA
-1395 VGQAAQASAEKTV
+1395 A
-1408 AVGQGAKA
+1408 
-1416 TERFT
+1416 
-1421 VAMGHNATASHANSV
+1421 NANSV
-1436 ALGTNSATSDV
+1436 ALGARSTTADV
-1447 HTGAYT
+1447 HTGDYT
-1453 LNNSYTAAGLPNAAN
+1453 LNNSYTAAGLPVAAN
-1468 GTVSVGSVGK
+1468 GTVSVGAAGK

-1499 GSQLYATNNYMSN
+1499 GSQLYATNNYLSN
-1512 FATGV
+1512 LAGGV

-1530 GNLTMSNIGGTGKG
+1530 GNVTMSNIGGTGKG

-1549 IAAANTKVAAGDN
+1549 IAAANTKVAAGNN

-1574 KTYTVATKKDLVVDS
+1574 KTYTVATTKDLVVDS
-1589 VKAGDTTVNTDGVT
+1589 VKAGDTTVNKDGVT

-1634 KDAVNGGQL
+1634 TDAVNGGQL
-1643 AEVKAKADSAVQDV
+1643 AEVKAKADSAVQNV
-1657 VSSNPT
+1657 VSANPT

-1684 LVNADG
+1684 LVNTDG
-1690 TVNDPAAADE
+1690 TVKDPAAADE

-1724 NGGAVDAAS
+1724 NGGKVDAAS

-1858 KAKADSAVQD
+1858 KAKADTAVQD

-1909 EEKGK
+1909 ADKGK

-2001 VLNNN
+2001 VLNDK

-2014 YINKDGLNANDKKIT
+2014 YINKDGLNANGNKVA
-2029 NVAPGAVTAAS
+2029 NVKAGDVSATS
-2040 KDAVNGSQLYNVA
+2040 TDAVNGAQLHNVA
-2053 NNVKDLIGPD
+2053 TSVANVLGGNAAVDGNGNVTSSDIG
-2063 AKIDPATGKVTVA
+2063 G
-2076 DPAKGIGETGKGN
+2076 TGKGTVH
-2089 IGDAIKHVND
+2089 DAIAAVN
-2099 AAKAAAETAA
+2099 ATAA

-2174 GNRVISGVK
+2174 GNRIISGVK

-2231 VKDPSTNIVTVTP
+2231 VKDPNTNIVTVTP

-2251 DANGNITAPT
+2251 DADGNITAPAT
-2261 TPEEK
+2261 DADK
-2266 GKLVTAGTVADAL
+2266 GKLVTAGTVAQAL

-2288 KATDGELDAASQA
+2288 KATDGELDGASEA

-2337 DSISLKEVTAGE
+2337 DSISLTEVTAGT
-2349 GANQVV
+2349 GDNQVV
-2355 LGNDGVKVG
+2355 LGNNGVQVG
-2364 GNTYINNAGLN
+2364 GNTYINKDGLN
-2375 ANGNKITNVADG
+2375 ANSKVISNVADG
-2387 VDPTDAVN
+2387 VNPNDAVN
-2395 KGQLDAVKGIADS
+2395 KGQLDAVKGVADS

-2425 NSDPKNPKLSLKKDL
+2425 NTDPKNPKLSLKKDL
-2440 TVDSVKAGDSTLNN
+2440 TVDSVKAGDSTLNT

-2467 DGINAGD
+2467 DGIDAGD
-2474 KTITNVALGAVSP
+2474 KKIANVAAGDVSA
-2487 TSKDAVNGS
+2487 TSKDAVNGG
-2496 QLYNVADN
+2496 QLYNVANN
-2504 VKDLIGPDAVIDP
+2504 VKDLIGPDATIDP

-2569 VVEESLNADGGK
+2569 VVEESTNANGGK

-2588 KDLNV
+2588 RDLNV

-2615 VTKGGINAGGNTITN
+2615 VTKAGINAGGNTITN

-2643 GQLDKVAGVADSAVK
+2643 GQLDAVKGVADSAVK

-2691 VKAGDTTVNNDGLTI
+2691 VKAGDSTLNTDGLTI

-2811 VVEESL
+2811 VVEEST
-2817 NADGGKHYK
+2817 NANGGKHYK
-2826 VSTAKDLNVDSVKAG
+2826 VSTARDLNVDSVKAG

-2848 GVTIAGG
+2848 GVTINNG
-2855 PSVTKGGINAGGNT
+2855 PSMTKDGINANNT
-2869 ITNVADGVNDTDA
+2869 KVTNVADGVDAADA
-2882 VNKGQLNKV
+2882 VNKGQLDKV

-2909 AAVNGNGDITMSN
+2909 ATVNGNGDITMSN

-2997 DADTNTTTYTVDVSA
+2997 DADSNTTTYTVDVSA

-3035 NFTKGP
+3035 NFTKGA

-3056 NVTTDRVQ
+3056 NITTDRVQ

>member
-72 NDGPDEGCLVVPDA
+72 NDGADNGCIAVPDA
-86 PTGIYGL
+86 APPYVGIYGL
-93 TRDNISAA
+93 SNGAMYPAA
-101 NTMLKPG
+101 SILGTGQQLP
-108 NLMPDRTIFGLDK
+108 PVSFAGLDVMK
-121 MSPCESSG
+121 PCLSSG
-129 NGVHAFDTQTNRTL
+129 ANATAVEKYDSQTNRTL
-143 FYGKTHRV
+143 FYGKNAPASV
-151 DTANNGSKNLTL
+151 NDNGAKNLTL

-179 GTNGAGATN
+179 GTNGTGATN

-215 ASDSNAIAIGAN
+215 ASDANAIAIGAN

-254 TAEAGGPAVNATLL
+254 SSEAGGPATSAALL
-268 GTKAIAIGYETKAL
+268 GTKAVAIGYETKAL

-305 IKAKTS
+305 IKTKTS
-311 NIKSIAIGAY
+311 NLKSIAIGAY
-321 SEASGVQSTVISD
+321 SEASGAQSTVISN
-334 NYGAATAV
+334 NYGSATGAV

-355 ETNVSGNNS
+355 ETNVSGDNS

-370 NKVASNRTYVMGNNI
+370 NTVASARTYAIGNNI
-385 NAATGTDDS
+385 NVAAGADDS
-394 LAFGTKA
+394 LVFGTKA

-417 TKENTIA
+417 TQDNSIA
-424 QGTESVVYGKNSVSI
+424 QGTESATYGKQSVSI

-445 GIETPTPTQTN
+445 GLTAPTATQTN

-462 GNETEAIDA
+462 GNETEALDA

-557 VASVRTYAMGNN
+557 VASARTYAMGNNINAAAGTDDSLAFGTKAGVGGPNAIALGNTAKASAANTVAISNQAQAKTPYSVALGASAVAGDDSTGALNGGEAAIAIGRQAVANVYNGIAIGKQATIKKDSADGIAIGAETKVNAYKGAAIGAFSEANGSQALAIGNNKQGQSSVASGERSQVIGVESTVSGNNSVAIGDTNNVASERTYAMGNNITTGAGAHDSLAFGTQAYVGNASAIAMGNAAKAVGKEQVSIGKNAGADSANPEGNYYGVYIGSEAGRYQQGDGRNYAIGQNAGQYVKGSSNIALGTNAGKGEAGNVIDASSTIAIGRETKASGYSGISIGTLAETTHANSIALGDKASATNGHDALAVGAFSKTTAAKAMSIGSYSTASGAQSIVIASNYADSAAPEASNRSTATAARAIVMGPESHATAEDALAIGNKNTVASARTYAIGNN

-576 DDSLAFGTKASVA
+576 DDSLAFGT
-589 GINTIAMGNTT
+589 
-600 QASANYAI
+600 
-608 AVGNT
+608 
-613 AQATA
+613 
-618 EHATAIGNKSVASNV
+618 
-633 SAIALG
+633 
-639 RQAQA
+639 
-644 TDENAVALGADSKAD
+644 
-659 GHSSFAGAV
+659 
-668 GSSSAG
+668 
-674 TRQVSIGHYAGNN
+674 
-687 TEGSSTPAKPA
+687 
-698 DYAVFIGN
+698 
-706 YAGSDA
+706 
-712 AGTNGNTNGVA
+712 
-723 IGSEAGRYLQ
+723 
-733 SGSNNTAI
+733 
-741 GSQAGQYVEGSLNAS
+741 
-756 LGQGAGKYVKGNNN
+756 
-770 IAMGTQA
+770 
-777 GTGTATE
+777 
-784 KLEVSG
+784 
-790 TTAIGN
+790 
-796 TAKALTNDSVAIGTT
+796 
-811 AKSGKVDKFS
+811 
-821 GERSVAIGAYSEALG
+821 
-836 TGGIAIGDSAA
+836 
-847 TTNGHNGVAIGV
+847 
-859 YSKTQN
+859 
-865 EKAISIGAFNKA
+865 
-877 TGAQSIVIAGNY
+877 
-889 DLKNSDGV
+889 
-897 SVASGTRA
+897 
-905 TVIGAETTVS
+905 
-915 GNNSVA
+915 
-921 IGDTNTVASARTYAL
+921 
-936 GNNINAA
+936 
-943 AGTDDSLV
+943 
-951 FGTRAAVGARDTI
+951 RAAVGA
-964 AMGNTA
+964 ANT
-970 QSKTRHSIA
+970 
-979 IGQDASAGDD
+979 
-989 SANAEQKG
+989 
-997 VSAVAIG
+997 VAIG
-1004 HGAQANYY
+1004 AN
-1012 DAIAI
+1012 
-1017 GARATVAPAAG
+1017 
-1028 NTTAADS
+1028 
-1035 IAIGVEATADN
+1035 
-1046 YKTTAIGTYARA
+1046 
-1058 KGRQST
+1058 
-1064 VIANNVQGSNYST
+1064 AN
-1077 ASGDRSQVYGVET
+1077 
-1090 TVSGNNSVAIGDTNN
+1090 
-1105 VASNRTYAIGNNIN
+1105 
-1119 IAEAAVDSLAFGTK
+1119 
-1133 AGVKSARSIAIGT
+1133 
-1146 EASAGSTD
+1146 
-1154 TTYNPL
+1154 
-1160 GDIRATAIG
+1160 
-1169 SEAKANGLRSIALGD
+1169 
-1184 VAVASERY
+1184 
-1192 GTALGSSSN
+1192 
-1201 VSAAYGTAVGFE
+1201 
-1213 NRVSG
+1213 
-1218 DGGFAAGTHSVAAG
+1218 
-1232 RQQISIGHFAGDNV
+1232 
-1246 ANSGVPAKAAD
+1246 
-1257 YGVFIGRYA
+1257 
-1266 GSDAAGAT
+1266 
-1274 GNNYGIAIGA
+1274 
-1284 EAGRYQQGGEDNYA
+1284 
-1298 IGQNAGQY
+1298 
-1306 VNGTHSVALG
+1306 
-1316 LNAGSHIEGDGNFAA
+1316 
-1331 ADGAG
+1331 
-1336 NYIKGRNNIAIG
+1336 
-1348 NNAGS
+1348 
-1353 GAAGAI
+1353 
-1359 VEADRTIS
+1359 
-1367 VGTRTQ
+1367 
-1373 ARGDNAVAIGT
+1373 
-1384 DSKAL
+1384 
-1389 AVDATA
+1389 
-1395 VGQAAQASAEKTV
+1395 AAQ
-1408 AVGQGAKA
+1408 
-1416 TERFT
+1416 
-1421 VAMGHNATASHANSV
+1421 ANSV
-1436 ALGTNSATSDV
+1436 ALGAGSATSDV
-1447 HTGAYT
+1447 NTGDYT
-1453 LNNSYTAAGLPNAAN
+1453 LTTSYTAAGQPVAAN
-1468 GTVSVGSVGK
+1468 GTVSVGSAGK

-1499 GSQLYATNNYMSN
+1499 GSQLYATNNYMNN
-1512 FATGV
+1512 FAGDV
-1517 KNVLGGDAAVDNA
+1517 KTKLGGNAAL
-1530 GNLTMSNIGGTGKG
+1530 GNDGHLTMTNIGGTGE
-1544 NVNDA
+1544 NTVDDA
-1549 IAAANTKVAAGDN
+1549 IKNLKTAIDNKADTTASVTSENQADIKVDKEAPVGNTTNYKLSLGGDAKAKLAKAATALQTVEGDSNITATKDATDPTKVKLALNKNLTA
-1562 ITVTPTTNADGS
+1562 
-1574 KTYTVATKKDLVVDS
+1574 DS
-1589 VKAGDTTVNTDGVT
+1589 VTLGDKAGDHAVVNKDGLT
-1603 IAGGPSVK
+1603 IANGPSVK
-1611 KDGINAGDKK
+1611 KDGINAGNKK
-1621 ITGVADGNVAAGS
+1621 ITGVANGNVATGS
-1634 KDAVNGGQL
+1634 TDAVNGGQL
-1643 AEVKAKADSAVQDV
+1643 AEVKSKADSAVQNV

-1663 ALTATKAGDTVT
+1663 ALTANKVGNTVT

-1690 TVNDPAAADE
+1690 TVNAPATADE

-1715 NHFVVDTKA
+1715 NHFVVDTQA
-1724 NGGAVDAAS
+1724 NGGTVDSTS
-1733 EENAKVG
+1733 EKNAKVG

-1748 AGKNLVAQQTN
+1748 AGNNLVAKQAN

-1767 NYKLSDTLENLVS
+1767 KFSLKDDISLNS
-1780 VKSAEI
+1780 VT
-1786 EAGIGPNK
+1786 AGTGANQ
-1794 VVLNNNGVKVGDSTL
+1794 VVLGNDGVKVG
-1809 NDKGLTINNGPS
+1809 
-1821 VTDTG
+1821 
-1826 IDAGNKKIT
+1826 
-1835 GVADGNVAAGSTD
+1835 
-1848 AVNGGQLAAV
+1848 
-1858 KAKADSAVQD
+1858 
-1868 IKSGDEK
+1868 
-1875 ALSVTKAGNTYT
+1875 
-1887 ITPNLSGDLVDANGN
+1887 
-1902 ITAPTTP
+1902 
-1909 EEKGK
+1909 
-1914 LVTAGTVAEA
+1914 
-1924 LANTHFVVDTKA
+1924 
-1936 TDGEL
+1936 
-1941 DAASQADQKI
+1941 
-1951 KASNKVTLQAGKNL
+1951 
-1965 KAKQTNGAN
+1965 
-1974 GAEVEFSLKD
+1974 
-1984 SISLK
+1984 
-1989 EVKVGEGSANEV
+1989 
-2001 VLNNN
+2001 
-2006 GVNVAGNT
+2006 GNT
-2014 YINKDGLNANDKKIT
+2014 YINNDGLNANSKVISNVADGVKPTDAVNKGQLDAVKGVADSAVKSVDVAANEDNLVVDNNDPKNPKLRLRKAVDLDSIKLENNVGEKSFLNSAGLTIEGGPAVTRSGINANNTKVT
-2029 NVAPGAVTAAS
+2029 NVTDGDVNSTS

-2053 NNVKDLIGPD
+2053 DNVKDLIGPD

-2076 DPAKGIGETGKGN
+2076 DPAKGIGETGKDN
-2089 IGDAIKHVND
+2089 IGDAIKAVN
-2099 AAKAAAETAA
+2099 KAATAA
-2109 KHTTV
+2109 KTTV
-2114 VEGKNVK
+2114 KEGDNIT
-2121 VTKGKNAAGG
+2121 VTPTTNTDGSTT
-2131 DEYTVATKDD
+2131 YTVATKKD

-2174 GNRVISGVK
+2174 GNAVITNVRDGKVEANSK
-2183 AGDVSATSQEA
+2183 DA
-2194 VNGSQLHATN
+2194 VNGGQLHATN

-2231 VKDPSTNIVTVTP
+2231 VKDPNTNIVTVTP

-2251 DANGNITAPT
+2251 DADGNITAPT
-2261 TPEEK
+2261 TPADK

-2395 KGQLDAVKGIADS
+2395 KSQLDAVKGVADS

-2474 KTITNVALGAVSP
+2474 KTITNVAPGAVTP
-2487 TSKDAVNGS
+2487 TSKDAVNGG
-2496 QLYNVADN
+2496 QLYNVANN
-2504 VKDLIGPDAVIDP
+2504 VKDLIGPDATIDP

-2569 VVEESLNADGGK
+2569 VVEESTNADGGK

-2588 KDLNV
+2588 KNLNV

-2615 VTKGGINAGGNTITN
+2615 VTKAGINAGGNTITN

-2643 GQLDKVAGVADSAVK
+2643 GQLDAVKGVADSAVK
-2658 SVKAADGEQ
+2658 SVDVANGEQ

-2691 VKAGDTTVNNDGLTI
+2691 VKAGDSTLNNDGLTI

-2753 DVLGGDAAVDGDGKV
+2753 DVLGGDAAVDGNGKV

-2811 VVEESL
+2811 VVEEST

-2826 VSTAKDLNVDSVKAG
+2826 VSTAKNLNVDSVKAG

-2909 AAVNGNGDITMSN
+2909 ATVNGNGDITMSN

-3035 NFTKGP
+3035 NFTKGA

-3091 AADSKDA
+3091 AKDSKDA

-3103 LHETAKSVADVIGG
+3103 LHETAQSVADVIGG

>member
-48 SALAISVGLA
+48 SALAISIGLA

-72 NDGPDEGCLVVPDA
+72 NDGKSDDGCLALPDA
-86 PTGIYGL
+86 SGPNVGIYG
-93 TRDNISAA
+93 ISNAGGGINVSILA
-101 NTMLKPG
+101 PG
-108 NLMPDRTIFGLDK
+108 QVAPNKDYFAMNA
-121 MSPCESSG
+121 MAPCLSSG
-129 NGVHAFDTQTNRTL
+129 NAAQALDTQTNRTL
-143 FYGKTHRV
+143 FYGNDSYGHGTI
-151 DTANNGSKNLTL
+151 TNNGAKNLTL

-215 ASDSNAIAIGAN
+215 ASDANAIAIGAN

-254 TAEAGGPAVNATLL
+254 SSEAGGPATSAALL
-268 GTKAIAIGYETKAL
+268 GTKAVAIGYETKAL

-311 NIKSIAIGAY
+311 NLKSISIGAY
-321 SEASGVQSTVISD
+321 SEASGAQSTVISN
-334 NYGAATAV
+334 NYGSATGAV

-370 NKVASNRTYVMGNNI
+370 N
-385 NAATGTDDS
+385 
-394 LAFGTKA
+394 
-401 GVGGANAIALG
+401 
-412 NTAKA
+412 
-417 TKENTIA
+417 
-424 QGTESVVYGKNSVSI
+424 
-439 GYKAVS
+439 
-445 GIETPTPTQTN
+445 
-456 AFSVSI
+456 
-462 GNETEAIDA
+462 
-471 STIAIGDKAKAK
+471 
-483 GGVDALA
+483 
-490 VGTQANAMTYKAL
+490 
-503 AIGAYSQATGRQ
+503 
-515 STVIGNDIQGQ
+515 
-526 PSIASGTRSQILGV
+526 
-540 QSNVSGDNSVS
+540 
-551 IGDTNT
+551 T
-557 VASVRTYAMGNN
+557 VASARTYAMGNN

-644 TDENAVALGADSKAD
+644 TNENAVALGADSKAD

-668 GSSSAG
+668 GASSAG

-687 TEGSSTPAKPA
+687 TQGSSTPAKPA
-698 DYAVFIGN
+698 DHAVFIGN

-756 LGQGAGKYVKGNNN
+756 LGQGAGKYVKGNQNIAIGTN
-770 IAMGTQA
+770 AAKATETDKTIASNTIAMGT
-777 GTGTATE
+777 E
-784 KLEVSG
+784 SEV
-790 TTAIGN
+790 
-796 TAKALTNDSVAIGTT
+796 AKD
-811 AKSGKVDKFS
+811 
-821 GERSVAIGAYSEALG
+821 
-836 TGGIAIGDSAA
+836 
-847 TTNGHNGVAIGV
+847 H
-859 YSKTQN
+859 
-865 EKAISIGAFNKA
+865 
-877 TGAQSIVIAGNY
+877 
-889 DLKNSDGV
+889 
-897 SVASGTRA
+897 
-905 TVIGAETTVS
+905 
-915 GNNSVA
+915 
-921 IGDTNTVASARTYAL
+921 
-936 GNNINAA
+936 
-943 AGTDDSLV
+943 
-951 FGTRAAVGARDTI
+951 
-964 AMGNTA
+964 
-970 QSKTRHSIA
+970 
-979 IGQDASAGDD
+979 
-989 SANAEQKG
+989 
-997 VSAVAIG
+997 
-1004 HGAQANYY
+1004 
-1012 DAIAI
+1012 AIAI
-1017 GARATVAPAAG
+1017 GTMAKSRNFSTVA
-1028 NTTAADS
+1028 
-1035 IAIGVEATADN
+1035 
-1046 YKTTAIGTYARA
+1046 
-1058 KGRQST
+1058 
-1064 VIANNVQGSNYST
+1064 
-1077 ASGDRSQVYGVET
+1077 
-1090 TVSGNNSVAIGDTNN
+1090 
-1105 VASNRTYAIGNNIN
+1105 
-1119 IAEAAVDSLAFGTK
+1119 
-1133 AGVKSARSIAIGT
+1133 
-1146 EASAGSTD
+1146 
-1154 TTYNPL
+1154 L
-1160 GDIRATAIG
+1160 GP
-1169 SEAKANGLRSIALGD
+1169 N
-1184 VAVASERY
+1184 
-1192 GTALGSSSN
+1192 
-1201 VSAAYGTAVGFE
+1201 
-1213 NRVSG
+1213 
-1218 DGGFAAGTHSVAAG
+1218 
-1232 RQQISIGHFAGDNV
+1232 
-1246 ANSGVPAKAAD
+1246 
-1257 YGVFIGRYA
+1257 
-1266 GSDAAGAT
+1266 SDAAGASAVAVGNESSAIGQSSVATGFRAKADGYEQVSIGSSAGARATTVSNYAVSIGAHAGADNASTT
-1274 GNNYGIAIGA
+1274 GNTFGIAIGA
-1284 EAGRYQQGGEDNYA
+1284 NAGQHIKSGVRGLA

-1306 VNGTHSVALG
+1306 VDGDNNAAVGVNAGRSVKGVGNVAYG
-1316 LNAGSHIEGDGNFAA
+1316 DNAGSNLVGD
-1331 ADGAG
+1331 
-1336 NYIKGRNNIAIG
+1336 NNIAIG
-1348 NNAGS
+1348 KNTNSVADGS
-1353 GAAGAI
+1353 TLTVSNTIALGPAAKA
-1359 VEADRTIS
+1359 ENHS
-1367 VGTRTQ
+1367 
-1373 ARGDNAVAIGT
+1373 NVAIGN
-1384 DSKAL
+1384 SA
-1389 AVDATA
+1389 AATA
-1395 VGQAAQASAEKTV
+1395 ENAMAL
-1408 AVGQGAKA
+1408 GANTKA
-1416 TERFT
+1416 GT
-1421 VAMGHNATASHANSV
+1421 ANSV
-1436 ALGTNSATSDV
+1436 ALGRYSETSDV

-1468 GTVSVGSVGK
+1468 GTVSVGSAGK

-1499 GSQLYATNNYMSN
+1499 GSQLYATNNYLSN
-1512 FATGV
+1512 LATGV
-1517 KNVLGGDAAVDNA
+1517 QNVLGGDAAVDNA
-1530 GNLTMSNIGGTGKG
+1530 GNVTMSNIGGTGKG

-1549 IAAANTKVAAGDN
+1549 IAAANTKVAAGEN

-1634 KDAVNGGQL
+1634 TDAVNGGQL
-1643 AEVKAKADSAVQDV
+1643 AEVKAKADSAVQNV
-1657 VSSNPT
+1657 VSTNPT

-1675 LTPNFIAGD
+1675 LTPNVIAGD

-1690 TVNDPAAADE
+1690 TVNDPATADE

-1821 VTDTG
+1821 VTDAG
-1826 IDAGNKKIT
+1826 IDAGDKKIT

-1868 IKSGDEK
+1868 VKSGDEN
-1875 ALSVTKAGNTYT
+1875 ALTAVKDPNTNIVTV
-1887 ITPNLSGDLVDANGN
+1887 TPKLSGDLVDANGN

-1909 EEKGK
+1909 ADKGK
-1914 LVTAGTVAEA
+1914 LVTAGTVADA

-2014 YINKDGLNANDKKIT
+2014 YINKDGLNANGNKVA
-2029 NVAPGAVTAAS
+2029 NVKAGDVSATS
-2040 KDAVNGSQLYNVA
+2040 TDAVNGAQLHNVA
-2053 NNVKDLIGPD
+2053 TSVANVLGGNATVDGNGNVTSSDIGG
-2063 AKIDPATGKVTVA
+2063 TGANTV
-2076 DPAKGIGETGKGN
+2076 D
-2089 IGDAIKHVND
+2089 DAIKAVN
-2099 AAKAAAETAA
+2099 ATAA

-2219 DVKSGDE
+2219 DVKSGDD

-2231 VKDPSTNIVTVTP
+2231 VKDPNTNIVTVTP
-2244 KLSGNLV
+2244 KLSGDLV

-2261 TPEEK
+2261 TPADK
-2266 GKLVTAGTVADAL
+2266 GKLVTAGTVADALANTHFVVDTKATDGELDTASEADQKIKAGNKVTLQAGKNLKAKQTNGANGAQVEFSLKDSISLKEVTAGEGANQVVLGNDGVKVGGNTYINNAGLNANGNKITNVADGVDPTDAVNKGQLDAVKTVADSAVKSVDVANGEENLVVDNTDPKNPKLSLKKDLTVDSVKAGDSTLNTDGLTIAGGPSVKKDGINAGDKKIANVAAGDVSATSKDAVNGGQLYNVANNVKDLIGPDATIDPATGKVTVADPAQGIAGTGKGTIGEAIKSVKDKADTAVQDIKSGDEKALSVTKAGNTYTITPNLSGDLVDADGNITAPATDADKGKLVTAGTVAQAL

-2395 KGQLDAVKGIADS
+2395 KGQLDAVKTVADS

-2417 GEQNLVVD
+2417 GEENLVVD
-2425 NSDPKNPKLSLKKDL
+2425 NTDPKNPKLSLKKDL
-2440 TVDSVKAGDSTLNN
+2440 TVDSVKAGDSTLN
-2454 DGLTIAGGPSVKK
+2454 T
-2467 DGINAGD
+2467 
-2474 KTITNVALGAVSP
+2474 
-2487 TSKDAVNGS
+2487 
-2496 QLYNVADN
+2496 
-2504 VKDLIGPDAVIDP
+2504 
-2517 ATGKVTVA
+2517 
-2525 DPAKGIGETGKGN
+2525 
-2538 IGDAIKHVN
+2538 
-2547 DAAKAAADTAKKH
+2547 
-2560 TTVEQGDNI
+2560 
-2569 VVEESLNADGGK
+2569 
-2581 HYKVSTA
+2581 
-2588 KDLNV
+2588 
-2593 DSVKA
+2593 
-2598 GDTTVNNDGVT
+2598 
-2609 IAGGPS
+2609 
-2615 VTKGGINAGGNTITN
+2615 
-2630 VADGVNPNDAVNK
+2630 
-2643 GQLDKVAGVADSAVK
+2643 
-2658 SVKAADGEQ
+2658 
-2667 NLVVDNS
+2667 
-2674 DPKNP
+2674 
-2679 KLSLKKDLTVDS
+2679 
-2691 VKAGDTTVNNDGLTI
+2691 DGLTI

-2719 GDKKI
+2719 GDK
-2724 TNVAAGDVA
+2724 
-2733 ENSKD
+2733 
-2738 AVNGGQLHNVAKGVA
+2738 
-2753 DVLGGDAAVDGDGKV
+2753 
-2768 TMTNIGETGK
+2768 
-2778 GNVNDAIKHVNDL
+2778 
-2791 AKNAADTAKKHTT
+2791 
-2804 VEQGDNI
+2804 
-2811 VVEESL
+2811 
-2817 NADGGKHYK
+2817 
-2826 VSTAKDLNVDSVKAG
+2826 
-2841 DTTVNND
+2841 
-2848 GVTIAGG
+2848 
-2855 PSVTKGGINAGGNT
+2855 T
-2869 ITNVADGVNDTDA
+2869 ITNVADGVNAKDA
-2882 VNKGQLNKV
+2882 VNKGQLDAV

-2909 AAVNGNGDITMSN
+2909 AKAEGNGDITMSN
-2922 IGETG
+2922 IGGTGKNTVHDAIAAVNKSATAAKTKVVNGKNITVDPVVNPDGSTTYTISTAENLDVTSVTAGDSTLNNDGLTITGGPSVKKDGIDAADKKITNVAPGAVTSTSKDAVNGSQLYSVAGNVKDLIGPDVTIDSATGNITVADPAKGIGGTG
-2927 KGNINDAIKSVNDL
+2927 KGTIGDAIAAVNKSAVAANTKVKAGSNITVNEVIDEKDGSKTYTVSTAKDL
-2941 AKKAAAE
+2941 NVD
-2948 KTSVKAKEGRS
+2948 SVKAG
-2959 NVTVTEG
+2959 
-2966 VNAAGGHEYTVDVE
+2966 
-2980 RSVTNAGSD
+2980 
-2989 YVTVTNNH
+2989 
-2997 DADTNTTTYTVDVSA
+2997 NTTI
-3012 KTKASLAKADS
+3012 
-3023 AVQGLTSKDGNL
+3023 N
-3035 NFTKGP
+3035 N
-3041 NGNVEVSFNDNLNVK
+3041 NGIEIV
-3056 NVTTDRVQ
+3056 
-3064 VANGPSM
+3064 NGPSM
-3071 SKDGIN
+3071 TKDGIN

-3091 AADSKDA
+3091 AKGSKDA

-3103 LHETAKSVADVIGG
+3103 LHETAQSVADVIGG

>member
-48 SALAISVGLA
+48 SALAISIGLA
-58 LTSTSAVAGPGIYI
+58 LSSNAMANVDTEVASGVLRIA
-72 NDGPDEGCLVVPDA
+72 D
-86 PTGIYGL
+86 PTG
-93 TRDNISAA
+93 
-101 NTMLKPG
+101 
-108 NLMPDRTIFGLDK
+108 
-121 MSPCESSG
+121 
-129 NGVHAFDTQTNRTL
+129 
-143 FYGKTHRV
+143 
-151 DTANNGSKNLTL
+151 
-163 GGRLDVNSG
+163 
-172 IIGVGDR
+172 
-179 GTNGAGATN
+179 TN
-188 SIRMGTGTTLADA
+188 SIRMGSGTTLDDA
-201 NKKLNSISIGVDTG
+201 NKQWNSVSIGVDAGVNT
-215 ASDSNAIAIGAN
+215 ASSVSIGY
-227 TSAAGSNSSAIGLNA
+227 GA
-242 KATTDSSIAIGT
+242 KAGKADKFLGQ
-254 TAEAGGPAVNATLL
+254 GAVALGYNAQ
-268 GTKAIAIGYETKAL
+268 AL
-282 GTSNVALGYGSVAEN
+282 GTSNISIGEASSATN
-297 GHDSIAIG
+297 GHNG
-305 IKAKTS
+305 V
-311 NIKSIAIGAY
+311 AIGAY
-321 SEASGVQSTVISD
+321 SKTENEKTISIGAFSTASGAQSTVISS
-334 NYGAATAV
+334 NYDTNSTGPV
-342 STASGTRSQVYGA
+342 SVASGRRSQIYGS
-355 ETNVSGNNS
+355 ETTVSGEQS
-364 VAIGDT
+364 VSIGDT
-370 NKVASNRTYVMGNNI
+370 NTIASARTYALGNNI
-385 NAATGTDDS
+385 NVAAGADDS
-394 LAFGTKA
+394 LVFGTRA

-417 TKENTIA
+417 TKENSIA
-424 QGTESVVYGKNSVSI
+424 QGTESATYGKNSVSI

-445 GIETPTPTQTN
+445 GLTAPTATQTN

-462 GNETEAIDA
+462 GNETEALDA

-557 VASVRTYAMGNN
+557 VASNRTYAIGNN
-569 INVAAGA
+569 INIAEAAH
-576 DDSLAFGTKASVA
+576 DSLAFGTKAGVKSVRS
-589 GINTIAMGNTT
+589 IAIGTE
-600 QASANYAI
+600 ASAGSTDTTYNPLGDI
-608 AVGNT
+608 R
-613 AQATA
+613 
-618 EHATAIGNKSVASNV
+618 ATAIGSEAKANGLRTVALGDVAVASERYGTSLGSSSNV
-633 SAIALG
+633 SAAYGTAVGFENRVSGEGGFAAGTHSVAAG
-639 RQAQA
+639 RQQISIG
-644 TDENAVALGADSKAD
+644 N
-659 GHSSFAGAV
+659 FAGDNVANSGV
-668 GSSSAG
+668 
-674 TRQVSIGHYAGNN
+674 
-687 TEGSSTPAKPA
+687 PAKAA
-698 DYAVFIGN
+698 DYGVFIGR

-712 AGTNGNTNGVA
+712 AGATGNTSGVA
-723 IGSEAGRYLQ
+723 IGMEAGRYGQ
-733 SGSNNTAI
+733 GGSRNTAI
-741 GSQAGQYVEGSLNAS
+741 GEQAGQYVNGSH
-756 LGQGAGKYVKGNNN
+756 N
-770 IAMGTQA
+770 IAMGTNA
-777 GTGTATE
+777 GSGTDAE

-796 TAKALTNDSVAIGTT
+796 TAKALTNDSVAIGTG
-811 AKSGKVDKFS
+811 AKSGKVDRFS
-821 GERSVAIGAYSEALG
+821 GERSVAIGAKAEALG
-836 TGGIAIGDSAA
+836 TGGIAIGDNAA
-847 TTNGHNGVAIGV
+847 TTDGHNGVAIGV

-889 DLKNSDGV
+889 DTKNSDGV
-897 SVASGTRA
+897 STATAARA
-905 TVIGAETTVS
+905 IAMGAETNVS
-915 GNNSVA
+915 GEKSVA
-921 IGDTNTVASARTYAL
+921 IGDTNTIESARTYAL
-936 GNNINAA
+936 GNNINVK
-943 AGTDDSLV
+943 AGADDSLA
-951 FGTRAAVGARDTI
+951 FGTRAAVGAE
-964 AMGNTA
+964 NT
-970 QSKTRHSIA
+970 
-979 IGQDASAGDD
+979 
-989 SANAEQKG
+989 
-997 VSAVAIG
+997 VAIG
-1004 HGAQANYY
+1004 AN
-1012 DAIAI
+1012 
-1017 GARATVAPAAG
+1017 
-1028 NTTAADS
+1028 
-1035 IAIGVEATADN
+1035 
-1046 YKTTAIGTYARA
+1046 
-1058 KGRQST
+1058 
-1064 VIANNVQGSNYST
+1064 AN
-1077 ASGDRSQVYGVET
+1077 
-1090 TVSGNNSVAIGDTNN
+1090 
-1105 VASNRTYAIGNNIN
+1105 
-1119 IAEAAVDSLAFGTK
+1119 
-1133 AGVKSARSIAIGT
+1133 
-1146 EASAGSTD
+1146 
-1154 TTYNPL
+1154 
-1160 GDIRATAIG
+1160 
-1169 SEAKANGLRSIALGD
+1169 
-1184 VAVASERY
+1184 
-1192 GTALGSSSN
+1192 
-1201 VSAAYGTAVGFE
+1201 
-1213 NRVSG
+1213 
-1218 DGGFAAGTHSVAAG
+1218 
-1232 RQQISIGHFAGDNV
+1232 
-1246 ANSGVPAKAAD
+1246 
-1257 YGVFIGRYA
+1257 
-1266 GSDAAGAT
+1266 
-1274 GNNYGIAIGA
+1274 
-1284 EAGRYQQGGEDNYA
+1284 
-1298 IGQNAGQY
+1298 
-1306 VNGTHSVALG
+1306 
-1316 LNAGSHIEGDGNFAA
+1316 
-1331 ADGAG
+1331 
-1336 NYIKGRNNIAIG
+1336 
-1348 NNAGS
+1348 
-1353 GAAGAI
+1353 
-1359 VEADRTIS
+1359 
-1367 VGTRTQ
+1367 
-1373 ARGDNAVAIGT
+1373 
-1384 DSKAL
+1384 
-1389 AVDATA
+1389 
-1395 VGQAAQASAEKTV
+1395 AAQ
-1408 AVGQGAKA
+1408 
-1416 TERFT
+1416 
-1421 VAMGHNATASHANSV
+1421 ANSV
-1436 ALGTNSATSDV
+1436 ALGAGSATSAA
-1447 HTGAYT
+1447 HATGPYT
-1453 LNNSYTAAGLPNAAN
+1453 LNGSYTAAGLPDAAN
-1468 GTVSVGSVGK
+1468 GTVSVGSAGK

-1499 GSQLYATNNYMSN
+1499 GSQLYATNNYMNN
-1512 FATGV
+1512 FAGDV
-1517 KNVLGGDAAVDNA
+1517 KTKLGGNAAL
-1530 GNLTMSNIGGTGKG
+1530 GNDGHLTMTNIGGTGENTVDDAIKNLKTAIDNKADTTASVTSENQADIKVDKEAPVG
-1544 NVNDA
+1544 NTTNYKLSLGNDA
-1549 IAAANTKVAAGDN
+1549 KAKLAKAATALQTVEGDSNITATKDATDPTKVKLALNKNLTADSLTLGDKAGDHAVVNKDGLTIANGPSVKKDGINAGNKKITGVANGNVAAGSTDAVN
-1562 ITVTPTTNADGS
+1562 GGQLAEVKAKADSAVQNVVSANPTALTATKAGDTVTLTPNVIAGDLVNPATGAVNTPAAGDAGKLVTAGTVANALANTHFVVDTAKTDGELDAASKHDQKIKSGNKVTLQAGKNLKAKQTNAADGATVEFS
-1574 KTYTVATKKDLVVDS
+1574 LKDSISLTQVTAGTGANQVVLGNDGVKVGGNTYINNDGLNANNKPISNVADGVKPKDAVNKGQLDAVAQEAAKHTTVKAGKNVEVTESNNAAGGKEYTVKTADNLNVTS
-1589 VKAGDTTVNTDGVT
+1589 VKAGDSTLNTDGLT

-1634 KDAVNGGQL
+1634 KEAVNGGQL
-1643 AEVKAKADSAVQDV
+1643 AEVKAKADSAVQNV
-1657 VSSNPT
+1657 VSANPT
-1663 ALTATKAGDTVT
+1663 ALTATKVGDTVT

-1684 LVNADG
+1684 LVDPTTGA
-1690 TVNDPAAADE
+1690 VNTPAAGDE
-1700 GKLVSAKT
+1700 GKLVSAKA

-1724 NGGAVDAAS
+1724 NGGTVDAAS

-1821 VTDTG
+1821 VTDAG

-1858 KAKADSAVQD
+1858 KSKADSAVQD
-1868 IKSGDEK
+1868 VKSGDEN
-1875 ALSVTKAGNTYT
+1875 ALTAVKDPNTNIVTV
-1887 ITPNLSGDLVDANGN
+1887 TPKLSGDLVDTNGN

-1909 EEKGK
+1909 ADKGK

-2063 AKIDPATGKVTVA
+2063 AAIDPATGKVTVA

-2121 VTKGKNAAGG
+2121 VTKGKNAASG

-2231 VKDPSTNIVTVTP
+2231 VKDPNTNIVTVTP
-2244 KLSGNLV
+2244 KLSGDLV

-2261 TPEEK
+2261 TPAEK
-2266 GKLVTAGTVADAL
+2266 GKLVTAGTVAQAL

-2288 KATDGELDAASQA
+2288 KATDGELDTASQA

-2337 DSISLKEVTAGE
+2337 DSISLTEVTAGT
-2349 GANQVV
+2349 GDNQVV
-2355 LGNDGVKVG
+2355 LGNNGVQVG
-2364 GNTYINNAGLN
+2364 GNTYINKDGLN
-2375 ANGNKITNVADG
+2375 ANSKVISNVADG
-2387 VDPTDAVN
+2387 VNPNDAVN
-2395 KGQLDAVKGIADS
+2395 KGQLDAVKGVADS

-2425 NSDPKNPKLSLKKDL
+2425 NTDPKNPKLSLKKDL

-2467 DGINAGD
+2467 DGIDAGD
-2474 KTITNVALGAVSP
+2474 KKITNVAPGAVTP

-2504 VKDLIGPDAVIDP
+2504 VKDLIGPDATIDP

-2643 GQLDKVAGVADSAVK
+2643 GQLDAVKNVADSAVK
-2658 SVKAADGEQ
+2658 SVDVANGEQ
-2667 NLVVDNS
+2667 NLVVDNT

-2691 VKAGDTTVNNDGLTI
+2691 VTAGDSTLNNDGLTI

-2713 KDGIDA
+2713 KDGINA

-2738 AVNGGQLHNVAKGVA
+2738 AVNGGQLYDVAKNVADLVGP
-2753 DVLGGDAAVDGDGKV
+2753 DAKIDSATGKV
-2768 TMTNIGETGK
+2768 TVADPAKGIGETGK
-2778 GNVNDAIKHVNDL
+2778 GNIGDAIKHVNDA
-2791 AKNAADTAKKHTT
+2791 AKAAADTAKKHTT

-2811 VVEESL
+2811 VVEEST
-2817 NADGGKHYK
+2817 NAEGGKHYK
-2826 VSTAKDLNVDSVKAG
+2826 VSTAKNLNVDSVKAG

-2848 GVTIAGG
+2848 GVTINNG
-2855 PSVTKGGINAGGNT
+2855 PSMTKDGINANNT
-2869 ITNVADGVNDTDA
+2869 KVTNVADGVDAADA
-2882 VNKGQLNKV
+2882 VNKGQLDKV

-2909 AAVNGNGDITMSN
+2909 ATVNGNGDITMTN

-2980 RSVTNAGSD
+2980 RSVTNAGSN

-3035 NFTKGP
+3035 NFTKGA

-3091 AADSKDA
+3091 AKDSKDA

>member
-72 NDGPDEGCLVVPDA
+72 NDGTDTGCLAVPDAQGPNVGIHGISGGVPSAALSLLGPSQVVPDRSY
-86 PTGIYGL
+86 YGL
-93 TRDNISAA
+93 DVMKPCLSSTAA
-101 NTMLKPG
+101 NATEE
-108 NLMPDRTIFGLDK
+108 R
-121 MSPCESSG
+121 S
-129 NGVHAFDTQTNRTL
+129 TQTNRTL
-143 FYGKTHRV
+143 FYGK
-151 DTANNGSKNLTL
+151 NGPASVTDNGAKNLTL

-201 NKKLNSISIGVDTG
+201 NKKENAISIGVNTQ
-215 ASDSNAIAIGAN
+215 ATQAWATAIGAN
-227 TSAAGSNSSAIGLNA
+227 AVASGIKGSQAYGYDSVASGKSAIAQGYHSHADGQSAVAIGDNAKASGIATVSIGFQANGHSEDGDKDNTPSTTKASYGVAVGHFAGADYTGTDNQESTAVGNEAGRHGEGGTINTAVGSKAGQYVKGSQNIAMGHYAGSGDATNKLEASNTVSIGSFAKASANNAAAMGAQAAASGSNSAAIGLNA
-242 KATTDSSIAIGT
+242 KAKTDSSIAIGT
-254 TAEAGGPAVNATLL
+254 SSEAGGPATSAALL
-268 GTKAIAIGYETKAL
+268 GTKAVAIGYETKAL

-305 IKAKTS
+305 IKTKTS
-311 NIKSIAIGAY
+311 NVKSIAIGAY
-321 SEASGVQSTVISD
+321 SEASGAQSTVISN
-334 NYGAATAV
+334 NYGSATAV

-370 NKVASNRTYVMGNNI
+370 NNIESARTYALGNNI
-385 NAATGTDDS
+385 NAAAGTNDS

-401 GVGGANAIALG
+401 SVGGANAIALG

-557 VASVRTYAMGNN
+557 VASARTYALGNNINAAAGTDDSLAFGTRASVQGANTIAVGNTAQALTDDSISIGRDSKAGKVDKFDGKKSIAIGYASEAMGSNAIALGSNAATNNGHDSIAMGTYAKTNGEKTISIGAYNTAEGAQSIVIAGNYDASTGSNRSTTTAAAKRAIVVGPESHATAEDAVAIGNKNTIASARTYAMGNN

-576 DDSLAFGTKASVA
+576 DDSLAFGTRAHVSGANQVSIGTDAGADNTSAGEGNTA
-589 GINTIAMGNTT
+589 GISIGNDAGRYATAGKNNTSIGQRAGQYANGDNNVAIGKDAGSLDAAGAPLTTNTVSIGSSSKVKG
-600 QASANYAI
+600 QEAI
-608 AVGNT
+608 AVGNE
-613 AQATA
+613 A
-618 EHATAIGNKSVASNV
+618 EAISNSAIAIGNSAKGRALYSTAIGLRAKTSDDATMTFGE
-633 SAIALG
+633 SATAVG
-639 RQAQA
+639 HAAAA
-644 TDENAVALGADSKAD
+644 TRYSAAAFGHDSFADGESSVALGYAAKAL
-659 GHSSFAGAV
+659 GTEQIAIGAHAGQNRQ
-668 GSSSAG
+668 G
-674 TRQVSIGHYAGNN
+674 TQTGANFS
-687 TEGSSTPAKPA
+687 
-698 DYAVFIGN
+698 
-706 YAGSDA
+706 
-712 AGTNGNTNGVA
+712 VA
-723 IGSEAGRYLQ
+723 IGRSAGGDAASALGNHSGVSVGLDAGRYLQ
-733 SGSNNTAI
+733 DGSRNTAV
-741 GSQAGQYVEGSLNAS
+741 GGYAGQYVKGSYNVA
-756 LGQGAGKYVKGNNN
+756 LGHGAGS
-770 IAMGTQA
+770 
-777 GTGTATE
+777 GTATE
-784 KLEVSG
+784 HLE
-790 TTAIGN
+790 A
-796 TAKALTNDSVAIGTT
+796 
-811 AKSGKVDKFS
+811 
-821 GERSVAIGAYSEALG
+821 SE
-836 TGGIAIGDSAA
+836 T
-847 TTNGHNGVAIGV
+847 
-859 YSKTQN
+859 
-865 EKAISIGAFNKA
+865 ISIGH
-877 TGAQSIVIAGNY
+877 
-889 DLKNSDGV
+889 NSK
-897 SVASGTRA
+897 
-905 TVIGAETTVS
+905 
-915 GNNSVA
+915 
-921 IGDTNTVASARTYAL
+921 ASAAY
-936 GNNINAA
+936 
-943 AGTDDSLV
+943 S
-951 FGTRAAVGARDTI
+951 
-964 AMGNTA
+964 
-970 QSKTRHSIA
+970 
-979 IGQDASAGDD
+979 
-989 SANAEQKG
+989 
-997 VSAVAIG
+997 
-1004 HGAQANYY
+1004 
-1012 DAIAI
+1012 
-1017 GARATVAPAAG
+1017 
-1028 NTTAADS
+1028 
-1035 IAIGVEATADN
+1035 
-1046 YKTTAIGTYARA
+1046 TAIGTN
-1058 KGRQST
+1058 
-1064 VIANNVQGSNYST
+1064 AN
-1077 ASGDRSQVYGVET
+1077 
-1090 TVSGNNSVAIGDTNN
+1090 
-1105 VASNRTYAIGNNIN
+1105 
-1119 IAEAAVDSLAFGTK
+1119 
-1133 AGVKSARSIAIGT
+1133 
-1146 EASAGSTD
+1146 
-1154 TTYNPL
+1154 
-1160 GDIRATAIG
+1160 
-1169 SEAKANGLRSIALGD
+1169 
-1184 VAVASERY
+1184 
-1192 GTALGSSSN
+1192 
-1201 VSAAYGTAVGFE
+1201 
-1213 NRVSG
+1213 
-1218 DGGFAAGTHSVAAG
+1218 
-1232 RQQISIGHFAGDNV
+1232 
-1246 ANSGVPAKAAD
+1246 
-1257 YGVFIGRYA
+1257 
-1266 GSDAAGAT
+1266 
-1274 GNNYGIAIGA
+1274 
-1284 EAGRYQQGGEDNYA
+1284 
-1298 IGQNAGQY
+1298 
-1306 VNGTHSVALG
+1306 
-1316 LNAGSHIEGDGNFAA
+1316 
-1331 ADGAG
+1331 
-1336 NYIKGRNNIAIG
+1336 
-1348 NNAGS
+1348 
-1353 GAAGAI
+1353 
-1359 VEADRTIS
+1359 
-1367 VGTRTQ
+1367 
-1373 ARGDNAVAIGT
+1373 
-1384 DSKAL
+1384 
-1389 AVDATA
+1389 
-1395 VGQAAQASAEKTV
+1395 AAQ
-1408 AVGQGAKA
+1408 
-1416 TERFT
+1416 
-1421 VAMGHNATASHANSV
+1421 ANSV
-1436 ALGTNSATSDV
+1436 ALGAGSTTSDV
-1447 HTGAYT
+1447 HTGDYT
-1453 LNNSYTAAGLPNAAN
+1453 LNGSYTAAGLPKVAN
-1468 GTVSVGSVGK
+1468 GTVSVGAVGK

-1499 GSQLYATNNYMSN
+1499 GSQLYATNNYLSN
-1512 FATGV
+1512 LAGGV

-1530 GNLTMSNIGGTGKG
+1530 GNVTMSNIGGTGKG

-1549 IAAANTKVAAGDN
+1549 IAAANTKVAAGNN

-1574 KTYTVATKKDLVVDS
+1574 KTYTVATTKDLVVDS
-1589 VKAGDTTVNTDGVT
+1589 VKAGDTTVNKDGVT

-1634 KDAVNGGQL
+1634 TDAVNGGQL

-1663 ALTATKAGDTVT
+1663 ALTANKVGNTVT

-1690 TVNDPAAADE
+1690 TVNTPATADE

-1858 KAKADSAVQD
+1858 KAKADTAVQD
-1868 IKSGDEK
+1868 IKSGDEN
-1875 ALSVTKAGNTYT
+1875 ALTAVKDPNTNIVTV
-1887 ITPNLSGDLVDANGN
+1887 TPKLSGDLVDANGN

-1909 EEKGK
+1909 ADKGK

-2063 AKIDPATGKVTVA
+2063 AAIDPATGKVTVA

-2174 GNRVISGVK
+2174 GNRIISGVK

-2231 VKDPSTNIVTVTP
+2231 VKDPNTNIVTVTP
-2244 KLSGNLV
+2244 KLSGDLV

-2261 TPEEK
+2261 TPADK

-2387 VDPTDAVN
+2387 VDPKDAVN
-2395 KGQLDAVKGIADS
+2395 KGQLDAVKGVADS

-2474 KTITNVALGAVSP
+2474 KTITNVAPGAVTP
-2487 TSKDAVNGS
+2487 TSKDAVNGG
-2496 QLYNVADN
+2496 QLYNVANN
-2504 VKDLIGPDAVIDP
+2504 VKDLIGPDATIDP

-2569 VVEESLNADGGK
+2569 LVEESLNADGGK

-2588 KDLNV
+2588 RDLNVDSVKAGDTTVNNDGVTIAGGPSVTKAGINAGGNTITNVADGVNPNDAVNKGQLDAVKGVADSAVKSVDVANGEQNLVVDNSDPKNPKLSLKKDLTVDSVKAGDSTLNNDGLTIAGGPSVTKDGINAGDKKITNVAAGDVAENSKDAVNGGQLYDVAKNVADLVGPDAKIDPATGKVTVTDPAKGIGETGKGNIGDAIKHVNDLAKNAADTAKKHTTVEQGDNIVVEESTNAEGGKHYKVSTAKNLNV

-2630 VADGVNPNDAVNK
+2630 VADGVNPDDAVNK
-2643 GQLDKVAGVADSAVK
+2643 GQLD
-2658 SVKAADGEQ
+2658 
-2667 NLVVDNS
+2667 
-2674 DPKNP
+2674 
-2679 KLSLKKDLTVDS
+2679 
-2691 VKAGDTTVNNDGLTI
+2691 
-2706 AGGPSVK
+2706 
-2713 KDGIDA
+2713 
-2719 GDKKI
+2719 
-2724 TNVAAGDVA
+2724 
-2733 ENSKD
+2733 
-2738 AVNGGQLHNVAKGVA
+2738 
-2753 DVLGGDAAVDGDGKV
+2753 
-2768 TMTNIGETGK
+2768 
-2778 GNVNDAIKHVNDL
+2778 
-2791 AKNAADTAKKHTT
+2791 
-2804 VEQGDNI
+2804 
-2811 VVEESL
+2811 
-2817 NADGGKHYK
+2817 
-2826 VSTAKDLNVDSVKAG
+2826 
-2841 DTTVNND
+2841 
-2848 GVTIAGG
+2848 
-2855 PSVTKGGINAGGNT
+2855 
-2869 ITNVADGVNDTDA
+2869 
-2882 VNKGQLNKV
+2882 KV

-2980 RSVTNAGSD
+2980 RAVTEAGSD
-2989 YVTVTNNH
+2989 QVTVTSKH
-2997 DADTNTTTYTVDVSA
+2997 DADSNTTTYTVDVSD

-3035 NFTKGP
+3035 NFNKDP

-3103 LHETAKSVADVIGG
+3103 LYDTAKSVADVIGG

>member
-48 SALAISVGLA
+48 SALAISIGLA
-58 LTSTSAVAGPGIYI
+58 LSSNAMANVDTDVASGVLRIA
-72 NDGPDEGCLVVPDA
+72 D
-86 PTGIYGL
+86 PTG
-93 TRDNISAA
+93 
-101 NTMLKPG
+101 
-108 NLMPDRTIFGLDK
+108 
-121 MSPCESSG
+121 
-129 NGVHAFDTQTNRTL
+129 
-143 FYGKTHRV
+143 
-151 DTANNGSKNLTL
+151 
-163 GGRLDVNSG
+163 
-172 IIGVGDR
+172 
-179 GTNGAGATN
+179 TN
-188 SIRMGTGTTLADA
+188 SIRMGSGTTLDDA
-201 NKKLNSISIGVDTG
+201 NKQWNSVSIGVDAGVNT
-215 ASDSNAIAIGAN
+215 ASS
-227 TSAAGSNSSAIGLNA
+227 
-242 KATTDSSIAIGT
+242 
-254 TAEAGGPAVNATLL
+254 V
-268 GTKAIAIGYETKAL
+268 AIGYGAKAGKTDKFLGQGAVALGYNAQAL
-282 GTSNVALGYGSVAEN
+282 GTSG
-297 GHDSIAIG
+297 IAIG
-305 IKAKTS
+305 EDSSTT
-311 NIKSIAIGAY
+311 NGHNGVAIGAY
-321 SEASGVQSTVISD
+321 SKTENEKSISI
-334 NYGAATAV
+334 GAF
-342 STASGTRSQVYGA
+342 STASGAQSIVMSNNYDTNSRGPVSVASGRRSQIYGA
-355 ETNVSGNNS
+355 ETTVSGEQS
-364 VAIGDT
+364 VSIGDT
-370 NKVASNRTYVMGNNI
+370 NTIASARTYALGNNI
-385 NAATGTDDS
+385 NVAAGTDDS
-394 LAFGTKA
+394 LVFGTKA

-417 TKENTIA
+417 TQDNSIA
-424 QGTESVVYGKNSVSI
+424 QGTESATYGKQSVSI

-445 GIETPTPTQTN
+445 GLTAPTASQTN

-462 GNETEAIDA
+462 GNETEALDA
-471 STIAIGDKAKAK
+471 STVAIGDKAKAK

-526 PSIASGTRSQILGV
+526 PSIASGTRSQIIGV

-557 VASVRTYAMGNN
+557 IASARTYAMGNN
-569 INVAAGA
+569 INVKAGINDA
-576 DDSLAFGTKASVA
+576 LAFGTRASVQVA
-589 GINTIAMGNTT
+589 KSIAMGEN
-600 QASANYAI
+600 
-608 AVGNT
+608 
-613 AQATA
+613 ATA
-618 EHATAIGNKSVASNV
+618 GIDNGITTPYVRPSVAIGAEAK
-633 SAIALG
+633 
-639 RQAQA
+639 A
-644 TDENAVALGADSKAD
+644 TGK
-659 GHSSFAGAV
+659 
-668 GSSSAG
+668 GS
-674 TRQVSIGHYAGNN
+674 VSIGHESASLGESATALGIQATAPGKGQTSLGLHAGHSETGDQVNQQY
-687 TEGSSTPAKPA
+687 G
-698 DYAVFIGN
+698 VFIGR
-706 YAGSDA
+706 YAGGDNQNPNVA
-712 AGTNGNTNGVA
+712 TEGGNIYGIA
-723 IGSEAGRYLQ
+723 IGESAGRYGQ
-733 SGSNNTAI
+733 GGSRNTAI
-741 GSQAGQYVEGSLNAS
+741 GEQAGQYVKGSH
-756 LGQGAGKYVKGNNN
+756 N

-777 GTGTATE
+777 GTGTDAE

-796 TAKALTNDSVAIGTT
+796 TAKALTNDSVAIGTG
-811 AKSGKVDKFS
+811 AKSGKVDRFS
-821 GERSVAIGAYSEALG
+821 GERSVAIGAKAEALG

-847 TTNGHNGVAIGV
+847 TTDGHNGVAIGV

-921 IGDTNTVASARTYAL
+921 IGDKNTVASARTYAI
-936 GNNINAA
+936 GNNINVA
-943 AGTDDSLV
+943 AGADDSLA
-951 FGTRAAVGARDTI
+951 FGTRAAVGA
-964 AMGNTA
+964 ANT
-970 QSKTRHSIA
+970 
-979 IGQDASAGDD
+979 
-989 SANAEQKG
+989 
-997 VSAVAIG
+997 VAIG
-1004 HGAQANYY
+1004 AN
-1012 DAIAI
+1012 
-1017 GARATVAPAAG
+1017 
-1028 NTTAADS
+1028 
-1035 IAIGVEATADN
+1035 
-1046 YKTTAIGTYARA
+1046 
-1058 KGRQST
+1058 
-1064 VIANNVQGSNYST
+1064 AN
-1077 ASGDRSQVYGVET
+1077 
-1090 TVSGNNSVAIGDTNN
+1090 
-1105 VASNRTYAIGNNIN
+1105 
-1119 IAEAAVDSLAFGTK
+1119 
-1133 AGVKSARSIAIGT
+1133 
-1146 EASAGSTD
+1146 
-1154 TTYNPL
+1154 
-1160 GDIRATAIG
+1160 
-1169 SEAKANGLRSIALGD
+1169 
-1184 VAVASERY
+1184 
-1192 GTALGSSSN
+1192 
-1201 VSAAYGTAVGFE
+1201 
-1213 NRVSG
+1213 
-1218 DGGFAAGTHSVAAG
+1218 
-1232 RQQISIGHFAGDNV
+1232 
-1246 ANSGVPAKAAD
+1246 
-1257 YGVFIGRYA
+1257 
-1266 GSDAAGAT
+1266 
-1274 GNNYGIAIGA
+1274 
-1284 EAGRYQQGGEDNYA
+1284 
-1298 IGQNAGQY
+1298 
-1306 VNGTHSVALG
+1306 
-1316 LNAGSHIEGDGNFAA
+1316 
-1331 ADGAG
+1331 
-1336 NYIKGRNNIAIG
+1336 
-1348 NNAGS
+1348 
-1353 GAAGAI
+1353 
-1359 VEADRTIS
+1359 
-1367 VGTRTQ
+1367 
-1373 ARGDNAVAIGT
+1373 
-1384 DSKAL
+1384 
-1389 AVDATA
+1389 
-1395 VGQAAQASAEKTV
+1395 AAQ
-1408 AVGQGAKA
+1408 
-1416 TERFT
+1416 
-1421 VAMGHNATASHANSV
+1421 ANSV
-1436 ALGTNSATSDV
+1436 ALGAGSATSAA
-1447 HTGAYT
+1447 HATGPYT
-1453 LNNSYTAAGLPNAAN
+1453 LNGSYTAAGLPDAAN
-1468 GTVSVGSVGK
+1468 GTVSVGSAGK

-1499 GSQLYATNNYMSN
+1499 GSQLYATNNYLSN
-1512 FATGV
+1512 LATGV
-1517 KNVLGGDAAVDNA
+1517 KNVLGGDAAVNNA
-1530 GNLTMSNIGGTGKG
+1530 GNLTMSNIGGTGKD

-1549 IAAANTKVAAGDN
+1549 IAAANTKVAAGEN

-1589 VKAGDTTVNTDGVT
+1589 VKAGDTTVNTNGVT
-1603 IAGGPSVK
+1603 ITGGPSVTKTGINAGDKKITGVADGNVAAGSKEAVNGGQLAEVKAKADSAVQNVVSANPTALTATKAGDTVTLTPNVIAGDLVNPATGAVNTPAAGDAGKLVTAGTVANALANTHFVVDTAKTDGELDAASKHDQKIKSGNKVTLQAGKNLKAKQTNAADGATVEFSLKDSISLTQVTAGTGDNQVVLGNNGVQVGGNTYINKDGLNANNKPISNVADGVKPKDAVNKGQLDAVAQEAAKHTTVKAGQNVEVTEANNAAGGKEYTVKTADNLNVTSVKAGDSTLNTDGLTITGGPSVK

-1621 ITGVADGNVAAGS
+1621 ITNVAPGTVAAGS

-1643 AEVKAKADSAVQDV
+1643 AEVKAKADSAVQNV
-1657 VSSNPT
+1657 VSANPT

-1690 TVNDPAAADE
+1690 TVKDPAAADE

-1724 NGGAVDAAS
+1724 NGGTVDAAS

-1821 VTDTG
+1821 VTDAG

-1835 GVADGNVAAGSTD
+1835 GVANGNVAAGSTD
-1848 AVNGGQLAAV
+1848 AVNGGQLAEV
-1858 KAKADSAVQD
+1858 KSKADSAVQD
-1868 IKSGDEK
+1868 VKSGDEN
-1875 ALSVTKAGNTYT
+1875 ALTAVKDPNTNIVTV
-1887 ITPNLSGDLVDANGN
+1887 TPKLSGDLVDTNGN

-2063 AKIDPATGKVTVA
+2063 AAIDPATGKVTVA

-2099 AAKAAAETAA
+2099 AAKAAADTAA

-2231 VKDPSTNIVTVTP
+2231 VKDPNTNIVTVTP
-2244 KLSGNLV
+2244 KLSGDLV

-2261 TPEEK
+2261 TPADK

-2288 KATDGELDAASQA
+2288 KATDGELDATSQA

-2323 TNGANGAQVEFSLK
+2323 TNGTDGAQVEFSLK
-2337 DSISLKEVTAGE
+2337 DSISLTQVTAGE
-2349 GANQVV
+2349 GSANEVV
-2355 LGNDGVKVG
+2355 LNDKGVNVAGK
-2364 GNTYINNAGLN
+2364 TYINNAGLN

-2395 KGQLDAVKGIADS
+2395 KGQLDAVKSVADS

-2425 NSDPKNPKLSLKKDL
+2425 NTDPKNPKLSLKKDL

-2474 KTITNVALGAVSP
+2474 KTITNVAPGAVTP
-2487 TSKDAVNGS
+2487 TSKDAVNGG
-2496 QLYNVADN
+2496 QLYNVANN
-2504 VKDLIGPDAVIDP
+2504 VKDLIGPDATIDP

-2569 VVEESLNADGGK
+2569 LVEESLNADGGK

-2588 KDLNV
+2588 RDLNV

-2643 GQLDKVAGVADSAVK
+2643 GQLDAVKGVADSAVK
-2658 SVKAADGEQ
+2658 SVDVANGEQ
-2667 NLVVDNS
+2667 NLVVDNT

-2691 VKAGDTTVNNDGLTI
+2691 VTAGDSTLNNDGLTI

-2719 GDKKI
+2719 ADKKI

-2738 AVNGGQLHNVAKGVA
+2738 AVNGGQLYDVAKNVADLVGP
-2753 DVLGGDAAVDGDGKV
+2753 DAKIDPATGKV
-2768 TMTNIGETGK
+2768 TVADPAKGIGETGK
-2778 GNVNDAIKHVNDL
+2778 GNIGDAIKHVNDA
-2791 AKNAADTAKKHTT
+2791 AKAAADTAKKHTT

-2811 VVEESL
+2811 LVEESL

-2826 VSTAKDLNVDSVKAG
+2826 VSTARDLNVDSVKAG

-2869 ITNVADGVNDTDA
+2869 ITNVADGVNPDDA
-2882 VNKGQLNKV
+2882 VNKGQLDKV

-2909 AAVNGNGDITMSN
+2909 ATVNGNGDITMSN

-2997 DADTNTTTYTVDVSA
+2997 DADSNTTTYTVDVSA

-3035 NFTKGP
+3035 NFTKGA

>member
-48 SALAISVGLA
+48 SALAISIGLA

-72 NDGPDEGCLVVPDA
+72 NDGKSDDGCIAIPDA
-86 PTGIYGL
+86 SGPNVGIYG
-93 TRDNISAA
+93 IS
-101 NTMLKPG
+101 NTGGGVGVAILAPG
-108 NLMPDRTIFGLDK
+108 QVAPNKDYFAMNA
-121 MSPCESSG
+121 MAPCLSSG
-129 NGVHAFDTQTNRTL
+129 NVAQAFDTQTNRTL
-143 FYGKTHRV
+143 FYGNDSYGNGTI
-151 DTANNGSKNLTL
+151 TNNGAKNLTL

-179 GTNGAGATN
+179 GVNGLDATN
-188 SIRMGTGTTLADA
+188 SIRMGMGTALSDD
-201 NKKLNSISIGVDTG
+201 NKKTDAVTIGVNAG
-215 ASDSNAIAIGAN
+215 ASAKHATAIG
-227 TSAAGSNSSAIGLNA
+227 SATTAKTGYSTALGFQSQAGDPAVTNFNGEYATAIGGKA
-242 KATTDSSIAIGT
+242 KALHAYT
-254 TAEAGGPAVNATLL
+254 TAL
-268 GTKAIAIGYETKAL
+268 
-282 GTSNVALGYGSVAEN
+282 
-297 GHDSIAIG
+297 
-305 IKAKTS
+305 
-311 NIKSIAIGAY
+311 
-321 SEASGVQSTVISD
+321 
-334 NYGAATAV
+334 
-342 STASGTRSQVYGA
+342 GA
-355 ETNVSGNNS
+355 ETNASGAYATAVGNEAKATHESTTAVGKGAKATNDFATAVGQLALASGKNGTAVGTRNEALGEEATALGYHSHANGSQQLSIGAHAGRNLDGSFSQSTHGISIGSLAGADNATAKSNDDSVLIGTESGRYAQGGDRNTSIGKSAGQYLKGNDNIAMGSNAGSGTATDKLEVSNT
-364 VAIGDT
+364 VAIGNT
-370 NKVASNRTYVMGNNI
+370 AKASGND
-385 NAATGTDDS
+385 G
-394 LAFGTKA
+394 
-401 GVGGANAIALG
+401 IALG
-412 NTAKA
+412 NTANSKTDGA
-417 TKENTIA
+417 ISI
-424 QGTESVVYGKNSVSI
+424 GTRSVSGDGDAVPGVTPIGNKSISI
-439 GYKAVS
+439 GY
-445 GIETPTPTQTN
+445 E
-456 AFSVSI
+456 SVA
-462 GNETEAIDA
+462 NRYD
-471 STIAIGDKAKAK
+471 TIAM
-483 GGVDALA
+483 GVESS
-490 VGTQANAMTYKAL
+490 TQAADPAVAPWDAVAIGSKSKATTYKAL

-526 PSIASGTRSQILGV
+526 NSTASGTRSQILGV

-557 VASVRTYAMGNN
+557 VASARTYAMGNN
-569 INVAAGA
+569 INAAAGT
-576 DDSLAFGTKASVA
+576 DDSLAFGTKA
-589 GINTIAMGNTT
+589 G
-600 QASANYAI
+600 
-608 AVGNT
+608 VGGPN
-613 AQATA
+613 
-618 EHATAIGNKSVASNV
+618 
-633 SAIALG
+633 AIAL
-639 RQAQA
+639 
-644 TDENAVALGADSKAD
+644 
-659 GHSSFAGAV
+659 
-668 GSSSAG
+668 
-674 TRQVSIGHYAGNN
+674 
-687 TEGSSTPAKPA
+687 
-698 DYAVFIGN
+698 
-706 YAGSDA
+706 
-712 AGTNGNTNGVA
+712 
-723 IGSEAGRYLQ
+723 
-733 SGSNNTAI
+733 
-741 GSQAGQYVEGSLNAS
+741 
-756 LGQGAGKYVKGNNN
+756 
-770 IAMGTQA
+770 
-777 GTGTATE
+777 
-784 KLEVSG
+784 
-790 TTAIGN
+790 GN
-796 TAKALTNDSVAIGTT
+796 TAKASAANTVAISNQAQAKTPYSVALGASAVAGDDSTGALNGGEAAIAIGRQ
-811 AKSGKVDKFS
+811 AVANVYNGIAIGKQATIKKDSADGIAIGAETKVNAYKGAAIGAFSEANGSQALAIGNNKQGQSSVAS
-821 GERSVAIGAYSEALG
+821 GERSQVIGVESNVSGQDSTAIGYKNTVASDRTYAIGNNINAAAGTPDSLAFGTRASVGGASSIALGSNTKTYTDDSISIGSFSESGGPATTGNLLGTKAIAIGYETKALATSAVALGYGATVENGHDSIAIGVKAKTSTQKSTTIGSYSEAR
-836 TGGIAIGDSAA
+836 GD
-847 TTNGHNGVAIGV
+847 
-859 YSKTQN
+859 
-865 EKAISIGAFNKA
+865 
-877 TGAQSIVIAGNY
+877 QSTVIANNY
-889 DLKNSDGV
+889 DSKAGKAV
-897 SVASGTRA
+897 SIASGARSQ
-905 TVIGAETTVS
+905 VYGAETTVS

-921 IGDTNTVASARTYAL
+921 IGDTNTVA
-936 GNNINAA
+936 
-943 AGTDDSLV
+943 
-951 FGTRAAVGARDTI
+951 GA
-964 AMGNTA
+964 
-970 QSKTRHSIA
+970 
-979 IGQDASAGDD
+979 
-989 SANAEQKG
+989 
-997 VSAVAIG
+997 
-1004 HGAQANYY
+1004 
-1012 DAIAI
+1012 
-1017 GARATVAPAAG
+1017 
-1028 NTTAADS
+1028 
-1035 IAIGVEATADN
+1035 
-1046 YKTTAIGTYARA
+1046 
-1058 KGRQST
+1058 
-1064 VIANNVQGSNYST
+1064 
-1077 ASGDRSQVYGVET
+1077 
-1090 TVSGNNSVAIGDTNN
+1090 
-1105 VASNRTYAIGNNIN
+1105 RTYAIGNNIN
-1119 IAEAAVDSLAFGTK
+1119 VAAGVDDALAFGTK
-1133 AGVKSARSIAIGT
+1133 AAVGGANAIALGNTASAAINNAIAVGQASSSTGNSAIAIGT
-1146 EASAGSTD
+1146 KASAQ
-1154 TTYNPL
+1154 
-1160 GDIRATAIG
+1160 GDSALAHGVEAQAIAQSSTAIG
-1169 SEAKANGLRSIALGD
+1169 FRAKAQGY
-1184 VAVASERY
+1184 E
-1192 GTALGSSSN
+1192 
-1201 VSAAYGTAVGFE
+1201 
-1213 NRVSG
+1213 
-1218 DGGFAAGTHSVAAG
+1218 
-1232 RQQISIGHFAGDNV
+1232 QISIGSNAGNSSP
-1246 ANSGVPAKAAD
+1246 ANAEN
-1257 YGVFIGRYA
+1257 YGAVFIGRHA
-1266 GSDAAGAT
+1266 GSGNNSAT
-1274 GNNYGIAIGA
+1274 GNTDGVSIGSNA
-1284 EAGRYQQGGEDNYA
+1284 
-1298 IGQNAGQY
+1298 GQNAVSGIKNVAIGPTTGQY
-1306 VNGTHSVALG
+1306 VEGSQNLALST
-1316 LNAGSHIEGDGNFAA
+1316 NAGNSVKGDNNLAMMV
-1331 ADGAG
+1331 GAG
-1336 NYIKGRNNIAIG
+1336 NNIEGGNNIAIG
-1348 NNAGS
+1348 TNANS
-1353 GAAGAI
+1353 GTPTAKRVVTNSIAMGAN
-1359 VEADRTIS
+1359 
-1367 VGTRTQ
+1367 TQ
-1373 ARGDNAVAIGT
+1373 ATSNNTIAIGPQARALAADAVALGLG
-1384 DSKAL
+1384 SL
-1389 AVDATA
+1389 
-1395 VGQAAQASAEKTV
+1395 S
-1408 AVGQGAKA
+1408 
-1416 TERFT
+1416 
-1421 VAMGHNATASHANSV
+1421 NHANSV
-1436 ALGTNSATSDV
+1436 ALGAGSVTSAA
-1447 HTGAYT
+1447 HTGDYT
-1453 LNNSYTAAGLPNAAN
+1453 LNTSYTAAGQPVAAN
-1468 GTVSVGSVGK
+1468 GTVSVGSAGK

-1499 GSQLYATNNYMSN
+1499 GSQLYATNNYMNN
-1512 FATGV
+1512 FAGGV

-1544 NVNDA
+1544 NVHEA
-1549 IAAANTKVAAGDN
+1549 IAAVKGVADTAVQEVESEN
-1562 ITVTPTTNADGS
+1562 PTA
-1574 KTYTVATKKDLVVDS
+1574 L
-1589 VKAGDTTVNTDGVT
+1589 
-1603 IAGGPSVK
+1603 SVK
-1611 KDGINAGDKK
+1611 KDG
-1621 ITGVADGNVAAGS
+1621 
-1634 KDAVNGGQL
+1634 
-1643 AEVKAKADSAVQDV
+1643 
-1657 VSSNPT
+1657 
-1663 ALTATKAGDTVT
+1663 TKVT
-1675 LTPNFIAGD
+1675 LTPNFITGD

-1690 TVNDPAAADE
+1690 TVNAPATADE

-1715 NHFVVDTKA
+1715 NHFVVDTKG
-1724 NGGAVDAAS
+1724 NTETGS
-1733 EENAKVG
+1733 EADAKVG

-1748 AGKNLVAQQTN
+1748 AGNNLVAKQAN

-1767 NYKLSDTLENLVS
+1767 KFSLKDDISLNS
-1780 VKSAEI
+1780 VT
-1786 EAGIGPNK
+1786 AGTGANQ
-1794 VVLNNNGVKVGDSTL
+1794 VVLGNDGVKVGGNTY
-1809 NDKGLTINNGPS
+1809 INNDGLNANS
-1821 VTDTG
+1821 KV
-1826 IDAGNKKIT
+1826 ISN
-1835 GVADGNVAAGSTD
+1835 VADGVAPTD
-1848 AVNGGQLAAV
+1848 AVNKGQLDAV
-1858 KAKADSAVQD
+1858 KNVADSAVQ
-1868 IKSGDEK
+1868 
-1875 ALSVTKAGNTYT
+1875 SVDVATNEN
-1887 ITPNLSGDLVDANGN
+1887 NL
-1902 ITAPTTP
+1902 
-1909 EEKGK
+1909 
-1914 LVTAGTVAEA
+1914 
-1924 LANTHFVVDTKA
+1924 VVDNNDPKNPKLRLRKAVDLDSIKLENNVGEKSFLNSAGLTIEGGPAVTRSGINANNTKVTNV
-1936 TDGEL
+1936 TDG
-1941 DAASQADQKI
+1941 D
-1951 KASNKVTLQAGKNL
+1951 
-1965 KAKQTNGAN
+1965 
-1974 GAEVEFSLKD
+1974 
-1984 SISLK
+1984 
-1989 EVKVGEGSANEV
+1989 
-2001 VLNNN
+2001 
-2006 GVNVAGNT
+2006 VNST
-2014 YINKDGLNANDKKIT
+2014 
-2029 NVAPGAVTAAS
+2029 S

-2053 NNVKDLIGPD
+2053 SNVADLVGPD
-2063 AKIDPATGKVTVA
+2063 AKIDPATGNVTVA
-2076 DPAKGIGETGKGN
+2076 DPTKGIGETGKGT
-2089 IGDAIKHVND
+2089 IGDAIKAVN
-2099 AAKAAAETAA
+2099 KAATAA
-2109 KHTTV
+2109 KTTV
-2114 VEGKNVK
+2114 KEGDNIT
-2121 VTKGKNAAGG
+2121 VTPTTNTDGSTT
-2131 DEYTVATKDD
+2131 YTVATKKD

-2174 GNRVISGVK
+2174 GDRVISGVK
-2183 AGDVSATSQEA
+2183 AGDVSANSKEA
-2194 VNGSQLHATN
+2194 VNGSQLYATN

-2231 VKDPSTNIVTVTP
+2231 VKDPNTNIVTVTP
-2244 KLSGNLV
+2244 KLSGDLV
-2251 DANGNITAPT
+2251 DADGNITAPT
-2261 TPEEK
+2261 TPADK
-2266 GKLVTAGTVADAL
+2266 GKLVTAGTVAQAL

-2288 KATDGELDAASQA
+2288 KATDGELDSTSQA

-2323 TNGANGAQVEFSLK
+2323 TNGADGAQVEFSLK
-2337 DSISLKEVTAGE
+2337 DSISLTQVTAGE
-2349 GANQVV
+2349 GDNQVV

-2364 GNTYINNAGLN
+2364 GNTYINKDGLN
-2375 ANGNKITNVADG
+2375 ANNKPISNVADG
-2387 VDPTDAVN
+2387 VKPTDAVN
-2395 KGQLDAVKGIADS
+2395 KGQLDAVKGVADS

-2425 NSDPKNPKLSLKKDL
+2425 NTDPKNPKLSLKKDL
-2440 TVDSVKAGDSTLNN
+2440 TVDSVKAGDSTLNT

-2467 DGINAGD
+2467 DGINAGN
-2474 KTITNVALGAVSP
+2474 KKITGVADGNVAAGS
-2487 TSKDAVNGS
+2487 TDAVNGG
-2496 QLYNVADN
+2496 QLYNVANN
-2504 VKDLIGPDAVIDP
+2504 VKDLIGPDATIDP

-2615 VTKGGINAGGNTITN
+2615 VTKAGINAGGNTITN

-2643 GQLDKVAGVADSAVK
+2643 GQLDAVKGVADSAVK
-2658 SVKAADGEQ
+2658 SVDVANGEQ

-2691 VKAGDTTVNNDGLTI
+2691 VKAGDSTLNNDGLTI

-2753 DVLGGDAAVDGDGKV
+2753 DVLGGDAAVDGNGKV

-2811 VVEESL
+2811 VVEEST

-2826 VSTAKDLNVDSVKAG
+2826 VSTAKNLNVDSVKAG

-2909 AAVNGNGDITMSN
+2909 ATVNGNGDITMSN

-3035 NFTKGP
+3035 NFTKGA

-3091 AADSKDA
+3091 AKDSKDA

-3103 LHETAKSVADVIGG
+3103 LHETAQSVADVIGG

>member
-58 LTSTSAVAGPGIYI
+58 LTSTSAVASAGIYV
-72 NDGPDEGCLVVPDA
+72 NDSTDPGCLALPDT
-86 PTGIYGL
+86 PFPNTGIYG
-93 TRDNISAA
+93 ISTSG
-101 NTMLKPG
+101 NSIVPG
-108 NLMPDRTIFGLDK
+108 NSMINPGYTLVPGSYFGLDK
-121 MSPCESSG
+121 MKPCLPSG
-129 NGVHAFDTQTNRTL
+129 DGVHAAATQTNRTL
-143 FYGKTHRV
+143 FYGNTYTV
-151 DTANNGSKNLTL
+151 DTNNNGAKNLTL

-179 GTNGAGATN
+179 GVNGTDATN
-188 SIRMGTGTTLADA
+188 SIRMGTGTTLDNA
-201 NKKLNSISIGVDTG
+201 NKQLNAISIGV
-215 ASDSNAIAIGAN
+215 NAGVN
-227 TSAAGSNSSAIGLNA
+227 TA
-242 KATTDSSIAIGT
+242 
-254 TAEAGGPAVNATLL
+254 
-268 GTKAIAIGYETKAL
+268 
-282 GTSNVALGYGSVAEN
+282 
-297 GHDSIAIG
+297 DSIAIG
-305 IKAKTS
+305 DGAKAGKPDKFLGERAIAMGFNAQALGSSGIAIGEETS
-311 NIKSIAIGAY
+311 TTNGHNGIAIGAY
-321 SEASGVQSTVISD
+321 SKTENEKSISI
-334 NYGAATAV
+334 GAF
-342 STASGTRSQVYGA
+342 STASGAQSIVMSSNYDTNSRGPVSVASGRRSQIYGS
-355 ETNVSGNNS
+355 ETTVSGEQS
-364 VAIGDT
+364 VSIGDT
-370 NKVASNRTYVMGNNI
+370 NTIASARTYAIGNNI
-385 NAATGTDDS
+385 NAAAGTDDS
-394 LAFGTKA
+394 LAFGTRA
-401 GVGGANAIALG
+401 SVQGAN
-412 NTAKA
+412 T
-417 TKENTIA
+417 
-424 QGTESVVYGKNSVSI
+424 
-439 GYKAVS
+439 
-445 GIETPTPTQTN
+445 
-456 AFSVSI
+456 
-462 GNETEAIDA
+462 
-471 STIAIGDKAKAK
+471 
-483 GGVDALA
+483 
-490 VGTQANAMTYKAL
+490 
-503 AIGAYSQATGRQ
+503 
-515 STVIGNDIQGQ
+515 
-526 PSIASGTRSQILGV
+526 
-540 QSNVSGDNSVS
+540 
-551 IGDTNT
+551 
-557 VASVRTYAMGNN
+557 
-569 INVAAGA
+569 
-576 DDSLAFGTKASVA
+576 
-589 GINTIAMGNTT
+589 
-600 QASANYAI
+600 I

-613 AQATA
+613 AQALTDDSI
-618 EHATAIGNKSVASNV
+618 TIG
-633 SAIALG
+633 
-639 RQAQA
+639 R
-644 TDENAVALGADSKAD
+644 DSKA
-659 GHSSFAGAV
+659 
-668 GSSSAG
+668 
-674 TRQVSIGHYAGNN
+674 
-687 TEGSSTPAKPA
+687 
-698 DYAVFIGN
+698 
-706 YAGSDA
+706 
-712 AGTNGNTNGVA
+712 
-723 IGSEAGRYLQ
+723 
-733 SGSNNTAI
+733 
-741 GSQAGQYVEGSLNAS
+741 
-756 LGQGAGKYVKGNNN
+756 
-770 IAMGTQA
+770 
-777 GTGTATE
+777 
-784 KLEVSG
+784 
-790 TTAIGN
+790 
-796 TAKALTNDSVAIGTT
+796 
-811 AKSGKVDKFS
+811 GKVDKFDGKKS
-821 GERSVAIGAYSEALG
+821 
-836 TGGIAIGDSAA
+836 IAIGYASEAMGSNAIALGSNAA
-847 TTNGHNGVAIGV
+847 TNNGHDSIAMGTYAKTNGE
-859 YSKTQN
+859 KT
-865 EKAISIGAFNKA
+865 ISIGAYNTA
-877 TGAQSIVIAGNY
+877 EGAQSIVIAGNY
-889 DLKNSDGV
+889 D
-897 SVASGTRA
+897 ASTGSNRSTTTAAARRA
-905 TVIGAETTVS
+905 IVVGPESHATAEDA
-915 GNNSVA
+915 VA
-921 IGDTNTVASARTYAL
+921 IGNKNTIASARTYAL

-943 AGTDDSLV
+943 AGTDDSLA
-951 FGTRAAVGARDTI
+951 FGTRAHVSGANQVSIGTDAGADNTS
-964 AMGNTA
+964 AGEGNTA
-970 QSKTRHSIA
+970 GISIGNDA
-979 IGQDASAGDD
+979 GRYATAGKNNTSIGQRAGQY
-989 SANAEQKG
+989 ANG
-997 VSAVAIG
+997 DNNVAIG
-1004 HGAQANYY
+1004 KDAGSLDAAGAPLTTNTVSIGSSSKVKGQEAIAVGNEAEAISNS
-1012 DAIAI
+1012 AIAI
-1017 GARATVAPAAG
+1017 GNSAKGRALYSTAIGLRAKTSDDATMTFGESATAVGHAAAATRYSAAAFGHDSFADGESSVALGYAAKALG
-1028 NTTAADS
+1028 TEQ
-1035 IAIGVEATADN
+1035 IAIGAHAGQNRQGTQTGANFSVAIGRSAGGDAASALGNHSGVSVGLDAGRYLQDGSRNTAVGGYAGQYVKGSYNVALGHGAGSGTATEHLEASETISIGHNSKASAA
-1046 YKTTAIGTYARA
+1046 YSTAIGTN
-1058 KGRQST
+1058 
-1064 VIANNVQGSNYST
+1064 AN
-1077 ASGDRSQVYGVET
+1077 
-1090 TVSGNNSVAIGDTNN
+1090 
-1105 VASNRTYAIGNNIN
+1105 
-1119 IAEAAVDSLAFGTK
+1119 
-1133 AGVKSARSIAIGT
+1133 
-1146 EASAGSTD
+1146 
-1154 TTYNPL
+1154 
-1160 GDIRATAIG
+1160 
-1169 SEAKANGLRSIALGD
+1169 
-1184 VAVASERY
+1184 
-1192 GTALGSSSN
+1192 
-1201 VSAAYGTAVGFE
+1201 
-1213 NRVSG
+1213 
-1218 DGGFAAGTHSVAAG
+1218 
-1232 RQQISIGHFAGDNV
+1232 
-1246 ANSGVPAKAAD
+1246 
-1257 YGVFIGRYA
+1257 
-1266 GSDAAGAT
+1266 
-1274 GNNYGIAIGA
+1274 
-1284 EAGRYQQGGEDNYA
+1284 
-1298 IGQNAGQY
+1298 
-1306 VNGTHSVALG
+1306 
-1316 LNAGSHIEGDGNFAA
+1316 
-1331 ADGAG
+1331 
-1336 NYIKGRNNIAIG
+1336 
-1348 NNAGS
+1348 
-1353 GAAGAI
+1353 
-1359 VEADRTIS
+1359 
-1367 VGTRTQ
+1367 
-1373 ARGDNAVAIGT
+1373 
-1384 DSKAL
+1384 
-1389 AVDATA
+1389 
-1395 VGQAAQASAEKTV
+1395 AAQ
-1408 AVGQGAKA
+1408 
-1416 TERFT
+1416 
-1421 VAMGHNATASHANSV
+1421 ANSV
-1436 ALGTNSATSDV
+1436 ALGAGSTTSDV
-1447 HTGAYT
+1447 HTGDYT
-1453 LNNSYTAAGLPNAAN
+1453 LNGSYTAAGLPKVAN
-1468 GTVSVGSVGK
+1468 GTVSVGAVGK

-1499 GSQLYATNNYMSN
+1499 GSQLYATNNYLSN
-1512 FATGV
+1512 LAGGV

-1530 GNLTMSNIGGTGKG
+1530 GNVTMSNIGGTGKG

-1549 IAAANTKVAAGDN
+1549 IAAANTKVAAGEN
-1562 ITVTPTTNADGS
+1562 ITVTPTDNADGS

-1603 IAGGPSVK
+1603 ITGGPSVK

-1621 ITGVADGNVAAGS
+1621 ITNVAPGTVAAGS

-1643 AEVKAKADSAVQDV
+1643 AEVKAKADSAVQNV
-1657 VSSNPT
+1657 VSTNPT

-1690 TVNDPAAADE
+1690 TVKDPAAADE

-1724 NGGAVDAAS
+1724 NGGKVETGS
-1733 EENAKVG
+1733 EADAKVG

-1767 NYKLSDTLENLVS
+1767 KFSLQDDISLNS
-1780 VKSAEI
+1780 VT
-1786 EAGIGPNK
+1786 AGAGDNQ
-1794 VVLNNNGVKVGDSTL
+1794 VVLGNDGVKVG
-1809 NDKGLTINNGPS
+1809 
-1821 VTDTG
+1821 
-1826 IDAGNKKIT
+1826 
-1835 GVADGNVAAGSTD
+1835 
-1848 AVNGGQLAAV
+1848 
-1858 KAKADSAVQD
+1858 
-1868 IKSGDEK
+1868 
-1875 ALSVTKAGNTYT
+1875 
-1887 ITPNLSGDLVDANGN
+1887 
-1902 ITAPTTP
+1902 
-1909 EEKGK
+1909 GK
-1914 LVTAGTVAEA
+1914 
-1924 LANTHFVVDTKA
+1924 
-1936 TDGEL
+1936 
-1941 DAASQADQKI
+1941 
-1951 KASNKVTLQAGKNL
+1951 
-1965 KAKQTNGAN
+1965 
-1974 GAEVEFSLKD
+1974 
-1984 SISLK
+1984 
-1989 EVKVGEGSANEV
+1989 
-2001 VLNNN
+2001 
-2006 GVNVAGNT
+2006 T
-2014 YINKDGLNANDKKIT
+2014 YINNDGLNANDKKIT
-2029 NVAPGAVTAAS
+2029 NVAPGAVTPTS
-2040 KDAVNGSQLYNVA
+2040 KDAVNGGQLYDVAKNVA
-2053 NNVKDLIGPD
+2053 DLVGPD
-2063 AKIDPATGKVTVA
+2063 AKIDPATGKVSVA
-2076 DPAKGIGETGKGN
+2076 DPAQGIGGTGKDN
-2089 IGDAIKHVND
+2089 IGDAIKAVN
-2099 AAKAAAETAA
+2099 ATAA

-2174 GNRVISGVK
+2174 GNRIISGVK

-2231 VKDPSTNIVTVTP
+2231 VKDPNTNIVTVTP
-2244 KLSGNLV
+2244 KLSGDLV

-2261 TPEEK
+2261 TPADK

-2288 KATDGELDAASQA
+2288 KATDGELDTASQA

-2364 GNTYINNAGLN
+2364 GNTYINKDGLN
-2375 ANGNKITNVADG
+2375 ANSKVISNVADG
-2387 VDPTDAVN
+2387 VNPNDAVN
-2395 KGQLDAVKGIADS
+2395 KGQLDAVKGVADS

-2425 NSDPKNPKLSLKKDL
+2425 NTDPKNPKLSLKKDL
-2440 TVDSVKAGDSTLNN
+2440 TVDSVKAGDSTLNT
-2454 DGLTIAGGPSVKK
+2454 DGLTISGGPSVKK
-2467 DGINAGD
+2467 DGINAGN
-2474 KTITNVALGAVSP
+2474 KKITGVADGNVAAGS
-2487 TSKDAVNGS
+2487 TDAVNGG
-2496 QLYNVADN
+2496 QLYNVANN
-2504 VKDLIGPDAVIDP
+2504 VKDLIGPDAAIDP

-2525 DPAKGIGETGKGN
+2525 DPAKGIGETGKGT

-2643 GQLDKVAGVADSAVK
+2643 GQLDAVKNVADSAVK
-2658 SVKAADGEQ
+2658 SVDVANGEQ

-2691 VKAGDTTVNNDGLTI
+2691 VKAGDSTLNNDGLTI

-2738 AVNGGQLHNVAKGVA
+2738 AVNGGQLYDVAKNVADLVGP
-2753 DVLGGDAAVDGDGKV
+2753 DAKIDPVTGKV
-2768 TMTNIGETGK
+2768 TVTDPAKGIGETGK
-2778 GNVNDAIKHVNDL
+2778 GNIGDAIKHVNDL

-2811 VVEESL
+2811 VVEEST
-2817 NADGGKHYK
+2817 NAEGGKHYK
-2826 VSTAKDLNVDSVKAG
+2826 VSTAKNLNVDSVKAG

-2848 GVTIAGG
+2848 GVTINNG
-2855 PSVTKGGINAGGNT
+2855 PSMTKDGINANNT
-2869 ITNVADGVNDTDA
+2869 KVTNVADGVDAADA
-2882 VNKGQLNKV
+2882 VNKGQLDKV

-2909 AAVNGNGDITMSN
+2909 ATVNGNGDITMSN

-2997 DADTNTTTYTVDVSA
+2997 DADSNTTTYTVDVSA

-3035 NFTKGP
+3035 NFTKGA

-3091 AADSKDA
+3091 AKDSKDA

-3103 LHETAKSVADVIGG
+3103 LHETAQSVADVIGG

>member
-34 VVGRVAKGTAGFAA
+34 VVGRVAKGAAGFAA

-72 NDGPDEGCLVVPDA
+72 NDGTDTGCLAVPDAQGPNVGIHGISGGVPSAALSLLGPSQVVPDRSY
-86 PTGIYGL
+86 YGL
-93 TRDNISAA
+93 DVMKPCLSSTAA
-101 NTMLKPG
+101 NATEE
-108 NLMPDRTIFGLDK
+108 R
-121 MSPCESSG
+121 S
-129 NGVHAFDTQTNRTL
+129 TQTNRTL
-143 FYGKTHRV
+143 FYGKNAPASV
-151 DTANNGSKNLTL
+151 NDNGAKNLTL

-179 GTNGAGATN
+179 GVNGTDATN

-215 ASDSNAIAIGAN
+215 ASDSNAIAIG
-227 TSAAGSNSSAIGLNA
+227 
-242 KATTDSSIAIGT
+242 
-254 TAEAGGPAVNATLL
+254 
-268 GTKAIAIGYETKAL
+268 YETKAL

-305 IKAKTS
+305 IKTKTS
-311 NIKSIAIGAY
+311 NVKSIAIGAY
-321 SEASGVQSTVISD
+321 SEASGAQSTVISN
-334 NYGAATAV
+334 NYGSATAV

-370 NKVASNRTYVMGNNI
+370 NTVASHRTYAIGNNI
-385 NAATGTDDS
+385 NVATGADDS

-557 VASVRTYAMGNN
+557 VAS
-569 INVAAGA
+569 
-576 DDSLAFGTKASVA
+576 
-589 GINTIAMGNTT
+589 
-600 QASANYAI
+600 
-608 AVGNT
+608 
-613 AQATA
+613 
-618 EHATAIGNKSVASNV
+618 
-633 SAIALG
+633 
-639 RQAQA
+639 
-644 TDENAVALGADSKAD
+644 
-659 GHSSFAGAV
+659 
-668 GSSSAG
+668 
-674 TRQVSIGHYAGNN
+674 
-687 TEGSSTPAKPA
+687 
-698 DYAVFIGN
+698 
-706 YAGSDA
+706 
-712 AGTNGNTNGVA
+712 
-723 IGSEAGRYLQ
+723 
-733 SGSNNTAI
+733 
-741 GSQAGQYVEGSLNAS
+741 
-756 LGQGAGKYVKGNNN
+756 
-770 IAMGTQA
+770 
-777 GTGTATE
+777 
-784 KLEVSG
+784 
-790 TTAIGN
+790 
-796 TAKALTNDSVAIGTT
+796 
-811 AKSGKVDKFS
+811 
-821 GERSVAIGAYSEALG
+821 
-836 TGGIAIGDSAA
+836 
-847 TTNGHNGVAIGV
+847 
-859 YSKTQN
+859 
-865 EKAISIGAFNKA
+865 
-877 TGAQSIVIAGNY
+877 
-889 DLKNSDGV
+889 
-897 SVASGTRA
+897 
-905 TVIGAETTVS
+905 
-915 GNNSVA
+915 
-921 IGDTNTVASARTYAL
+921 ARTYAL

-943 AGTDDSLV
+943 AGTDDSLA
-951 FGTRAAVGARDTI
+951 FGTRASVQGANTI
-964 AMGNTA
+964 AVGNTA
-970 QSKTRHSIA
+970 QALTDDSISIGRDSKAGKVDKFDGKKSIA
-979 IGQDASAGDD
+979 IGYASEAMGSNAIALGSNAATNNGHDSIAMGTYAKTNGEKTISIGAYNTAEGAQSIVIAGNYDASTG
-989 SANAEQKG
+989 SNR
-997 VSAVAIG
+997 S
-1004 HGAQANYY
+1004 
-1012 DAIAI
+1012 
-1017 GARATVAPAAG
+1017 T
-1028 NTTAADS
+1028 TTAAARRAIVVGPESHATAEDAL
-1035 IAIGVEATADN
+1035 AIGNKNT
-1046 YKTTAIGTYARA
+1046 
-1058 KGRQST
+1058 
-1064 VIANNVQGSNYST
+1064 
-1077 ASGDRSQVYGVET
+1077 
-1090 TVSGNNSVAIGDTNN
+1090 
-1105 VASNRTYAIGNNIN
+1105 VASARTYAIGNNIN
-1119 IAEAAVDSLAFGTK
+1119 VAANTDDSLVFGTRAHTDFSRSIAMGVNASTLGQTGVAIGDNAVTNGVNQISIGHK
-1133 AGVKSARSIAIGT
+1133 AGDVTETDNKKTRRPNVGNFGVMIGHYAGAEYTADEVTPVNHQHGTVAVGTQAGRAGKDSWSNIALGNQAGRAVHGNDNIAIGVNSGSGKMTDKVESDGKDVSTVDEYLNVKHSISVGTMSAGKNNYSIAIGT
-1146 EASAGSTD
+1146 QATAGNGQKEADGST
-1154 TTYNPL
+1154 
-1160 GDIRATAIG
+1160 
-1169 SEAKANGLRSIALGD
+1169 KNGYS
-1184 VAVASERY
+1184 
-1192 GTALGSSSN
+1192 
-1201 VSAAYGTAVGFE
+1201 
-1213 NRVSG
+1213 
-1218 DGGFAAGTHSVAAG
+1218 
-1232 RQQISIGHFAGDNV
+1232 
-1246 ANSGVPAKAAD
+1246 
-1257 YGVFIGRYA
+1257 
-1266 GSDAAGAT
+1266 
-1274 GNNYGIAIGA
+1274 
-1284 EAGRYQQGGEDNYA
+1284 
-1298 IGQNAGQY
+1298 
-1306 VNGTHSVALG
+1306 
-1316 LNAGSHIEGDGNFAA
+1316 
-1331 ADGAG
+1331 
-1336 NYIKGRNNIAIG
+1336 
-1348 NNAGS
+1348 
-1353 GAAGAI
+1353 
-1359 VEADRTIS
+1359 
-1367 VGTRTQ
+1367 
-1373 ARGDNAVAIGT
+1373 VAIGT
-1384 DSKAL
+1384 SAN
-1389 AVDATA
+1389 
-1395 VGQAAQASAEKTV
+1395 ASAL
-1408 AVGQGAKA
+1408 
-1416 TERFT
+1416 
-1421 VAMGHNATASHANSV
+1421 NSV
-1436 ALGTNSATSDV
+1436 ALGAAASASHEYSVALGRLSQTSDV

-1453 LNNSYTAAGLPNAAN
+1453 LNGSYTAAGLPNAAN
-1468 GTVSVGSVGK
+1468 GTVSVGSAGK

-1499 GSQLYATNNYMSN
+1499 GSQLYATNNYMNN
-1512 FATGV
+1512 FAGDV
-1517 KNVLGGDAAVDNA
+1517 KTKLGGNAAL
-1530 GNLTMSNIGGTGKG
+1530 GNDGHLTMTNIGGTGKD

-1549 IAAANTKVAAGDN
+1549 IAAANTKVAAGEN

-1574 KTYTVATKKDLVVDS
+1574 KTYTVATKKDLVVTS

-1603 IAGGPSVK
+1603 IAGGPSVQK
-1611 KDGINAGDKK
+1611 TGINAGNKK
-1621 ITGVADGNVAAGS
+1621 ITGVANGNVAAGS
-1634 KDAVNGGQL
+1634 TDAVNGGQL
-1643 AEVKAKADSAVQDV
+1643 AEVKSKADSAVQNV
-1657 VSSNPT
+1657 VSANPT

-1675 LTPNFIAGD
+1675 LTPNFIAGN

-1690 TVNDPAAADE
+1690 TVKDPAAADE

-1724 NGGAVDAAS
+1724 NGGTVDAAS

-1821 VTDTG
+1821 VTDAG

-1848 AVNGGQLAAV
+1848 AVNGGQLAEV

-1868 IKSGDEK
+1868 VKSGDEN
-1875 ALSVTKAGNTYT
+1875 ALTAVKDPNTNIVTV
-1887 ITPNLSGDLVDANGN
+1887 TPKLSGDLVDTNGN

-2063 AKIDPATGKVTVA
+2063 AAIDPATGKVTVA

-2231 VKDPSTNIVTVTP
+2231 VKDPNTNIVTVTP
-2244 KLSGNLV
+2244 KLSGDLV

-2261 TPEEK
+2261 TPADK

-2364 GNTYINNAGLN
+2364 GNTYINNDGLN
-2375 ANGNKITNVADG
+2375 ANGNKITNVKDG

-2395 KGQLDAVKGIADS
+2395 KGQLDAVKTVADS
-2408 AVKSVDVAN
+2408 AVKSVKAAD
-2417 GEQNLVVD
+2417 GEENLVVD
-2425 NSDPKNPKLSLKKDL
+2425 NTDSKNPKLSLKKDL
-2440 TVDSVKAGDSTLNN
+2440 TVDSVKAGDSTLNT

-2474 KTITNVALGAVSP
+2474 KTITNVAPGAVTP

-2496 QLYNVADN
+2496 QLYNVANN
-2504 VKDLIGPDAVIDP
+2504 VKDLIGPDATIDP

-2569 VVEESLNADGGK
+2569 LVEESLNADGGK

-2588 KDLNV
+2588 RDLNV

-2643 GQLDKVAGVADSAVK
+2643 GQLDAVKGVADSAVK
-2658 SVKAADGEQ
+2658 SVDVANGEQ

-2691 VKAGDTTVNNDGLTI
+2691 VKAGDSTLNTDGLTI

-2719 GDKKI
+2719 ADKKI

-2753 DVLGGDAAVDGDGKV
+2753 DVLGGDAAVDGNGKV

-2811 VVEESL
+2811 VVEEST

-2826 VSTAKDLNVDSVKAG
+2826 VSTAKNLNVDSVKAG

-2869 ITNVADGVNDTDA
+2869 ITNVADGVNPDDA
-2882 VNKGQLNKV
+2882 VNKGQLDKV

-2909 AAVNGNGDITMSN
+2909 ATVNGNGDITMSN
-2922 IGETG
+2922 IGDTG
-2927 KGNINDAIKSVNDL
+2927 KGNVNDAIKAVNDL

-2997 DADTNTTTYTVDVSA
+2997 DADSNTTTYTVDVSA

-3035 NFTKGP
+3035 NFTKGA

>member
-72 NDGPDEGCLVVPDA
+72 NDGKSDDGCLAIPDA
-86 PTGIYGL
+86 SGPNVGIYG
-93 TRDNISAA
+93 IS
-101 NTMLKPG
+101 NTGGGVGVAILAPG
-108 NLMPDRTIFGLDK
+108 HVAPNKDYFAMNA
-121 MSPCESSG
+121 MAPCLSSG
-129 NGVHAFDTQTNRTL
+129 NVAQAFDTQTNRTL
-143 FYGKTHRV
+143 FYGNDSYGYGTI
-151 DTANNGSKNLTL
+151 TNNGAKNLTL

-179 GTNGAGATN
+179 GVNGLDATN
-188 SIRMGTGTTLADA
+188 SIRMGMGTALSDD
-201 NKKLNSISIGVDTG
+201 NKKTDAVTIGVNAGASAKHATAIGSATTAKTGYSTALGYKAQAGDPAVTLLNGEYATAIGGQAKALNAQATAVGAESVASGVGQTSIGAYAGKNGTGDQVRQSYGVFIGRFAGSDNQNPNAATEGGNNYGVSIGESAGRYGQGGTRNTAIGEQAGQYLKGSHNIAMGTNAGSGSATDKLEVSNTTAIGNAAKALTDNSISIG
-215 ASDSNAIAIGAN
+215 AN
-227 TSAAGSNSSAIGLNA
+227 SKSG
-242 KATTDSSIAIGT
+242 KADAFGGENSIAIGN
-254 TAEAGGPAVNATLL
+254 TAEAM
-268 GTKAIAIGYETKAL
+268 
-282 GTSNVALGYGSVAEN
+282 GTSSMAMGFRASTSN
-297 GHDSIAIG
+297 GHDSIALGTYATTENQKATVIG
-305 IKAKTS
+305 SYSAATGRQS
-311 NIKSIAIGAY
+311 LTIANNY
-321 SEASGVQSTVISD
+321 DSKNLKPVSVASGARATVI
-334 NYGAATAV
+334 
-342 STASGTRSQVYGA
+342 GA
-355 ETNVSGNNS
+355 ETTVSGDNS

-370 NKVASNRTYVMGNNI
+370 NNVASARTYVMGNNI
-385 NAATGTDDS
+385 NAAAGTNDS

-569 INVAAGA
+569 ISVSANAS
-576 DDSLAFGTKASVA
+576 DSLALG
-589 GINTIAMGNTT
+589 
-600 QASANYAI
+600 SA
-608 AVGNT
+608 VKVDGD
-613 AQATA
+613 
-618 EHATAIGNKSVASNV
+618 

-639 RQAQA
+639 K
-644 TDENAVALGADSKAD
+644 NAAA
-659 GHSSFAGAV
+659 
-668 GSSSAG
+668 
-674 TRQVSIGHYAGNN
+674 AGNN
-687 TEGSSTPAKPA
+687 Q
-698 DYAVFIGN
+698 I
-706 YAGSDA
+706 
-712 AGTNGNTNGVA
+712 A
-723 IGSEAGRYLQ
+723 IGVNAAR
-733 SGSNNTAI
+733 NTT
-741 GSQAGQYVEGSLNAS
+741 G
-756 LGQGAGKYVKGNNN
+756 GANHSSVY
-770 IAMGTQA
+770 
-777 GTGTATE
+777 
-784 KLEVSG
+784 
-790 TTAIGN
+790 
-796 TAKALTNDSVAIGTT
+796 SVAIGTNAGADNVST
-811 AKSGKVDKFS
+811 AQDGNTEGVAIGYNAGRHVGTGIHNSAIGLNSGMYIQGSDNIAFGSNAGS
-821 GERSVAIGAYSEALG
+821 GQKDAVLDINRTVAIGANAL
-836 TGGIAIGDSAA
+836 S
-847 TTNGHNGVAIGV
+847 
-859 YSKTQN
+859 SKN
-865 EKAISIGAFNKA
+865 NAVSIGGNSKA
-877 TGAQSIVIAGNY
+877 QDIS
-889 DLKNSDGV
+889 
-897 SVASGTRA
+897 
-905 TVIGAETTVS
+905 
-915 GNNSVA
+915 SVA
-921 IGDTNTVASARTYAL
+921 IGDTA
-936 GNNINAA
+936 
-943 AGTDDSLV
+943 
-951 FGTRAAVGARDTI
+951 
-964 AMGNTA
+964 
-970 QSKTRHSIA
+970 
-979 IGQDASAGDD
+979 
-989 SANAEQKG
+989 
-997 VSAVAIG
+997 
-1004 HGAQANYY
+1004 
-1012 DAIAI
+1012 
-1017 GARATVAPAAG
+1017 
-1028 NTTAADS
+1028 TAA
-1035 IAIGVEATADN
+1035 N
-1046 YKTTAIGTYARA
+1046 
-1058 KGRQST
+1058 
-1064 VIANNVQGSNYST
+1064 
-1077 ASGDRSQVYGVET
+1077 
-1090 TVSGNNSVAIGDTNN
+1090 
-1105 VASNRTYAIGNNIN
+1105 
-1119 IAEAAVDSLAFGTK
+1119 
-1133 AGVKSARSIAIGT
+1133 
-1146 EASAGSTD
+1146 
-1154 TTYNPL
+1154 
-1160 GDIRATAIG
+1160 
-1169 SEAKANGLRSIALGD
+1169 
-1184 VAVASERY
+1184 
-1192 GTALGSSSN
+1192 
-1201 VSAAYGTAVGFE
+1201 
-1213 NRVSG
+1213 
-1218 DGGFAAGTHSVAAG
+1218 
-1232 RQQISIGHFAGDNV
+1232 
-1246 ANSGVPAKAAD
+1246 
-1257 YGVFIGRYA
+1257 
-1266 GSDAAGAT
+1266 
-1274 GNNYGIAIGA
+1274 
-1284 EAGRYQQGGEDNYA
+1284 
-1298 IGQNAGQY
+1298 
-1306 VNGTHSVALG
+1306 
-1316 LNAGSHIEGDGNFAA
+1316 
-1331 ADGAG
+1331 
-1336 NYIKGRNNIAIG
+1336 
-1348 NNAGS
+1348 
-1353 GAAGAI
+1353 
-1359 VEADRTIS
+1359 
-1367 VGTRTQ
+1367 
-1373 ARGDNAVAIGT
+1373 
-1384 DSKAL
+1384 
-1389 AVDATA
+1389 
-1395 VGQAAQASAEKTV
+1395 
-1408 AVGQGAKA
+1408 
-1416 TERFT
+1416 
-1421 VAMGHNATASHANSV
+1421 ANSV
-1436 ALGTNSATSDV
+1436 ALGARSTTSDV

-1453 LNNSYTAAGLPNAAN
+1453 LNNSYTAAGLPVAAN
-1468 GTVSVGSVGK
+1468 GTVSVGSAGK

-1499 GSQLYATNNYMSN
+1499 GSQLYATNNYLSN
-1512 FATGV
+1512 LAGGV

-1549 IAAANTKVAAGDN
+1549 IAAANTKVAAGEN
-1562 ITVTPTTNADGS
+1562 ITVTPTTNTDGS

-1621 ITGVADGNVAAGS
+1621 ITNVAPGTVAAGS

-1643 AEVKAKADSAVQDV
+1643 AEVKAKADSAVQEV
-1657 VSSNPT
+1657 ESENPT
-1663 ALTATKAGDTVT
+1663 ALSVKKDGTKVT

-1690 TVNDPAAADE
+1690 TVNDPAATDE

-1724 NGGAVDAAS
+1724 NGGKVDAAS

-1858 KAKADSAVQD
+1858 KAKADTAVQD

-1909 EEKGK
+1909 ADKGK

-1974 GAEVEFSLKD
+1974 GAQVEFSLKD
-1984 SISLK
+1984 SISLTQVTAG
-1989 EVKVGEGSANEV
+1989 EGANQVVLGNDGVKVG
-2001 VLNNN
+2001 
-2006 GVNVAGNT
+2006 GNT
-2014 YINKDGLNANDKKIT
+2014 YINNDGLNANNKPISNVADGVKPKDAVNKGQLDAVKGVADSAVKSVKAADGEQNLLVDNTDPKNPKLSLKKDLTVDSVKAGDSTLNTDGLAIAGGPSVKKDGINAGDKKIT
-2029 NVAPGAVTAAS
+2029 NVAPGAVTPTS
-2040 KDAVNGSQLYNVA
+2040 KDAVNGGQLYDVAKNVA
-2053 NNVKDLIGPD
+2053 DLVGPD
-2063 AKIDPATGKVTVA
+2063 AKIDPATGKVSVT
-2076 DPAKGIGETGKGN
+2076 DPAQGIGGTGKDN
-2089 IGDAIKHVND
+2089 IGDAIKAVN
-2099 AAKAAAETAA
+2099 ATAA

-2141 LDVTSVTAGN
+2141 LEVTSVTAGN

-2174 GNRVISGVK
+2174 GNAVITNVRDGKVEANSK
-2183 AGDVSATSQEA
+2183 DA
-2194 VNGSQLHATN
+2194 VNGGQLHDTN

-2231 VKDPSTNIVTVTP
+2231 VKDPNTNIVTVTP
-2244 KLSGNLV
+2244 KLSGDLV
-2251 DANGNITAPT
+2251 DADGNITAPT
-2261 TPEEK
+2261 TPAEK
-2266 GKLVTAGTVADAL
+2266 GKLVTAGTVAQAL

-2288 KATDGELDAASQA
+2288 AKTDGELDTDSKH

-2323 TNGANGAQVEFSLK
+2323 TNGTDGAQVEFSLK

-2364 GNTYINNAGLN
+2364 GNTYINNDGLN
-2375 ANGNKITNVADG
+2375 ANNKPISNVADG
-2387 VDPTDAVN
+2387 VKPTDAVN
-2395 KGQLDAVKGIADS
+2395 KGQLDAVKGVADS

-2425 NSDPKNPKLSLKKDL
+2425 NTDPKNPKLSLKKDL
-2440 TVDSVKAGDSTLNN
+2440 TVDSVKAGDSTL
-2454 DGLTIAGGPSVKK
+2454 
-2467 DGINAGD
+2467 
-2474 KTITNVALGAVSP
+2474 
-2487 TSKDAVNGS
+2487 
-2496 QLYNVADN
+2496 
-2504 VKDLIGPDAVIDP
+2504 
-2517 ATGKVTVA
+2517 
-2525 DPAKGIGETGKGN
+2525 
-2538 IGDAIKHVN
+2538 
-2547 DAAKAAADTAKKH
+2547 
-2560 TTVEQGDNI
+2560 
-2569 VVEESLNADGGK
+2569 
-2581 HYKVSTA
+2581 
-2588 KDLNV
+2588 
-2593 DSVKA
+2593 
-2598 GDTTVNNDGVT
+2598 
-2609 IAGGPS
+2609 
-2615 VTKGGINAGGNTITN
+2615 
-2630 VADGVNPNDAVNK
+2630 
-2643 GQLDKVAGVADSAVK
+2643 
-2658 SVKAADGEQ
+2658 
-2667 NLVVDNS
+2667 
-2674 DPKNP
+2674 
-2679 KLSLKKDLTVDS
+2679 
-2691 VKAGDTTVNNDGLTI
+2691 NNDGLTI

-2738 AVNGGQLHNVAKGVA
+2738 AVNGGQLYDVAKNVADLVGP
-2753 DVLGGDAAVDGDGKV
+2753 DAKIDPATGKV
-2768 TMTNIGETGK
+2768 TVADPAKGIGETGK
-2778 GNVNDAIKHVNDL
+2778 GNIGDAIKHVNDL

-2811 VVEESL
+2811 VVEEST
-2817 NADGGKHYK
+2817 NAEGGKHYK
-2826 VSTAKDLNVDSVKAG
+2826 VSTAKNLNVDSVKAG

-2855 PSVTKGGINAGGNT
+2855 PSVTKAGINAGGNT
-2869 ITNVADGVNDTDA
+2869 ITNVADGVNPNDA
-2882 VNKGQLNKV
+2882 VNKGQLDAVKNVADSAVKSVDVANGEQNLVVDNTDPKNPKLSLKKDLTVDSVKAGDSTLNNDGLTIAGGPSVKKDGIDAGDKKITNVAAGDVAENSKDAVNGGQLYDVAKNVADLVGPDAKIDPATGKVTVADPAKGIGETGKGNIGDAIKHVNDLAKNAADTAKKHTTVEQGDNIVVEESTNAEGGKHYKVSTAKNLNVDSVKAGDTTVNNDGVTINNGPSMTKDGINANNTKVTNVADGVDAADAVNKGQLDKV

-2909 AAVNGNGDITMSN
+2909 ATVNGNGDITMTN

-3035 NFTKGP
+3035 NFTKGA